1 MSSKQQDVYN
11 RVHAARQTKIEEG
24 YETPNARLSRARL
37 EAEDTNRR
45 IESLRQFTSRPD
57 YDYGSDDSTGG
68 IVGETFKQLKRFGK
82 GQIDTFGTNVDF
94 WDRNKNVNLNI
105 LTPEST
111 RVVNN
116 QYAGNQTDE
125 GIEYH
130 KQQALD
136 AGIQG
141 LDDVRE
147 HHLQQAN
154 TLSRLK
160 GLYRESP
167 EDKAILDSNPN
178 QALVDNIKKT
188 LENHASGKMVLPQ
201 EALRTYQ
208 KQLKEF
214 ENDNLRKTIQADAAR
229 VKTGNE
235 IEANRERFATDYNV
249 EMSKE
254 LRNTNN
260 EIDGVKGSWTD
271 DYKTYKE
278 NPMAAL
284 GLVTESLP
292 YAIPYLGQ
300 AMVVNDILGS
310 TGNMTRN
317 RVNDTGRLTLTDDE
331 KMEVAG
337 WTGAQALAMQLG
349 RMNIKGSLGNKS
361 IGSALSNMAAKPIGK
376 AVDKVAGSLA
386 GNPKLQ
392 KAFTNAAIGSGALTK
407 TAGKIGT
414 DAGFEF
420 LQEGAQE
427 AIEQKGSG
435 RELDLDKVLSAA
447 VAGSIGGGGTTAIGS
462 ALGAGKSALK
472 YATNKVGDKIA
483 ESTTP
488 MNDDEYLDSN
498 SKKYSPVSVVE
509 DANKA
514 LSTGNASRETI
525 KQSKARIDNAKKS
538 VDKEIQE
545 LENIVKHKTEQQQL
559 MEQFKDDEFV
569 SDSDFEIIEAN
580 VEAIKNLPY
589 SMKLDIAQD
598 RLTAAREAKISME
611 AEVSR
616 AEAKVAKEIDKT
628 NTTGKATELGR
639 LFAEQVE
646 NKAALDEVNS
656 KINSNNSTVS
666 SDNLYDDAV
675 SFITETGKVSPARI
689 QRKFNIGYN
698 RAISIME
705 DMQKSGL
712 ISEPDSNGRYT
723 VNEDIPDIVNLRN
736 EKLKLENKAM
746 NLALE
751 INKLNP
757 EETKNKLNTANEEVT
772 PQSIKEKLSGILKS
786 PEVTA
791 NVSKKAELEELGRKL
806 DSVTAQQNTLKKT
819 DSVKGDIVEGG
830 IEGDR
835 KYIGTKEHLSN
846 SIKAVDNK
854 DDKAYKNQMRMLKD
868 FETSHASK
876 AKAMNEASAAYSETG
891 KTQLV
896 YREKGKL
903 SWSHAPKTFFGKNS
917 TRDKKKFGALEV
929 HDKSG
934 RLIKSIEEEAKHI
947 KETREFIEEYKAK
960 VANTK
965 STSAK
970 GKNVNDKTSNT
981 SNATD
986 SVDTNN
992 NKSKKVESNN
1002 PKVNPVKNKNKNMI
1016 TSWRQK
1022 DDNSGETNRQH
1033 DSITELYKEKN
1044 KGLKGKPVSELV
1056 LRDDERHAYNALS
1069 YLANKTII
1077 APNVNSNNVI
1087 WESFAEEAFGENTNA
1102 GNYSK
1107 DDVVMLVMPQTEAD
1121 FKALVPELNKALAA
1135 NAEVIYMNERHTNNE
1150 TTKKL
1155 ITNNLV
1161 KILKDNGYT
1170 LSKDKS
1176 QNKIN
1181 QSTKVEIFKAVKEEV
1196 STASNTD
1203 TQFNYDK
1210 STWTNGNEKGEP
1222 LHSKQVKELEEQDTV
1237 NLKEGDLE
1245 NAIVLRPTGNLIT
1258 NEKEAR
1264 IVLGDTT
1271 YLYNKDGIT
1280 NLDGSKVPDR
1290 VQKAYDRTQE
1300 NDPAFFD
1307 TEKGQE
1313 LYVDFRGITYDQIDE
1328 DGTVHKYRLTFSSK
1342 DGKWFVKWEMFF
1354 PDLGV
1359 NGKWG
1364 LISENKKNPESA
1376 DYEFMLTNFMTIAED
1391 PVNIKHFVGT
1401 DKNRKGMR
1409 LKAEYDLLGSSDN
1422 NSDTNTGVV
1431 KLSVS
1436 NDEVIKRGWN
1446 NKKIEGVPN
1455 YEVSSKGNKKFSAL
1469 YAILKDGRSIEEA
1482 YQLDVK
1488 GYREI
1493 AEKQGYKRGDKI
1505 PGKGKTFINSMTEE
1519 EGYQAYKNLWET
1531 YLKENPELAE
1541 VLIKQINAGSILT
1554 DTFAR
1559 TVNNQARALAELTK
1573 ESIANSSTGTKTVAE
1588 YKEDWKSI
1596 SEGALKSK
1604 WQEDYLNK
1612 YSRNKDKGED
1622 YLKSLFPN
1630 ATKDKEGNYSQS
1642 KWDAFVE
1649 FIEESNAVS
1658 VNTVTSSKSGLVHTV
1673 PELLINK
1680 TFVMSKQLEA
1690 IKEVTSGVL
1699 DSDTEAY
1706 TTGLRDVFL
1715 DIIVGSALP
1724 VGLTLL
1730 TDPKKIAAI
1739 ETKKANGEFIAD
1751 AWIRGKNT
1759 EVRIN
1764 LNNSFKDVD
1773 VKTILTHELSH
1784 IVTIAAVNKIRD
1796 TNSPLDN
1803 RLKSAITVLTNWLDN
1818 NKDTLDV
1825 KTINSLTYSLL
1836 DSKEFVAVN
1845 TTQEE
1850 AINQLI
1856 NIPFGESNLYQEVV
1870 AITIEA
1876 MKETYGNKITS
1887 QIEERINVLSSEYE
1901 TKRRETQGDN
1911 EAVSTDDGTPENG
1924 VGETGGSTTTTGDQ
1938 QLSGPTSREGQED
1951 TALVSFEEIKPSNK
1965 VHPKTLKYGRG
1976 KEHTLIGE
1984 SYYGEPIYQDSENAD
1999 IRYVVGK
2006 QSVGT
2011 YKDVTNNISKDTA
2024 IGFTNNL
2031 DTNKISPLDYAT
2043 IDEVNDNISKG
2054 LKKYQEYKAE
2064 NNDNKISDKSVNNII
2079 NNTENEVTQG
2089 NKTLLS
2095 QDEDIFTSVVLA
2107 RDWGRIT
2114 EQTGIEIED
2123 NNIRQLE
2130 AYIEF
2135 HETITKGIE
2144 KLIDKRDAPSNL
2156 NNSLFKY
2163 LAVTDDTG
2171 RIYLP
2176 KNVVAAISLS
2186 AFKYIQTEGKKLK
2199 LTDAQLLAV
2208 HGLDA
2213 YTKLYPQAKY
2223 KLSELGGHKAYM
2235 SQDMGKLAYA
2245 ALDLSI
2251 GDNARVNTKQE
2262 LEASLGAVVYTLLK
2276 TNTDL
2281 IKEQPPMTHREQLIR
2296 LVQSMPMGQAKDLV
2310 TNKTNIDVS
2319 TIKNKESLVK
2329 ALKESNDSYLEASIT
2344 LARINNSYDKKA
2356 KEISIPEVGAKV
2368 INGSTKNPGQT
2379 DLLDKLFSV
2388 PRERAE
2394 PHDKAPKF
2402 TQETAKES
2410 RSLITKEAAKALNEV
2425 ASYEWGI
2432 EGAKADLMI
2441 QLFDTDKD
2449 SFYSLLGLSSD
2460 AEINN
2465 LHSEIRDTELI
2476 ETITRKNLLTEQIEW
2491 LRSRRNED
2499 GTYKPFYQLPVVWQ
2513 NSRFG
2518 YESTLFNAQTDIFAR
2533 MLTNLKGWKA
2543 TVETNKDAALT
2554 NEDGTV
2560 TKEGLFHLA
2569 LAEKIEGVSK
2579 VFGDKFAAMG
2589 YDPAANTPDKVG
2601 PQDYLP
2607 EFVNYLETNTEFK
2620 QAVSAMRD
2628 LLAGETLTEAKLD
2641 TLKSFTKLADT
2652 GELALGMLVEYIS
2665 FQDARDAG
2673 ETYTTHISLQS
2684 DGITN
2689 GPAITDILFGVFTD
2703 EKLLKAGIIPESF
2716 KDTFS
2721 NFYETKKAGYTDKY
2735 QDTGMDMKT
2744 VMFTYMPKGTSI
2756 TDLLSTVDD
2765 KFGSRSWAKKLVTP
2779 FNYGSGTKSMKR
2791 NIANGFV
2798 DKVVGD
2804 YHSLYNM
2811 ENKKER
2817 DALINQL
2824 NTLLSTASD
2833 IARNLKTHKPV
2844 NNRDALVEI
2853 AYLHNN
2859 NTNDINK
2866 QINLTAPDLLLEIM
2880 EKTPKRIQSMNEG
2893 KSRAEIVYAYSTFLR
2908 NNFEAH
2914 EFEKITDKNADE
2926 NFSFSNRELLEFLV
2940 DISFGTASAK
2950 AINTNEAAS
2959 VAYRQ
2964 DLTDVTIRAVEMEKF
2979 AEDILIDNFI
2989 PDSQLPDGLDMSQYD
3004 SPLEAKRVYM
3014 TVGQKKLID
3023 AEMDKHRATMHSG
3036 LSAKYNASRDSGI
3049 VVAKEGLSNTFG
3061 EQIKFGNPLRTEET
3075 SNTQGP
3081 SITFTYGYSYKTT
3094 SSPGVSASAMAVQS
3108 LDAAI
3113 ATETVSKFKS
3123 MNLHDAASFSILDYS
3138 DGVRKQNQEFYD
3150 AVTTYD
3156 IGKEALESYLA
3167 PLRLLRKLQ
3176 DSDSISDKS
3185 KRQIRKFIHNEVKGR
3200 RVHEKTKQEIGEV
3213 KITNSLR
3220 SYSATKISKLNT
3232 IHTVQQYGGVDG
3244 QVVVDKVDTTNM
3256 LADIEKTLKE
3266 ADNLIEGRETKP
3278 VEEEVTSI
3286 QDVNT
3291 SELESSISTNKLSL
3305 TGLIGVLNK
3314 AMPDSNVSEILNSLN
3329 DVNLTKVKV
3338 KVTKKGMN
3346 DNVRFSKLDNTLYIK
3361 EDSFNLVGNNKL
3373 LSEIQRGVLEAA
3385 LHNNLKVVKN
3395 GSTNIG
3401 TLTDSYRGMQ
3411 LLVNALP
3418 SMIKRAY
3425 KEGLISKEESSLIT
3439 KGINGVEGV
3448 ISNVISNT
3456 DFSNAINKV
3465 PNYTD
3470 IDSKD
3475 IKRGN
3480 IFSKIKEFII
3490 DLVTNGFDTPNR
3502 ESIYNLLT
3510 ATSNE
3515 IVSEIQEV
3523 RGLNTINGLINQ
3535 SMIVNQ
3541 NQDSVNHY
3549 DYEYDNALL
3558 NGYDTQFHLE
3568 IAKMAMNSQYDN
3580 PQFDAHTILGL
3591 AHKLLSNTSYNND
3604 GYNQTLLPVIEM
3616 LQKYLGKGNKGTKVV
3631 MVQSRESINEIT
3643 KNTSLQ
3649 EEIANNIESGRSLFI
3664 KLNGTNYVFL
3674 SNAMVSSSADTKIAT
3689 VIHEILHAFT
3699 AEALNNP
3706 KNKSI
3711 KKRFEQLRMEA
3722 YKDVSKEALESN
3734 YQLQYALRLDL
3745 PIDEFVVQVLTVP
3758 SVRRALESIYDTS
3771 LVRNEAKDKEPEMFS
3786 EMANL
3791 FGYDRE
3797 SKEATVL
3804 NNFAKMF
3811 GKLTLNNTTSR
3822 QSVSEVSN
3830 AALGS
3835 REAYKTARVK
3845 QGLIDI
3851 GFMDNID
3858 QVAKAIAEE
3867 TKDLN
3872 NYVTELEFIKQKAAE
3887 NNNAEL
3893 LDDIA
3898 VHEQQVYSQ
3907 RVLKSPEITFT
3918 PKEVRSRIQENDVS
3932 ESTNREY
3939 LNIIENSILTPLDYL
3954 IDDALIKGF
3963 RPESIW
3969 HDAVVNGENL
3979 TVSNAYDVG
3988 FELNNEQGYMLETL
4002 ESILSKVIDKVNNTA
4017 AYRQME
4023 SVYKSAKDTLVASD
4037 FHDGDWDNAT
4047 QEEKQIARE
4056 KLTYLFRPQDSGID
4070 GKSNYLVR
4078 FAALSMVS
4086 PEIQAILNFKSNN
4099 EIVGETWF
4107 EKATSLFSEAIE
4119 IVDGGF
4125 SGVSGKGNLNDRI
4138 TDLALSMA
4146 KTYAKENDKLSEI
4159 ENNVANKLESVTEMF
4174 SETIIGAAKEAGI
4187 KLTDSEL
4194 AQKHPIGRLTNK
4206 ALKGELDRFQEYADF
4221 FMDYVGKNSPLGA
4234 IRETI
4239 NETLTDTSKEQELAT
4254 DSFNA
4259 IKIIEVMRGKTI
4271 DAVRRN
4277 ILDNYSKE
4285 NSNMSKED
4293 TKAISNLLRA
4303 DIQSL
4308 RELGLTHSEIMD
4320 MVTSRD
4326 TRNQKAKELLDTLPV
4341 DLRNELQSRGDNL
4354 GYYLVKGVA
4363 RKPLLAKNAFAILS
4377 RVGMGKGINTNFT
4390 EDQVKNLDA
4399 LITIYALNYSDVDT
4413 LNRVADIN
4421 SKESGDINGLEHSI
4435 LSHQKFTRE
4444 SDSLFMDNPFSKQ
4457 KGYMPSIYNTDRGFA
4472 IVKRS
4477 EVEDYKELG
4486 YKENSTLETA
4496 LHEDEMTNK
4505 EDTVFMTLSNTGKQR
4520 YVSGAFS
4527 IESPGAKG
4535 SSVEFDSDKF
4545 VKIAERQRASID
4557 TVSQTNMIPIYN
4569 TDGNIRGYRYEMGN
4583 TAKDSYLDRNND
4595 FSTLLAQFKGAN
4607 ISKENFPDSNKKLVD
4622 ALIDKAKNMKD
4633 SEINSY
4639 ILISPNSSSK
4649 RAREFWAMLPKETRM
4664 YIENQTGE
4672 KGILVKKN
4680 ELNLL
4685 IGYRK
4690 YNPSDAF
4697 TKEYSDKNIAE
4708 LVYTS
4713 IFEGMFGK
4721 KAKLRFDQGFKPL
4734 LEMVTALK
4742 NFIVIR
4748 GIKVLIANIKSN
4760 IALLMINGFTPVQS
4774 TRDIKDAL
4782 VYSIRYQKEASELL
4796 QLEHEASLGYGNTNM
4811 ISRMTELRN
4820 SIARNPLK
4828 AFIEE
4833 GMMPMIVND
4842 FSFKKGEV
4850 EYNTFVDDV
4859 KDATINKLP
4868 VPLRKTFDFL
4878 TVAEGTKLHGFLANA
4893 TQQSDFVF
4901 KYAIH
4906 QQEMR
4911 KGKTNKEAIA
4921 RAREVFIN
4929 YDIPTNRFL
4938 QFINDTG
4945 LWMFTKFALR
4955 IQRVILRLMKEKPLR
4970 LATEALVSEQLGNPS
4985 IMSLNLISAAG
4996 GGGGLRNP
5004 MTNVLSMYEHA
5015 LPIQLLTSVFK

>member
-11 RVHAARQTKIEEG
+11 RVFAARQTKIEEG
-24 YETPNARLSRARL
+24 YETPDARLSRARL

-45 IESLRQFTSRPD
+45 IESLRQFNNRSDR
-57 YDYGSDDSTGG
+57 DYGSTDSTGN
-68 IVGETFKQLKRFGK
+68 IFDETYKQLKRFGK

-116 QYAGNQTDE
+116 QYAGNQTDD

-141 LDDVRE
+141 LEDVRE
-147 HHLQQAN
+147 HHLQQVN

-178 QALVDNIKKT
+178 QAVVDNIKNI
-188 LENHASGKMVLPQ
+188 LANHASGKMVLPQ
-201 EALRTYQ
+201 QALRTYQ

-229 VKTGNE
+229 TKTANE

-249 EMSKE
+249 EISKE
-254 LRNTNN
+254 LRKTNN
-260 EIDGVKGSWTD
+260 ELDGVKDSWTD
-271 DYKTYKE
+271 DYQTYKE

-292 YAIPYLGQ
+292 YAVPFVGQ

-310 TGNMTRN
+310 LGNMTRN
-317 RVNDTGRLTLTDDE
+317 RVNDTGRLALTDEE
-331 KMEVAG
+331 KWEVAG
-337 WTGAQALAMQLG
+337 WTVAQALAMQLG

-420 LQEGAQE
+420 IQEGAQE

-435 RELDLDKVLSAA
+435 RELDLDAVLSAA
-447 VAGSIGGGGTTAIGS
+447 VAGSIGGGGATTIGS
-462 ALGAGKSALK
+462 GIGAGKSALK
-472 YATNKVGDKIA
+472 YGTNKVGEKITK
-483 ESTTP
+483 STSP
-488 MNDDEYLDSN
+488 MNDDDYLDSN
-498 SKKYSPVSVVE
+498 SDKYSPVSVVE

-525 KQSKARIDNAKKS
+525 KQSKERINNAKKS
-538 VDKEIQE
+538 VNKEIQE
-545 LENIVKHKTEQQQL
+545 LEILVSLKTKQERL
-559 MEQFKDDEFV
+559 IADGDLEGA
-569 SDSDFEIIEAN
+569 EAN
-580 VEAIKNLPY
+580 LEVINSLENNLPL
-589 SMKLDIAQD
+589 KVAQE

-616 AEAKVAKEIDKT
+616 AEAKVAKESKRST
-628 NTTGKATELGR
+628 NIAKATKIHEL
-639 LFAEQVE
+639 LTEQE
-646 NKAALDEVNS
+646 TNRRRIEEINS
-656 KINSNNSTVS
+656 KLSDTNISDTEISTLENEKIEIQNSAMKNATQLSKL
-666 SDNLYDDAV
+666 DPD
-675 SFITETGKVSPARI
+675 
-689 QRKFNIGYN
+689 
-698 RAISIME
+698 
-705 DMQKSGL
+705 GL
-712 ISEPDSNGRYT
+712 ISE
-723 VNEDIPDIVNLRN
+723 I
-736 EKLKLENKAM
+736 KASKE
-746 NLALE
+746 AT
-751 INKLNP
+751 P
-757 EETKNKLNTANEEVT
+757 VT
-772 PQSIKEKLSGILKS
+772 PQSIKEKLSGILQS

-806 DSVTAQQNTLKKT
+806 DSVVAQQNTLKKI

-830 IEGDR
+830 IEGYR

-846 SIKAVDNK
+846 SIKAVDNN
-854 DDKAYKNQMRMLKD
+854 DNAAYSKQMRILKD
-868 FETSHASK
+868 FETSHTSK
-876 AKAMNEASAAYSETG
+876 DKAMNEASAAFNETG

-903 SWSHAPKTFFGKNS
+903 TWSYAPKTFFGKNS

-934 RLIKSIEEEAKHI
+934 RLIKNIEDEANHI
-947 KETREFIEEYKAK
+947 KETREFIEEYKSK
-960 VANTK
+960 VANTN

-970 GKNVNDKTSNT
+970 GKNNNDKTSDNSNSVNT
-981 SNATD
+981 D
-986 SVDTNN
+986 N
-992 NKSKKVESNN
+992 NKSKKVKSNK

-1016 TSWRQK
+1016 TSWIQK
-1022 DDNSGETNRQH
+1022 NDNSGETNRQH
-1033 DSITELYKEKN
+1033 DSITELYEEKN
-1044 KGLKGKPVSELV
+1044 KGLKGRPVEEKV
-1056 LRDDERHAYNALS
+1056 LRDEEKNAYNALS

-1077 APNVNSNNVI
+1077 APNVSDKNVI
-1087 WESFAEEAFGENTNA
+1087 WENFAEDAFGENTNA

-1121 FKALVPELNKALAA
+1121 FKALLPELNKALAVG
-1135 NAEVIYMNERHTNNE
+1135 AEIIYMNVRHTNNK
-1150 TTKKL
+1150 TTKEL

-1161 KILKDNGYT
+1161 AVVKARGYT
-1170 LSKDKS
+1170 LAKDNS
-1176 QNKIN
+1176 QNILN
-1181 QSTKVEIFKAVKEEV
+1181 RSDKVEIFKAVKEET

-1222 LHSKQVKELEEQDTV
+1222 LHSKQIKELEEQDTI

-1245 NAIVLRPTGNLIT
+1245 NATVLRPTGKLIT

-1290 VQKAYDRTQE
+1290 VQKAYDKTQE

-1328 DGTVHKYRLTFSSK
+1328 DGTVNKHRLTFSNK
-1342 DGKWFVKWEMFF
+1342 DGKWFVKREMFF
-1354 PDLGV
+1354 PDLGE

-1364 LISENKKNPESA
+1364 LINENKENPKSA
-1376 DYEFMLTNFMTIAED
+1376 DYEFMLTNFMTTAKD

-1401 DKNRKGMR
+1401 DRNRKGMR

-1422 NSDTNTGVV
+1422 NSDT
-1431 KLSVS
+1431 
-1436 NDEVIKRGWN
+1436 
-1446 NKKIEGVPN
+1446 
-1455 YEVSSKGNKKFSAL
+1455 
-1469 YAILKDGRSIEEA
+1469 
-1482 YQLDVK
+1482 
-1488 GYREI
+1488 
-1493 AEKQGYKRGDKI
+1493 
-1505 PGKGKTFINSMTEE
+1505 
-1519 EGYQAYKNLWET
+1519 
-1531 YLKENPELAE
+1531 
-1541 VLIKQINAGSILT
+1541 
-1554 DTFAR
+1554 
-1559 TVNNQARALAELTK
+1559 
-1573 ESIANSSTGTKTVAE
+1573 KTVEE
-1588 YKEDWKSI
+1588 YKGDWKRI

-1630 ATKDKEGNYSQS
+1630 ATKDIEGNYSQS

-1649 FIEESNAVS
+1649 FVEESNAVS
-1658 VNTVTSSKSGLVHTV
+1658 INTVTSSKSGLVHTV
-1673 PELLINK
+1673 PELLINR

-1690 IKEVTSGVL
+1690 IKEITSGLL
-1699 DSDTEAY
+1699 DPYTEAY

-1715 DIIVGSALP
+1715 DIIVDSTLP
-1724 VGLTLL
+1724 VSLTLL

-1739 ETKKANGEFIAD
+1739 ETKQGNGEFIAD
-1751 AWIRGKNT
+1751 AWIKGNNT

-1773 VKTILTHELSH
+1773 IKTILTHELSH
-1784 IVTIAAVNKIRD
+1784 IVTITAINNIIG

-1803 RLKSAITVLTNWLDN
+1803 RIKSAMTVLTNWLDN
-1818 NKDTLDV
+1818 NKDTLDG
-1825 KTINSLTYSLL
+1825 KTSYSLTYSLL
-1836 DSKEFVAVN
+1836 DAKEFVAVN
-1845 TTQEE
+1845 TAQEE

-1856 NIPFGESNLYQEVV
+1856 NIPFGESSLYQEVV

-1876 MKETYGNKITS
+1876 MKEFYGNKITP

-1901 TKRRETQGDN
+1901 TKQRETQGN
-1911 EAVSTDDGTPENG
+1911 NKAVSTDDGTPENA

-1938 QLSGPTSREGQED
+1938 QLSGPTSREEQTD
-1951 TALVSFEEIKPSNK
+1951 SNVRNTITA
-1965 VHPKTLKYGRG
+1965 
-1976 KEHTLIGE
+1976 
-1984 SYYGEPIYQDSENAD
+1984 
-1999 IRYVVGK
+1999 
-2006 QSVGT
+2006 
-2011 YKDVTNNISKDTA
+2011 
-2024 IGFTNNL
+2024 
-2031 DTNKISPLDYAT
+2031 
-2043 IDEVNDNISKG
+2043 
-2054 LKKYQEYKAE
+2054 
-2064 NNDNKISDKSVNNII
+2064 
-2079 NNTENEVTQG
+2079 TENEVSQG

-2095 QDEDIFTSVVLA
+2095 QDEDIFTSVVVA
-2107 RDWGRIT
+2107 RDWERIA
-2114 EQTGIEIED
+2114 EQAGIEIED

-2156 NNSLFKY
+2156 NNALFKY

-2171 RIYLP
+2171 RVYLP

-2262 LEASLGAVVYTLLK
+2262 LEASLGAVVYTLLT

-2281 IKEQPPMTHREQLIR
+2281 IKEQPPMKHRDQLIR

-2310 TNKTNIDVS
+2310 TSKTTIDVN

-2329 ALKESNDSYLEASIT
+2329 ALKESKDSYLEASIT
-2344 LARINNSYDKKA
+2344 LARINNSYDKKT

-2368 INGSTKNPGQT
+2368 INGSIKNPGQT

-2388 PRERAE
+2388 PRERTE

-2449 SFYSLLGLSSD
+2449 SFYSLIGLSSD

-2465 LHSEIRDTELI
+2465 LHSEIRETELI

-2499 GTYKPFYQLPVVWQ
+2499 GTYKAFYQLPVVWQ

-2543 TVETNKDAALT
+2543 PVDTDKDAALI

-2569 LAEKIEGVSK
+2569 LAEKIEGVSS

-2607 EFVNYLETNTEFK
+2607 EFVNYLENNTEFK

-2641 TLKSFTKLADT
+2641 TLKDFTKLADT

-2673 ETYTTHISLQS
+2673 ETYTTHMSLQS

-2756 TDLLSTVDD
+2756 TDLLSIVDD

-2798 DKVVGD
+2798 DKVVAD

-2811 ENKKER
+2811 ENKEER

-2833 IARNLKTHKPV
+2833 IATNLKTNKPV

-2866 QINLTAPDLLLEIM
+2866 QIHLTAPDLLLEIM
-2880 EKTPKRIQSMNEG
+2880 EKTPKFIHYKNEG
-2893 KSRAEIVYAYSTFLR
+2893 KSREEIVYAYSTFLR

-2914 EFEKITDKNADE
+2914 RFEEITDKNADD
-2926 NFSFSNRELLEFLV
+2926 NFSFSNRELLESLV

-2950 AINTNEAAS
+2950 AINSTEAAS

-2989 PDSQLPDGLDMSQYD
+2989 LDSQLPDGLDMAQYD

-3023 AEMDKHRATMHSG
+3023 KEMDKHRATMHSG
-3036 LSAKYNASRDSGI
+3036 LSAKYNATRDSGI
-3049 VVAKEGLSNTFG
+3049 VVAKEGLTTTFG
-3061 EQIKFGNPLRTEET
+3061 EQIKFGNPLRTEEN

-3081 SITFTYGYSYKTT
+3081 TITFTYGYSHKTT
-3094 SSPGVSASAMAVQS
+3094 SSPGVSAAAMSVQS

-3138 DGVRKQNQEFYD
+3138 DGVKKQNQEFYE

-3167 PLRLLRKLQ
+3167 PLRLLRSLL
-3176 DSDSISDKS
+3176 DNESISDKS
-3185 KRQIRKFIHNEVKGR
+3185 KQEINNFIHNEVKGK
-3200 RVHEKTKQEIGEV
+3200 RVDEKTKKEIGEV

-3220 SYSATKISKLNT
+3220 KYSATKISELNT
-3232 IHTVQQYGGVDG
+3232 IHIVQQYGGVDG

-3256 LADIEKTLKE
+3256 LSDINKIIKE
-3266 ADNLIEGRETKP
+3266 AFNLIVGRESKP
-3278 VEEEVTSI
+3278 VEEVTPI

-3305 TGLIGVLNK
+3305 TDLIGVLNK
-3314 AMPDSNVSEILNSLN
+3314 AMPDSNVSEILKSLN
-3329 DVNLTKVKV
+3329 DINLTKVKV
-3338 KVTKKGMN
+3338 KFTKKGM
-3346 DNVRFSKLDNTLYIK
+3346 DTNVRFSKLDNTLYIN
-3361 EDSFNLVGNNKL
+3361 EASFNLVGNNQL

-3385 LHNNLKVVKN
+3385 LHNNLKAVKN
-3395 GSTNIG
+3395 GSTNTG

-3425 KEGLISKEESSLIT
+3425 KEGLISKEESLLISR
-3439 KGINGVEGV
+3439 GINGVEGV
-3448 ISNVISNT
+3448 ISNVITNT
-3456 DFSNAINKV
+3456 EFSNAINKV

-3490 DLVTNGFDTPNR
+3490 DLVTNGFDLPNR

-3515 IVSEIQEV
+3515 IVSELQEV

-3541 NQDSVNHY
+3541 NQESVNHY

-3591 AHKLLSNTSYNND
+3591 AHKLLSNTPYDND
-3604 GYNQTLLPVIEM
+3604 GYNQTLIPVIEI

-3643 KNTSLQ
+3643 KNISLQ
-3649 EEIANNIESGRSLFI
+3649 EEIANSIESGRSLFI

-3674 SNAMVSSSADTKIAT
+3674 SNAMVSSSADTKITT
-3689 VIHEILHAFT
+3689 VIHELLHAFT
-3699 AEALNNP
+3699 AETLNNP
-3706 KNKSI
+3706 KNKNI
-3711 KKRFEQLRMEA
+3711 KKRFEQLRREA
-3722 YKDVSKEALESN
+3722 NKDISKEAIERN
-3734 YQLQYALRLDL
+3734 YQLEYALRTDL
-3745 PIDEFVVQVLTVP
+3745 PIDEFIVQVLTVP
-3758 SVRRALESIYDTS
+3758 SVRRAIENLYDTS
-3771 LVRNEAKDKEPEMFS
+3771 LVRNEAKNKEPEMFS

-3791 FGYDRE
+3791 FGYERE

-3811 GKLTLNNTTSR
+3811 GKLTLNNSVSR

-3858 QVAKAIAEE
+3858 QIAKAIAEE

-3939 LNIIENSILTPLDYL
+3939 LNVIENSILTPLDYL
-3954 IDDALIKGF
+3954 IDDALVKGF
-3963 RPESIW
+3963 RPETIW

-4056 KLTYLFRPQDSGID
+4056 KLTYLFRPQDSGTD

-4086 PEIQAILNFKSNN
+4086 PEIQAILNFKANN

-4125 SGVSGKGNLNDRI
+4125 SGVSGKANLNDRI
-4138 TDLALSMA
+4138 TELALSMA

-4159 ENNVANKLESVTEMF
+4159 ENNVANKIESVTEMF
-4174 SETIIGAAKEAGI
+4174 SDTLISAAKEVGI
-4187 KLTDSEL
+4187 KLTDTDL
-4194 AQKHPIGRLTNK
+4194 AQRYTIGRLTNK

-4221 FMDYVGKNSPLGA
+4221 FMDYVGKNSPLGT

-4239 NETLTDTSKEQELAT
+4239 NETLTDTSKDQELAT

-4259 IKIIEVMRGKTI
+4259 IKVIEAMRGKII

-4277 ILDNYSKE
+4277 ILDSYSKE
-4285 NSNMSKED
+4285 NKKMSKED
-4293 TKAISNLLRA
+4293 SKAISNLLRA

-4308 RELGLTHSEIMD
+4308 RELGLTHSELMD
-4320 MVTSRD
+4320 IVTNKN

-4341 DLRNELQSRGDNL
+4341 ELRNELQSRGDNL

-4390 EDQVKNLDA
+4390 QDQVKNLDA
-4399 LITIYALNYSDVDT
+4399 LITIYALNYSDVGAI
-4413 LNRVADIN
+4413 NRVVDIN
-4421 SKESGDINGLEHSI
+4421 SKETGDINGLEHTI

-4444 SDSLFMDNPFSKQ
+4444 SDALFMDNPFSKQ

-4477 EVEDYKELG
+4477 EVEDYKALG

-4505 EDTVFMTLSNTGKQR
+4505 EDMVFMTLSNTGKQR

-4557 TVSQTNMIPIYN
+4557 TVSQTNMIPIYD

-4595 FSTLLAQFKGAN
+4595 FPTLLAQFKGAN

-4622 ALIDKAKNMKD
+4622 ALIEKAQNMKD
-4633 SEINSY
+4633 NEINSY

-4664 YIENQTGE
+4664 YIEKQTGE

-4697 TKEYSDKNIAE
+4697 TKEYADKNIAE

-4734 LEMVTALK
+4734 LEMVAALK

-4760 IALLMINGFTPVQS
+4760 ISLLMINGFTPIQS

-4782 VYSIRYQKEASELL
+4782 VYSIRYQKQASELL
-4796 QLEHEASLGYGNTNM
+4796 QLEHEISLGYGNATK

-4850 EYNTFVDDV
+4850 EYNTFIDDV
-4859 KDATINKLP
+4859 KDATVNKLP
-4868 VPLRKTFDFL
+4868 THLKNTFDFL
-4878 TVAEGTKLHGFLANA
+4878 TVAEGTKLHNFLANA

-4901 KYAIH
+4901 KYAIY

-4911 KGKTNKEAIA
+4911 KGKSNKEALA

-4945 LWMFTKFALR
+4945 LWMFTKFAIR
-4955 IQRVILRLMKEKPLR
+4955 IQRILLRLMKEKPLR

-4985 IMSLNLISAAG
+4985 IISLNLISSVG

-5004 MTNVLSMYEHA
+5004 MTNVLSMFEHA
-5015 LPIQLLTSVFK
+5015 LPIQLLTSVIK

>member
-45 IESLRQFTSRPD
+45 IESLRQFNNRSDR
-57 YDYGSDDSTGG
+57 DYGSTDSTGG
-68 IVGETFKQLKRFGK
+68 IVGETFKQLKRFGTS
-82 GQIDTFGTNVDF
+82 QVDTFGNNVDF

-116 QYAGNQTDE
+116 QYAGNQTDD

-154 TLSRLK
+154 TLSKLK

-208 KQLKEF
+208 NQLKEF

-254 LRNTNN
+254 LRSTNN

-300 AMVVNDILGS
+300 AMVVNDVLGS

-407 TAGKIGT
+407 IAGKIGT

-427 AIEQKGSG
+427 AIEQKGSD

-447 VAGSIGGGGTTAIGS
+447 IAGSIGGGGTTAIGS
-462 ALGAGKSALK
+462 ALGAGKSAIN

-488 MNDDEYLDSN
+488 MNDDDYLDSN
-498 SKKYSPVSVVE
+498 SDKYSPVSVVE

-538 VDKEIQE
+538 VNKEIQE
-545 LENIVKHKTEQQQL
+545 LERLVSLKTKQEQL
-559 MEQFKDDEFV
+559 IADGDL
-569 SDSDFEIIEAN
+569 DGAEAN
-580 VEAIKNLPY
+580 LEVINSLENNLPL
-589 SMKLDIAQD
+589 KVAQE

-616 AEAKVAKEIDKT
+616 AEAKVAKESERST
-628 NTTGKATELGR
+628 NVAKATKIQEL
-639 LFAEQVE
+639 LSEQESNRSRIEEIDAKLADTDISNTEISTLE
-646 NKAALDEVNS
+646 NEKLGIQNSAMKTATQLSKLDP
-656 KINSNNSTVS
+656 
-666 SDNLYDDAV
+666 D
-675 SFITETGKVSPARI
+675 
-689 QRKFNIGYN
+689 
-698 RAISIME
+698 
-705 DMQKSGL
+705 GL
-712 ISEPDSNGRYT
+712 ISEIEAS
-723 VNEDIPDIVNLRN
+723 
-736 EKLKLENKAM
+736 K
-746 NLALE
+746 
-751 INKLNP
+751 
-757 EETKNKLNTANEEVT
+757 ETTPVT

-791 NVSKKAELEELGRKL
+791 NVSKKSELEELGRKL
-806 DSVTAQQNTLKKT
+806 DSVVAQQNTLKKT

-854 DDKAYKNQMRMLKD
+854 DDKAYKKQMRMLKD

-876 AKAMNEASAAYSETG
+876 AKAMNEASIAYSETG

-903 SWSHAPKTFFGKNS
+903 TWSYAPKTFFGKNS

-934 RLIKSIEEEAKHI
+934 RLIKNIEDEAKHI
-947 KETREFIEEYKAK
+947 KETREFIEEYKSK
-960 VANTK
+960 VANTN

-981 SNATD
+981 SNATG
-986 SVDTNN
+986 SVNTDN
-992 NKSKKVESNN
+992 NKSKKVKSNK

-1044 KGLKGKPVSELV
+1044 KGLKGKPVNELV

-1077 APNVNSNNVI
+1077 APNVNSNNVV
-1087 WESFAEEAFGENTNA
+1087 WESFAEESFGENTNA

-1161 KILKDNGYT
+1161 RILKDNVYT

-1181 QSTKVEIFKAVKEEV
+1181 QSTKVEIFKAVKEEI
-1196 STASNTD
+1196 STDSNT
-1203 TQFNYDK
+1203 
-1210 STWTNGNEKGEP
+1210 E
-1222 LHSKQVKELEEQDTV
+1222 
-1237 NLKEGDLE
+1237 
-1245 NAIVLRPTGNLIT
+1245 
-1258 NEKEAR
+1258 
-1264 IVLGDTT
+1264 
-1271 YLYNKDGIT
+1271 
-1280 NLDGSKVPDR
+1280 
-1290 VQKAYDRTQE
+1290 
-1300 NDPAFFD
+1300 
-1307 TEKGQE
+1307 
-1313 LYVDFRGITYDQIDE
+1313 
-1328 DGTVHKYRLTFSSK
+1328 
-1342 DGKWFVKWEMFF
+1342 
-1354 PDLGV
+1354 
-1359 NGKWG
+1359 
-1364 LISENKKNPESA
+1364 
-1376 DYEFMLTNFMTIAED
+1376 
-1391 PVNIKHFVGT
+1391 
-1401 DKNRKGMR
+1401 
-1409 LKAEYDLLGSSDN
+1409 
-1422 NSDTNTGVV
+1422 
-1431 KLSVS
+1431 
-1436 NDEVIKRGWN
+1436 
-1446 NKKIEGVPN
+1446 
-1455 YEVSSKGNKKFSAL
+1455 
-1469 YAILKDGRSIEEA
+1469 
-1482 YQLDVK
+1482 
-1488 GYREI
+1488 
-1493 AEKQGYKRGDKI
+1493 
-1505 PGKGKTFINSMTEE
+1505 
-1519 EGYQAYKNLWET
+1519 
-1531 YLKENPELAE
+1531 
-1541 VLIKQINAGSILT
+1541 
-1554 DTFAR
+1554 
-1559 TVNNQARALAELTK
+1559 
-1573 ESIANSSTGTKTVAE
+1573 TKTVEE
-1588 YKEDWKSI
+1588 YKEDWKKH
-1596 SEGALKSK
+1596 LV
-1604 WQEDYLNK
+1604 N
-1612 YSRNKDKGED
+1612 NKDKKD
-1622 YLKSLFPN
+1622 TWLNNYVYLYAKNSTKSEKEIKELFPN
-1630 ATKDKEGNYSQS
+1630 NAKNEDNKWQAMVELIEETNGYKELVYFTKQAEKIGIPLNISNNHKYVAATNKDSEGNYFIKFNPEKLSDLENYINSSEQKALVMEGMEKQYGFS
-1642 KWDAFVE
+1642 TKDLSVFLNTKEKHIDFLLFHEKSHIDNKDSEVYFKNGTSLITEDKLVIETRANLDALK
-1649 FIEESNAVS
+1649 AMG
-1658 VNTVTSSKSGLVHTV
+1658 KDL
-1673 PELLINK
+1673 
-1680 TFVMSKQLEA
+1680 
-1690 IKEVTSGVL
+1690 IKEITKGNESE
-1699 DSDTEAY
+1699 TEQ
-1706 TTGLRDVFL
+1706 V
-1715 DIIVGSALP
+1715 
-1724 VGLTLL
+1724 
-1730 TDPKKIAAI
+1730 
-1739 ETKKANGEFIAD
+1739 
-1751 AWIRGKNT
+1751 
-1759 EVRIN
+1759 
-1764 LNNSFKDVD
+1764 
-1773 VKTILTHELSH
+1773 
-1784 IVTIAAVNKIRD
+1784 
-1796 TNSPLDN
+1796 
-1803 RLKSAITVLTNWLDN
+1803 
-1818 NKDTLDV
+1818 
-1825 KTINSLTYSLL
+1825 
-1836 DSKEFVAVN
+1836 
-1845 TTQEE
+1845 
-1850 AINQLI
+1850 
-1856 NIPFGESNLYQEVV
+1856 
-1870 AITIEA
+1870 
-1876 MKETYGNKITS
+1876 
-1887 QIEERINVLSSEYE
+1887 
-1901 TKRRETQGDN
+1901 
-1911 EAVSTDDGTPENG
+1911 DDGLSNTI
-1924 VGETGGSTTTTGDQ
+1924 ST
-1938 QLSGPTSREGQED
+1938 
-1951 TALVSFEEIKPSNK
+1951 
-1965 VHPKTLKYGRG
+1965 
-1976 KEHTLIGE
+1976 
-1984 SYYGEPIYQDSENAD
+1984 
-1999 IRYVVGK
+1999 
-2006 QSVGT
+2006 
-2011 YKDVTNNISKDTA
+2011 
-2024 IGFTNNL
+2024 
-2031 DTNKISPLDYAT
+2031 
-2043 IDEVNDNISKG
+2043 
-2054 LKKYQEYKAE
+2054 
-2064 NNDNKISDKSVNNII
+2064 
-2079 NNTENEVTQG
+2079 TENEVSQG

-2107 RDWGRIT
+2107 RDWERIA
-2114 EQTGIEIED
+2114 EQAGIEIED

-2171 RIYLP
+2171 KIYLP

-2310 TNKTNIDVS
+2310 VSKTTIDVN
-2319 TIKNKESLVK
+2319 TIKNKEGLVK
-2329 ALKESNDSYLEASIT
+2329 ALKESKDSYLEASIT

-2388 PRERAE
+2388 PRERAA
-2394 PHDKAPKF
+2394 PHDTAPKF

-2449 SFYSLLGLSSD
+2449 SFYSLIGLSSD

-2465 LHSEIRDTELI
+2465 LHSEIRETELI

-2491 LRSRRNED
+2491 LKSRRNED

-2543 TVETNKDAALT
+2543 TVETSKDAALT

-2569 LAEKIEGVSK
+2569 LAEKIEGVSS

-2607 EFVNYLETNTEFK
+2607 EFVNYLENNTEFK

-2641 TLKSFTKLADT
+2641 TLKSFTKLAKT

-2735 QDTGMDMKT
+2735 QDTGMDMST

-2756 TDLLSTVDD
+2756 TELLSTVDD

-2833 IARNLKTHKPV
+2833 IAINLKANKPV

-2880 EKTPKRIQSMNEG
+2880 EKTPKFIQTKNEG
-2893 KSRAEIVYAYSTFLR
+2893 KSRAEIVYSYSTFLR
-2908 NNFEAH
+2908 NNFEVH
-2914 EFEKITDKNADE
+2914 KFEKITDKNADE
-2926 NFSFSNRELLEFLV
+2926 NFSFSNRELLESLV

-3004 SPLEAKRVYM
+3004 SPLDAKRVYM

-3023 AEMDKHRATMHSG
+3023 KEMDKHRATMHSG

-3049 VVAKEGLSNTFG
+3049 VVAKEGLANTFG

-3123 MNLHDAASFSILDYS
+3123 MNLHDAASFSILDYT

-3167 PLRLLRKLQ
+3167 PLRLLRSLL
-3176 DSDSISDKS
+3176 DNESISDKS
-3185 KRQIRKFIHNEVKGR
+3185 KQEIKKFIHNEVEGK
-3200 RVHEKTKQEIGEV
+3200 RVHEKTKQEIGGV
-3213 KITNSLR
+3213 KIVDSLK
-3220 SYSATKISKLNT
+3220 SYSATKIAKLNT

-3244 QVVVDKVDTTNM
+3244 QVVVDKVDTSNM
-3256 LADIEKTLKE
+3256 LADIESTIKE
-3266 ADNLIEGRETKP
+3266 AVNLIEGRETQP
-3278 VEEEVTSI
+3278 VEEVTPI

-3291 SELESSISTNKLSL
+3291 SEIESSISTNKLSL
-3305 TGLIGVLNK
+3305 TGLIGVLNN
-3314 AMPDSNVSEILNSLN
+3314 AMPDSNVSEILESLN
-3329 DVNLTKVKV
+3329 DVNLTNVKV
-3338 KVTKKGMN
+3338 KTTKKGMN
-3346 DNVRFSKLDNTLYIK
+3346 ENVRFSKIDNTLYIK
-3361 EDSFNLVGNNKL
+3361 EESFNLVGNNKL

-3385 LHNNLKVVKN
+3385 LHNNLKAVKN
-3395 GSTNIG
+3395 GSNNTG

-3425 KEGLISKEESSLIT
+3425 KEGLISKEESLLIS

-3448 ISNVISNT
+3448 ISNVLSNT
-3456 DFSNAINKV
+3456 DFSNTINKV

-3490 DLVTNGFDTPNR
+3490 DLVTNGFDSPNR

-3515 IVSEIQEV
+3515 IVSELQEV

-3591 AHKLLSNTSYNND
+3591 AHKLLSNTPYDND
-3604 GYNQTLLPVIEM
+3604 GYNQTLIPVIEM
-3616 LQKYLGKGNKGTKVV
+3616 LQKYLGKGSKGTKVI

-3699 AEALNNP
+3699 AETLNDP
-3706 KNKSI
+3706 KNKNI

-3722 YKDVSKEALESN
+3722 YKDVSEEVIENN
-3734 YQLQYALRLDL
+3734 YQLKYSLRLGL
-3745 PIDEFVVQVLTVP
+3745 PIDEFIVQVLTVP

-3771 LVRNEAKDKEPEMFS
+3771 LVRNEAKNKEPEMFS
-3786 EMANL
+3786 EMASL

-3797 SKEATVL
+3797 SKEATIL

-3822 QSVSEVSN
+3822 QSVSEVNS

-3845 QGLIDI
+3845 QALIDI
-3851 GFMDNID
+3851 GYLDNID
-3858 QVAKAIAEE
+3858 EVSKAIAEE

-3954 IDDALIKGF
+3954 IDDALVKGF

-4125 SGVSGKGNLNDRI
+4125 SGVSGRGNLNDRI

-4194 AQKHPIGRLTNK
+4194 AQKYPIGRLTNK

-4221 FMDYVGKNSPLGA
+4221 FMDYVGKNSPLGNL
-4234 IRETI
+4234 RETI

-4259 IKIIEVMRGKTI
+4259 VKVIEVMRGKTI

-4277 ILDNYSKE
+4277 ILDSYSEE

-4308 RELGLTHSEIMD
+4308 RELGLTHSELMG

-4326 TRNQKAKELLDTLPV
+4326 ARNQKAKELLDTLPV
-4341 DLRNELQSRGDNL
+4341 DIRNELQSRGDNL

-4390 EDQVKNLDA
+4390 EDYVKNLDA
-4399 LITIYALNYSDVDT
+4399 LITIYALNYSETDT

-4421 SKESGDINGLEHSI
+4421 SKETGDINGLEHSI

-4457 KGYMPSIYNTDRGFA
+4457 KGYIPSIYNTDRGFA

-4505 EDTVFMTLSNTGKQR
+4505 EDMVFMTLSNTGKQR

-4545 VKIAERQRASID
+4545 VKIAERQRTSID
-4557 TVSQTNMIPIYN
+4557 TVSQTNMIPIYD

-4633 SEINSY
+4633 NEINSY

-4649 RAREFWAMLPKETRM
+4649 RAREFWAILPKETRM

-4697 TKEYSDKNIAE
+4697 TKEYADKNIAE

-4760 IALLMINGFTPVQS
+4760 IALLMINGFTPIQS

-4782 VYSIRYQKEASELL
+4782 VYSIRYQRDASELL
-4796 QLEHEASLGYGNTNM
+4796 QLEHEASLGYGNTTK

-4850 EYNTFVDDV
+4850 EYNTFVDDI

-4929 YDIPTNRFL
+4929 YDVPTNRFL

-4985 IMSLNLISAAG
+4985 IISLNLISAAG

>member
-45 IESLRQFTSRPD
+45 IESLRQFNNRID
-57 YDYGSDDSTGG
+57 RDYGSTDSTGG
-68 IVGETFKQLKRFGK
+68 IVGETLKQLKRFGT
-82 GQIDTFGTNVDF
+82 GQVDTFGTNVDF

-208 KQLKEF
+208 NQLKEF

-249 EMSKE
+249 ETSKE

-260 EIDGVKGSWTD
+260 EIDGIKGSWTD
-271 DYKTYKE
+271 DYQTYKE

-292 YAIPYLGQ
+292 YALPVIGQ
-300 AMVVNDILGS
+300 AMVVNDVLGS
-310 TGNMTRN
+310 AGNMTRN

-435 RELDLDKVLSAA
+435 RELDLDAVLSAA
-447 VAGSIGGGGTTAIGS
+447 IAGSIGGGGTTTIGS
-462 ALGAGKSALK
+462 ALGAGKSAIN
-472 YATNKVGDKIA
+472 YATNKVGEKIS

-488 MNDDEYLDSN
+488 MNDDDYLDSN
-498 SKKYSPVSVVE
+498 SDKYSPVSVVE

-538 VDKEIQE
+538 VNKEIQE
-545 LENIVKHKTEQQQL
+545 LERLVSLKTKQEQL
-559 MEQFKDDEFV
+559 IADGDL
-569 SDSDFEIIEAN
+569 DGAEAN
-580 VEAIKNLPY
+580 LEVINSLENNLPL
-589 SMKLDIAQD
+589 KVAQE
-598 RLTAAREAKISME
+598 RLTAAKEAKISME

-616 AEAKVAKEIDKT
+616 AEAKVAKESTRST
-628 NTTGKATELGR
+628 NVAKATKIQEL
-639 LFAEQVE
+639 LTEQE
-646 NKAALDEVNS
+646 SNRSRIEEIDTKLADSNTNAIEKIALRDEKIEIQNS
-656 KINSNNSTVS
+656 
-666 SDNLYDDAV
+666 
-675 SFITETGKVSPARI
+675 
-689 QRKFNIGYN
+689 
-698 RAISIME
+698 AIKTATQLSKL
-705 DMQKSGL
+705 DPDGL
-712 ISEPDSNGRYT
+712 ISEIKAN
-723 VNEDIPDIVNLRN
+723 NESTP
-736 EKLKLENKAM
+736 
-746 NLALE
+746 
-751 INKLNP
+751 
-757 EETKNKLNTANEEVT
+757 VT

-791 NVSKKAELEELGRKL
+791 NVSKKSELEELGRKL
-806 DSVTAQQNTLKKT
+806 DSVVAQQNTLKKT

-854 DDKAYKNQMRMLKD
+854 DDKSYKNQMRMLKD
-868 FETSHASK
+868 FETSHTSK

-903 SWSHAPKTFFGKNS
+903 TWSYAPKTFFGKNS

-929 HDKSG
+929 HEKSG
-934 RLIKSIEEEAKHI
+934 TLIKNIEEEAKHI
-947 KETREFIEEYKAK
+947 KETREFIEEYKSK
-960 VANTK
+960 VANTN

-981 SNATD
+981 SNATG
-986 SVDTNN
+986 SVNTDN
-992 NKSKKVESNN
+992 NKSKKVKSNK

-1077 APNVNSNNVI
+1077 APNVNSNNVV
-1087 WESFAEEAFGENTNA
+1087 WENFAEEAFGENTNA

-1181 QSTKVEIFKAVKEEV
+1181 QSTKVEIFKAVKEVEASNNTAINDFVKLFDTQEV
-1196 STASNTD
+1196 YEKWSNTRDGTDLKAMQDQILDIANTYSPLITTENKEDVAKELIKFKWFKSVDAKTREEAINILMGVNNNTSTKEETSTSSNTD

-1210 STWTNGNEKGEP
+1210 STWTNGNEKGET
-1222 LHSKQVKELEEQDTV
+1222 LHSKQLKELEEQDTV

-1245 NAIVLRPTGNLIT
+1245 NAEVLRPTGDLIENT
-1258 NEKEAR
+1258 KQKH
-1264 IVLGDTT
+1264 IILGDTT

-1290 VQKAYDRTQE
+1290 VQKAYDKTKE
-1300 NDPAFFD
+1300 NDTAFYE
-1307 TEKGQE
+1307 TEAGKE
-1313 LYVDFRGITYDQIDE
+1313 LYVDFRGITFEQVDANGNI
-1328 DGTVHKYRLTFSSK
+1328 VKYRLTFSIV
-1342 DGKWFVKWEMFF
+1342 DGRWNAKWDVF
-1354 PDLGV
+1354 DNDAGI
-1359 NGKWG
+1359 NGNWKN
-1364 LISENKKNPESA
+1364 ISNKKMNPESA
-1376 DYEFMLTNFMTIAED
+1376 DYEFMLTNFMTSVED
-1391 PVNIKHFVGT
+1391 PINIKHFVGT
-1401 DKNRKGMR
+1401 DNKRAGMR
-1409 LKAEYDLLGSSDN
+1409 LKAEYDLLSSSDN
-1422 NSDTNTGVV
+1422 NSDTNTDVV

-1446 NKKIEGVPN
+1446 DKKIDGVPN
-1455 YEVSSKGNKKFSAL
+1455 YEVSSNKGDRRFSAL

-1505 PGKGKTFINSMTEE
+1505 PGKGKTFITSMTEE

-1559 TVNNQARALAELTK
+1559 TVNNQARALAEITK
-1573 ESIANSSTGTKTVAE
+1573 ESISNS
-1588 YKEDWKSI
+1588 
-1596 SEGALKSK
+1596 
-1604 WQEDYLNK
+1604 
-1612 YSRNKDKGED
+1612 NKDTEVI
-1622 YLKSLFPN
+1622 KSSI
-1630 ATKDKEGNYSQS
+1630 T
-1642 KWDAFVE
+1642 
-1649 FIEESNAVS
+1649 
-1658 VNTVTSSKSGLVHTV
+1658 GLEHTV
-1673 PELLINK
+1673 PTGMAGNRYELSYVKDKVKLLSSN
-1680 TFVMSKQLEA
+1680 L
-1690 IKEVTSGVL
+1690 L
-1699 DSDTEAY
+1699 DESTERY
-1706 TTGLRDVFL
+1706 TDGLRDVLL
-1715 DIIVGSALP
+1715 DIITSDKKVKTELNLIDNPKVISRIEGTNGTGS
-1724 VGLTLL
+1724 
-1730 TDPKKIAAI
+1730 
-1739 ETKKANGEFIAD
+1739 FIAD
-1751 AWIRGKNT
+1751 AVVQKNGNSVIRL
-1759 EVRIN
+1759 N
-1764 LNNSFKDVD
+1764 LNSSHTEADI
-1773 VKTILTHELSH
+1773 KTILTHELSH
-1784 IVTIAAVNKIRD
+1784 SATIGAI
-1796 TNSPLDN
+1796 TNPNISEDLKT
-1803 RLKSAITVLTNWLDN
+1803 RLKVIAGTLKVWLENNGDTISKDSLNSLEYSLTNMREL
-1818 NKDTLDV
+1818 
-1825 KTINSLTYSLL
+1825 I
-1836 DSKEFVAVN
+1836 AVN
-1845 TTQEE
+1845 TTQQE
-1850 AINQLI
+1850 AIQVLV
-1856 NIPFGESNLYQEVV
+1856 NIPSTNGNLYQEIMIATVELLK
-1870 AITIEA
+1870 AN
-1876 MKETYGNKITS
+1876 YGNKITQ
-1887 QIEERINVLSSEYE
+1887 QIEEQINVLSSRYE
-1901 TKRRETQGDN
+1901 N
-1911 EAVSTDDGTPENG
+1911 EQKNVKGNNSTVSATDTTTEDGTGEPSGQTTSTKNES
-1924 VGETGGSTTTTGDQ
+1924 ETGRDVGDGQ
-1938 QLSGPTSREGQED
+1938 TDSNVDQLSNKKLRELNKD
-1951 TALVSFEEIKPSNK
+1951 EIK
-1965 VHPKTLKYGRG
+1965 R
-1976 KEHTLIGE
+1976 I
-1984 SYYGEPIYQDSENAD
+1984 
-1999 IRYVVGK
+1999 
-2006 QSVGT
+2006 
-2011 YKDVTNNISKDTA
+2011 
-2024 IGFTNNL
+2024 
-2031 DTNKISPLDYAT
+2031 
-2043 IDEVNDNISKG
+2043 KG
-2054 LKKYQEYKAE
+2054 LKKDAE
-2064 NNDNKISDKSVNNII
+2064 LKFVNATSKEEANKLADIIATLQKQLDALEGTTTNIAVI
-2079 NNTENEVTQG
+2079 DRGNPDIANTVTTTENEVSQG

-2107 RDWGRIT
+2107 RDWERIT

-2135 HETITKGIE
+2135 HESITKGIE

-2171 RIYLP
+2171 KIYLP
-2176 KNVVAAISLS
+2176 KNVIAAISLS

-2310 TNKTNIDVS
+2310 VSKTDIDIS
-2319 TIKNKESLVK
+2319 TIKNKNELVK
-2329 ALKESNDSYLEASIT
+2329 ALKESKDSYLEASIT
-2344 LARINNSYDKKA
+2344 LARINNSYNRKT

-2388 PRERAE
+2388 PRERAA
-2394 PHDKAPKF
+2394 PHDTAPKF

-2491 LRSRRNED
+2491 LKSRRNED

-2543 TVETNKDAALT
+2543 TVETSKDAALI

-2569 LAEKIEGVSK
+2569 LAEKIEGVSSI
-2579 VFGDKFAAMG
+2579 FGNKFVDMN

-2607 EFVNYLETNTEFK
+2607 EFVNYLDTNTEFK

-2735 QDTGMDMKT
+2735 QDTGMDMST

-2833 IARNLKTHKPV
+2833 IAINLKANKPV

-2880 EKTPKRIQSMNEG
+2880 EKTPKFIQTKNEG
-2893 KSRAEIVYAYSTFLR
+2893 KSRAEIVYAYSMFLR
-2908 NNFEAH
+2908 NNFEVH
-2914 EFEKITDKNADE
+2914 KFEKITDKNADE
-2926 NFSFSNRELLEFLV
+2926 NFSFSNRELLESLV

-3004 SPLEAKRVYM
+3004 SLLEAKRVYM

-3023 AEMDKHRATMHSG
+3023 KEMDKHRATMHSG

-3049 VVAKEGLSNTFG
+3049 VVAKEGLANTFG

-3123 MNLHDAASFSILDYS
+3123 MNLHDAASFSILDYT

-3167 PLRLLRKLQ
+3167 PLRLLRSLL
-3176 DSDSISDKS
+3176 DNESISDKS
-3185 KRQIRKFIHNEVKGR
+3185 KREIKKFIHNEVEGK
-3200 RVHEKTKQEIGEV
+3200 RVHEKTKQEIGGV
-3213 KITNSLR
+3213 KIVDSLK
-3220 SYSATKISKLNT
+3220 SYSATKIAKLNT

-3244 QVVVDKVDTTNM
+3244 QVVIENKVDTSNM
-3256 LADIEKTLKE
+3256 LSDIESTIKE
-3266 ADNLIEGRETKP
+3266 AVNLIEGRETKP
-3278 VEEEVTSI
+3278 VEEEVTPI

-3291 SELESSISTNKLSL
+3291 SELISSVSTNKLSL

-3329 DVNLTKVKV
+3329 DANLTKVKV
-3338 KVTKKGMN
+3338 KVTKKRMT
-3346 DNVRFSKLDNTLYIK
+3346 DDVRFSKLDNTLYIN
-3361 EDSFNLVGNNKL
+3361 EESFNLVGNNQL
-3373 LSEIQRGVLEAA
+3373 LKDIQRGVLEAA
-3385 LHNNLKVVKN
+3385 LHNNLKAVKN
-3395 GSTNIG
+3395 GSTNTG

-3418 SMIKRAY
+3418 SMVERAA
-3425 KEGLISKEESSLIT
+3425 KELVPGTQSTYLISYPERSTIINTLRGNKGNSVERIISSILLDDELVSIL
-3439 KGINGVEGV
+3439 KKI
-3448 ISNVISNT
+3448 
-3456 DFSNAINKV
+3456 

-3490 DLVTNGFDTPNR
+3490 DLVTNGFDSPNR

-3515 IVSEIQEV
+3515 IVSELQEV
-3523 RGLNTINGLINQ
+3523 RGLESINGLINK

-3568 IAKMAMNSQYDN
+3568 IAKMAMNQGSAV
-3580 PQFDAHTILGL
+3580 FDTDTILGL
-3591 AHKLLSNTSYNND
+3591 AHKLLSDTPYDND
-3604 GYNQTLLPVIEM
+3604 GYNQTLIPVIEM
-3616 LQKYLGKGNKGTKVV
+3616 LQKYLGTGDKATKVI
-3631 MVQSRESINEIT
+3631 MVQDRDSIDSIT
-3643 KNTSLQ
+3643 KDEWLTNK
-3649 EEIANNIESGRSLFI
+3649 IGNIIESGRSLFTM
-3664 KLNGTNYVFL
+3664 LNGNRYVFL

-3689 VIHEILHAFT
+3689 VIHELLHAFT
-3699 AEALNNP
+3699 AETLNDP
-3706 KNKSI
+3706 KNSAIKSN
-3711 KKRFEQLRMEA
+3711 FERMR
-3722 YKDVSKEALESN
+3722 KDALKQVTEEQLESN
-3734 YQLQYALRLDL
+3734 YQLSYALNESL

-3758 SVRRALESIYDTS
+3758 SVREAVKGLTNNK
-3771 LVRNEAKDKEPEMFS
+3771 VNNEGRTKEEVMFYT
-3786 EMANL
+3786 MAQL
-3791 FGYDRE
+3791 FGYKST
-3797 SKEATVL
+3797 SKEDAFL
-3804 NNFAKMF
+3804 LNFAKMF
-3811 GKLTLNNTTSR
+3811 GKLTLNNTVSR
-3822 QSVSEVSN
+3822 QSAIEVSS

-3845 QGLIDI
+3845 QSLIDI
-3851 GFMDNID
+3851 GYLDNID

-3963 RPESIW
+3963 RPETIW

-4086 PEIQAILNFKSNN
+4086 PEIQAILNFKANS

-4187 KLTDSEL
+4187 KLTDTDL
-4194 AQKHPIGRLTNK
+4194 AQNHPIGRLTNK

-4221 FMDYVGKNSPLGA
+4221 FMDYVGKNSPLGT

-4259 IKIIEVMRGKTI
+4259 IKLIESMRGKAI

-4277 ILDNYSKE
+4277 ILDSYSKE
-4285 NSNMSKED
+4285 NKKMSKED

-4320 MVTSRD
+4320 IVTSRN
-4326 TRNQKAKELLDTLPV
+4326 TRDKKAKELLDTLPV

-4390 EDQVKNLDA
+4390 EDHVKNLDA
-4399 LITIYALNYSDVDT
+4399 LITIYALNYSDADT

-4421 SKESGDINGLEHSI
+4421 SKETGDINGLEHTI

-4444 SDSLFMDNPFSKQ
+4444 SDALFMDNPFSKQ

-4505 EDTVFMTLSNTGKQR
+4505 EDMVFMTLSNTGKQR

-4527 IESPGAKG
+4527 VESPGAKG

-4633 SEINSY
+4633 NEINSY

-4649 RAREFWAMLPKETRM
+4649 RAREFWAILPKETRM

-4697 TKEYSDKNIAE
+4697 TKEYADKNIAE

-4713 IFEGMFGK
+4713 IFEAISGK

-4734 LEMVTALK
+4734 LEVVSALK
-4742 NFIVIR
+4742 NFIVVR

-4760 IALLMINGFTPVQS
+4760 IALLMINGFSPIQS
-4774 TRDIKDAL
+4774 MRDIKDAL
-4782 VYSIRYQKEASELL
+4782 VYSIRYQNQASELQ
-4796 QLEHEASLGYGNTNM
+4796 QLEHEVSLGYGDTNK
-4811 ISRMTELRN
+4811 ISRMTELKN

-4850 EYNTFVDDV
+4850 EYNTFIDDV
-4859 KDATINKLP
+4859 KDATVNKLP
-4868 VPLRKTFDFL
+4868 APLRKTFDVL
-4878 TVAEGTKLHGFLANA
+4878 TVAEGTKIHNFLANA

-4911 KGKTNKEAIA
+4911 KGKSNKEAIA

-4929 YDIPTNRFL
+4929 YDIPTNRFI
-4938 QFINDTG
+4938 QFLNDTG

-4955 IQRVILRLMKEKPLR
+4955 IQRVLLRLMKEKPLR

-4985 IMSLNLISAAG
+4985 IISLNLISSAG

>member
-24 YETPNARLSRARL
+24 YETPNARMARARL
-37 EAEDTNRR
+37 EVENTNRL
-45 IESLRQFTSRPD
+45 IDGLRQFTSRPD
-57 YDYGSDDSTGG
+57 YDFGSDDSTGG
-68 IVGETFKQLKRFGK
+68 IVGETYKQLKRFGK

-141 LDDVRE
+141 LDSVRE
-147 HHLQQAN
+147 HHLQQVN
-154 TLSRLK
+154 TLSKLK

-188 LENHASGKMVLPQ
+188 LENHASGKTVLPQ

-292 YAIPYLGQ
+292 YALPVIGQ
-300 AMVVNDILGS
+300 AMVVNDVLGS

-420 LQEGAQE
+420 IQEGAQE

-435 RELDLDKVLSAA
+435 RELDLDAVLSAA
-447 VAGSIGGGGTTAIGS
+447 VAGSIGGGGTTTIGS
-462 ALGAGKSALK
+462 ALGAGKSAIN

-483 ESTTP
+483 ESTSP
-488 MNDDEYLDSN
+488 MNDDDYLDSN
-498 SKKYSPVSVVE
+498 SDKYSPVSVVE

-538 VDKEIQE
+538 VNKEIQE
-545 LENIVKHKTEQQQL
+545 LERIVSLKTKQQQL
-559 MEQFKDDEFV
+559 LEQFKDADSI
-569 SDSDFEIIEAN
+569 SDSDMKIIEDNA
-580 VEAIKNLPY
+580 EAIQNLPY
-589 SMKLDIAQD
+589 SIKLDVAQD
-598 RLTAAREAKISME
+598 RLSAAREAKISME

-616 AEAKVAKEIDKT
+616 AEAKVAKESSRST
-628 NTTGKATELGR
+628 NVAKATKIQEL
-639 LFAEQVE
+639 LTEQESNRSRIEEINTKLSDTNISDTELATLE
-646 NKAALDEVNS
+646 NEKLGIQNSAMKTATQISKLDP
-656 KINSNNSTVS
+656 
-666 SDNLYDDAV
+666 D
-675 SFITETGKVSPARI
+675 
-689 QRKFNIGYN
+689 
-698 RAISIME
+698 
-705 DMQKSGL
+705 GL
-712 ISEPDSNGRYT
+712 ISEIEAN
-723 VNEDIPDIVNLRN
+723 NEATP
-736 EKLKLENKAM
+736 
-746 NLALE
+746 
-751 INKLNP
+751 
-757 EETKNKLNTANEEVT
+757 VT

-791 NVSKKAELEELGRKL
+791 NVSKKSELEELGRKL
-806 DSVTAQQNTLKKT
+806 DSVVAQQNTLKKT

-854 DDKAYKNQMRMLKD
+854 DDKAYKKQMGMLKN

-876 AKAMNEASAAYSETG
+876 AKAMNEASIAYSETG

-903 SWSHAPKTFFGKNS
+903 TWSYAPKTFFGKNS

-934 RLIKSIEEEAKHI
+934 RLIKNIEEEAKHI
-947 KETREFIEEYKAK
+947 KETREFIEEYKSK
-960 VANTK
+960 VANTN

-981 SNATD
+981 SNATG
-986 SVDTNN
+986 SVNTDN
-992 NKSKKVESNN
+992 NKSKKVENESSNTSTTGSN
-1002 PKVNPVKNKNKNMI
+1002 ISFKNVPTNAITLDDKSRIEKESGLKFTLHPNTSTREKIASLSAINTSGNRFKAKTNAKYLFIAHGTGKANSESWMVQGTDIKVFDYVANNFPKGENIFVTCCGVDVKGEFSNLVGWEIIAGERNGKRFTGIYDTDSAVVDNKPKVNPVKNKNKNMI

-1022 DDNSGETNRQH
+1022 ADNSGETNRQH

-1077 APNVNSNNVI
+1077 APNVNSNNVV
-1087 WESFAEEAFGENTNA
+1087 WENFAEEAFGENTNA

-1107 DDVVMLVMPQTEAD
+1107 DDVVMLVMPQTESD

-1181 QSTKVEIFKAVKEEV
+1181 QSTKVEIFKAVKEET

-1210 STWTNGNEKGEP
+1210 STWTDGNE
-1222 LHSKQVKELEEQDTV
+1222 S
-1237 NLKEGDLE
+1237 
-1245 NAIVLRPTGNLIT
+1245 
-1258 NEKEAR
+1258 
-1264 IVLGDTT
+1264 
-1271 YLYNKDGIT
+1271 
-1280 NLDGSKVPDR
+1280 
-1290 VQKAYDRTQE
+1290 
-1300 NDPAFFD
+1300 
-1307 TEKGQE
+1307 
-1313 LYVDFRGITYDQIDE
+1313 
-1328 DGTVHKYRLTFSSK
+1328 
-1342 DGKWFVKWEMFF
+1342 
-1354 PDLGV
+1354 
-1359 NGKWG
+1359 
-1364 LISENKKNPESA
+1364 IS
-1376 DYEFMLTNFMTIAED
+1376 
-1391 PVNIKHFVGT
+1391 
-1401 DKNRKGMR
+1401 
-1409 LKAEYDLLGSSDN
+1409 
-1422 NSDTNTGVV
+1422 
-1431 KLSVS
+1431 
-1436 NDEVIKRGWN
+1436 
-1446 NKKIEGVPN
+1446 
-1455 YEVSSKGNKKFSAL
+1455 
-1469 YAILKDGRSIEEA
+1469 
-1482 YQLDVK
+1482 
-1488 GYREI
+1488 
-1493 AEKQGYKRGDKI
+1493 
-1505 PGKGKTFINSMTEE
+1505 
-1519 EGYQAYKNLWET
+1519 
-1531 YLKENPELAE
+1531 
-1541 VLIKQINAGSILT
+1541 
-1554 DTFAR
+1554 
-1559 TVNNQARALAELTK
+1559 
-1573 ESIANSSTGTKTVAE
+1573 NSSTETKTVEE
-1588 YKEDWKSI
+1588 YKEDWKKH
-1596 SEGALKSK
+1596 LV
-1604 WQEDYLNK
+1604 N
-1612 YSRNKDKGED
+1612 NKDKKD
-1622 YLKSLFPN
+1622 TWLNNYVYLYAKNSTKSEKEIKDLFPN
-1630 ATKDKEGNYSQS
+1630 NAKNEDNKWQAMVELIKETNGYKELVYFTKQAEKLGIPLDINNKHKYVAATNRDADGNYFIKFNPEKLSDLENYINSSEQKNLVMKGMEKQYGFSTKD
-1642 KWDAFVE
+1642 
-1649 FIEESNAVS
+1649 
-1658 VNTVTSSKSGLVHTV
+1658 
-1673 PELLINK
+1673 
-1680 TFVMSKQLEA
+1680 
-1690 IKEVTSGVL
+1690 
-1699 DSDTEAY
+1699 
-1706 TTGLRDVFL
+1706 
-1715 DIIVGSALP
+1715 
-1724 VGLTLL
+1724 L
-1730 TDPKKIAAI
+1730 TDFLNTKEKQIDFLLFHEKSHIDNKDSEVYFKNGTSLVTDDKLVI
-1739 ETKKANGEFIAD
+1739 ETRA
-1751 AWIRGKNT
+1751 
-1759 EVRIN
+1759 
-1764 LNNSFKDVD
+1764 
-1773 VKTILTHELSH
+1773 
-1784 IVTIAAVNKIRD
+1784 
-1796 TNSPLDN
+1796 
-1803 RLKSAITVLTNWLDN
+1803 
-1818 NKDTLDV
+1818 
-1825 KTINSLTYSLL
+1825 
-1836 DSKEFVAVN
+1836 
-1845 TTQEE
+1845 
-1850 AINQLI
+1850 
-1856 NIPFGESNLYQEVV
+1856 
-1870 AITIEA
+1870 
-1876 MKETYGNKITS
+1876 
-1887 QIEERINVLSSEYE
+1887 
-1901 TKRRETQGDN
+1901 
-1911 EAVSTDDGTPENG
+1911 
-1924 VGETGGSTTTTGDQ
+1924 
-1938 QLSGPTSREGQED
+1938 
-1951 TALVSFEEIKPSNK
+1951 
-1965 VHPKTLKYGRG
+1965 
-1976 KEHTLIGE
+1976 
-1984 SYYGEPIYQDSENAD
+1984 
-1999 IRYVVGK
+1999 
-2006 QSVGT
+2006 
-2011 YKDVTNNISKDTA
+2011 
-2024 IGFTNNL
+2024 NL
-2031 DTNKISPLDYAT
+2031 DALKAMGKDLISD
-2043 IDEVNDNISKG
+2043 ISKG
-2054 LKKYQEYKAE
+2054 
-2064 NNDNKISDKSVNNII
+2064 NKSETVQDDGLRNTVST
-2079 NNTENEVTQG
+2079 TENEVSQG

-2095 QDEDIFTSVVLA
+2095 QEEDIFTSVVLA
-2107 RDWGRIT
+2107 KDWKRIA
-2114 EQTGIEIED
+2114 EQAGIEIED

-2130 AYIEF
+2130 SYIEF
-2135 HETITKGIE
+2135 HETITKGID

-2156 NNSLFKY
+2156 NNALFKY

-2171 RIYLP
+2171 KIYLP

-2310 TNKTNIDVS
+2310 TSKTNIDVS
-2319 TIKNKESLVK
+2319 TIKNKESLVT
-2329 ALKESNDSYLEASIT
+2329 ALKESIDSYLEASIT

-2356 KEISIPEVGAKV
+2356 KEISLPEEGAKV

-2388 PRERAE
+2388 PRERAA
-2394 PHDKAPKF
+2394 PHDTAPKF

-2441 QLFDTDKD
+2441 QLFNTDKD

-2465 LHSEIRDTELI
+2465 KHSEIRETELI
-2476 ETITRKNLLTEQIEW
+2476 ETITRRNLLTEQIEW
-2491 LRSRRNED
+2491 LKSRRNED

-2543 TVETNKDAALT
+2543 TVETSKDAPLT

-2569 LAEKIEGVSK
+2569 LAEKIEGVSS

-2607 EFVNYLETNTEFK
+2607 EFVNYLENNTEFK
-2620 QAVSAMRD
+2620 QAVTAMRD

-2833 IARNLKTHKPV
+2833 IAINLKTNKPV

-2859 NTNDINK
+2859 NTNDISK

-2880 EKTPKRIQSMNEG
+2880 EKTPKFIQTKNEG

-2908 NNFEAH
+2908 NNFEVH
-2914 EFEKITDKNADE
+2914 KFEKITDKNADE
-2926 NFSFSNRELLEFLV
+2926 NFSFSNRELLESLV

-2950 AINTNEAAS
+2950 SINTNEAAS

-3049 VVAKEGLSNTFG
+3049 VVAKEGLTNTFG

-3081 SITFTYGYSYKTT
+3081 TITFTYGYSHKTT
-3094 SSPGVSASAMAVQS
+3094 SSPGVSAGAMSVQS

-3123 MNLHDAASFSILDYS
+3123 MNLHDAASFSILDYIE
-3138 DGVRKQNQEFYD
+3138 GVRKQNQEFYD

-3167 PLRLLRKLQ
+3167 PLRLLRRLL
-3176 DSDSISDKS
+3176 DNESISDKS
-3185 KRQIRKFIHNEVKGR
+3185 KREIKKFIHNEVEGK
-3200 RVHEKTKQEIGEV
+3200 RVHEKTKQEIGKV
-3213 KITNSLR
+3213 KIVDSLK
-3220 SYSATKISKLNT
+3220 SYSATKIAKLDT

-3244 QVVVDKVDTTNM
+3244 QVVIENKVDTSNM
-3256 LADIEKTLKE
+3256 LADIESTIKE
-3266 ADNLIEGRETKP
+3266 AVNLIEGRETQS
-3278 VEEEVTSI
+3278 VEEEVTPI

-3305 TGLIGVLNK
+3305 TGLIDVLNK
-3314 AMPDSNVSEILNSLN
+3314 AMPDSNVSEILKNLN
-3329 DVNLTKVKV
+3329 DTNLTKVKV
-3338 KVTKKGMN
+3338 KVTKKSMN
-3346 DNVRFSKLDNTLYIK
+3346 DNVRFSKLDNTLYIS
-3361 EDSFNLVGNNKL
+3361 EGSFNLVGNNQL
-3373 LSEIQRGVLEAA
+3373 LREIQRGVLEAT
-3385 LHNNLKVVKN
+3385 LHNNLKAVKN
-3395 GSTNIG
+3395 GSTNTG
-3401 TLTDSYRGMQ
+3401 TLTDSYRGIQ

-3425 KEGLISKEESSLIT
+3425 KEGLISKEESSLIS

-3490 DLVTNGFDTPNR
+3490 DLVTNGFDSPNR
-3502 ESIYNLLT
+3502 EFIYDLLT

-3515 IVSEIQEV
+3515 IVSELQEV
-3523 RGLNTINGLINQ
+3523 RGLNTINGLINK

-3616 LQKYLGKGNKGTKVV
+3616 LQKYLGKGNKGTKVI

-3643 KNTSLQ
+3643 KNTKLQ

-3689 VIHEILHAFT
+3689 VIHELLHAFT

-3706 KNKSI
+3706 KNKNI

-3722 YKDVSKEALESN
+3722 YKDVSEEAIENN
-3734 YQLQYALRLDL
+3734 YQLKYALRLGL
-3745 PIDEFVVQVLTVP
+3745 PIDEFIVQVLTVP

-3771 LVRNEAKDKEPEMFS
+3771 LVRNEAKNKEPEMFS
-3786 EMANL
+3786 EMASL

-3822 QSVSEVSN
+3822 QSVEEIN
-3830 AALGS
+3830 AAALGS

-3845 QGLIDI
+3845 QALIDI
-3851 GFMDNID
+3851 GYLDNID
-3858 QVAKAIAEE
+3858 EVSKAIAEE
-3867 TKDLN
+3867 TKDLD

-3954 IDDALIKGF
+3954 IDDALVKGF
-3963 RPESIW
+3963 RPETIW

-4086 PEIQAILNFKSNN
+4086 PEIQSILNFKSNN

-4125 SGVSGKGNLNDRI
+4125 SGVSGKANLNDRI
-4138 TDLALSMA
+4138 TELALSMA

-4159 ENNVANKLESVTEMF
+4159 ENNVANKIESVTEMF
-4174 SETIIGAAKEAGI
+4174 SETLIGAAKEAGI
-4187 KLTDSEL
+4187 KLTDTEL
-4194 AQKHPIGRLTNK
+4194 AQKYPIGRLTNK

-4221 FMDYVGKNSPLGA
+4221 FMDYVGKNSPLGNL
-4234 IRETI
+4234 RETI
-4239 NETLTDTSKEQELAT
+4239 NEALTDTSKEQELAT

-4259 IKIIEVMRGKTI
+4259 VKLIEVMRGNTI

-4277 ILDNYSKE
+4277 ILDNYSEE
-4285 NSNMSKED
+4285 NKNMSKED

-4308 RELGLTHSEIMD
+4308 RELGLTHSELMN

-4377 RVGMGKGINTNFT
+4377 RVGMVKGINTNFT

-4399 LITIYALNYSDVDT
+4399 LITIYALNYTDVDT

-4421 SKESGDINGLEHSI
+4421 SKETGDINGLEHTI

-4505 EDTVFMTLSNTGKQR
+4505 EDMVFMTLSNTGKQR

-4557 TVSQTNMIPIYN
+4557 TVSQTNMIPIYD

-4607 ISKENFPDSNKKLVD
+4607 ISKENLPDSNKKLVD

-4649 RAREFWAMLPKETRM
+4649 RAREFWSILPKETRM

-4697 TKEYSDKNIAE
+4697 TKEYADNNIAE

-4734 LEMVTALK
+4734 IEMVAALK

-4782 VYSIRYQKEASELL
+4782 VYSIKYQKEASELL
-4796 QLEHEASLGYGNTNM
+4796 QLEHEASLGYGNTNK
-4811 ISRMTELRN
+4811 ISRMTELKN

-4859 KDATINKLP
+4859 KDATVNKLP
-4868 VPLRKTFDFL
+4868 APLKKTFDVL

-4921 RAREVFIN
+4921 RAREVYIN

>member
-1 MSSKQQDVYN
+1 MSDVGLRILQQVNDAQN
-11 RVHAARQTKIEEG
+11 RRVEEG
-24 YETPNARLSRARL
+24 YESPTARVARARL
-37 EAEDTNRR
+37 ETEDADRR
-45 IESLRQFTSRPD
+45 IQGLKNYTSRKD
-57 YDYGSDDSTGG
+57 YDFGSDDESGNFLTEFFKGFARTGSDTG
-68 IVGETFKQLKRFGK
+68 NSINKLWNGADITSNVNRLGLSDEQKAAVESANKVSQNQDLIAQYTNAAKEAKFK
-82 GQIDTFGTNVDF
+82 GQTQTSEYYLGEAARLKALAPTLAPTPDEARLLNQKSNPAEIARIEALIADPNSAYYKTNTNTKKLIDKKLADLKSVTLQEAT
-94 WDRNKNVNLNI
+94 DRNINRIKDN
-105 LTPEST
+105 
-111 RVVNN
+111 
-116 QYAGNQTDE
+116 
-125 GIEYH
+125 
-130 KQQALD
+130 KALD
-136 AGIQG
+136 ASRDVFAADINKQATRDRQKFEGEVDGSFDSVLNRVTAYGENPSAIANELGQLPYYLTPYVG
-141 LDDVRE
+141 QAKVATDIMDSNANMTQNTLDDSGNLLLTEKDEARILKNTLVQSV
-147 HHLQQAN
+147 LMAGGQAN
-154 TLSRLK
+154 
-160 GLYRESP
+160 
-167 EDKAILDSNPN
+167 
-178 QALVDNIKKT
+178 LV
-188 LENHASGKMVLPQ
+188 
-201 EALRTYQ
+201 
-208 KQLKEF
+208 
-214 ENDNLRKTIQADAAR
+214 
-229 VKTGNE
+229 
-235 IEANRERFATDYNV
+235 
-249 EMSKE
+249 
-254 LRNTNN
+254 
-260 EIDGVKGSWTD
+260 
-271 DYKTYKE
+271 
-278 NPMAAL
+278 
-284 GLVTESLP
+284 
-292 YAIPYLGQ
+292 
-300 AMVVNDILGS
+300 
-310 TGNMTRN
+310 
-317 RVNDTGRLTLTDDE
+317 
-331 KMEVAG
+331 
-337 WTGAQALAMQLG
+337 
-349 RMNIKGSLGNKS
+349 
-361 IGSALSNMAAKPIGK
+361 GSALGGKSLGGMAASLVNKPVGK
-376 AVDKVAGSLA
+376 AVDKISSGLI
-386 GNPKLQ
+386 NKPKAQ
-392 KAFTNAAIGSGALTK
+392 KAFNAAAKGTGAVANAT
-407 TAGKIGT
+407 GKVGVNT
-414 DAGFEF
+414 GFEF
-420 LQEGAQE
+420 LQEGAQDVV
-427 AIEQKGSG
+427 EQTGSG
-435 RELDLDKVLSAA
+435 REVDWNQALDSA
-447 VAGSIGGGGTTAIGS
+447 VSGGIIGGSASAGGTGFS
-462 ALGAGKSALK
+462 ATKSAVK
-472 YATNKVGDKIA
+472 AGTQAATKAVNKSK
-483 ESTTP
+483 EP
-488 MNDDEYLDSN
+488 MNDEEYLDSN
-498 SKKYSPVSVVE
+498 SDKYSPVSVVE

-525 KQSKARIDNAKKS
+525 KKSKARIKNAKKS
-538 VDKEIQE
+538 VNKEIQE
-545 LENIVKHKTEQQQL
+545 LERLVSLKTKQEQL
-559 MEQFKDDEFV
+559 IADGDLEGA
-569 SDSDFEIIEAN
+569 EAN
-580 VEAIKNLPY
+580 LEVINSLENNLPL
-589 SMKLDIAQD
+589 KVAQE
-598 RLTAAREAKISME
+598 RLTAAKEAKIAME

-616 AEAKVAKEIDKT
+616 AEAKVAKESKRST
-628 NTTGKATELGR
+628 NVAKATKIQEL
-639 LFAEQVE
+639 LTEQETNRSRIEEIDAKLADTNISDTEASTLE
-646 NKAALDEVNS
+646 NEKLEIQNSAMKIATQLSKLDP
-656 KINSNNSTVS
+656 
-666 SDNLYDDAV
+666 D
-675 SFITETGKVSPARI
+675 
-689 QRKFNIGYN
+689 
-698 RAISIME
+698 
-705 DMQKSGL
+705 GL
-712 ISEPDSNGRYT
+712 ISEIKAN
-723 VNEDIPDIVNLRN
+723 NEATP
-736 EKLKLENKAM
+736 
-746 NLALE
+746 
-751 INKLNP
+751 
-757 EETKNKLNTANEEVT
+757 VT

-791 NVSKKAELEELGRKL
+791 NVGKKAELEQLGRKL
-806 DSVTAQQNTLKKT
+806 DSVVAQQNTLKKT

-846 SIKAVDNK
+846 SIKAIDNK
-854 DDKAYKNQMRMLKD
+854 DTKAYEKQMRMLEN
-868 FETSHASK
+868 FETSHTSK
-876 AKAMNEASAAYSETG
+876 AKAMNEASAAYNETG

-903 SWSHAPKTFFGKNS
+903 TWSYAPKTFFGKNS

-929 HDKSG
+929 HSKSG
-934 RLIKSIEEEAKHI
+934 RLIKNIEEEANHI

-960 VANTK
+960 VANND
-965 STSAK
+965 STSTK
-970 GKNVNDKTSNT
+970 GKNNNDKTSNT
-981 SNATD
+981 SNATA
-986 SVDTNN
+986 SNSTNSN
-992 NKSKKVESNN
+992 GSKKVKSNK

-1016 TSWRQK
+1016 TSWKQK
-1022 DDNSGETNRQH
+1022 ADNSGETNRIH
-1033 DSITELYKEKN
+1033 KPIIELQREKN

-1056 LRDDERHAYNALS
+1056 LRDDEIFAYNALS
-1069 YLANKTII
+1069 YLANKTIV
-1077 APNVNSNNVI
+1077 APNVNSNNAV

-1121 FKALVPELNKALAA
+1121 FKALVPELNKALEAG
-1135 NAEVIYMNERHTNNE
+1135 AEVVYMNARHTNNE

-1181 QSTKVEIFKAVKEEV
+1181 QSTKVEIFKAVKEET
-1196 STASNTD
+1196 STDSNT
-1203 TQFNYDK
+1203 
-1210 STWTNGNEKGEP
+1210 E
-1222 LHSKQVKELEEQDTV
+1222 
-1237 NLKEGDLE
+1237 
-1245 NAIVLRPTGNLIT
+1245 
-1258 NEKEAR
+1258 
-1264 IVLGDTT
+1264 
-1271 YLYNKDGIT
+1271 
-1280 NLDGSKVPDR
+1280 
-1290 VQKAYDRTQE
+1290 
-1300 NDPAFFD
+1300 
-1307 TEKGQE
+1307 
-1313 LYVDFRGITYDQIDE
+1313 
-1328 DGTVHKYRLTFSSK
+1328 
-1342 DGKWFVKWEMFF
+1342 
-1354 PDLGV
+1354 
-1359 NGKWG
+1359 
-1364 LISENKKNPESA
+1364 
-1376 DYEFMLTNFMTIAED
+1376 
-1391 PVNIKHFVGT
+1391 
-1401 DKNRKGMR
+1401 
-1409 LKAEYDLLGSSDN
+1409 
-1422 NSDTNTGVV
+1422 
-1431 KLSVS
+1431 
-1436 NDEVIKRGWN
+1436 
-1446 NKKIEGVPN
+1446 
-1455 YEVSSKGNKKFSAL
+1455 
-1469 YAILKDGRSIEEA
+1469 
-1482 YQLDVK
+1482 
-1488 GYREI
+1488 
-1493 AEKQGYKRGDKI
+1493 
-1505 PGKGKTFINSMTEE
+1505 
-1519 EGYQAYKNLWET
+1519 
-1531 YLKENPELAE
+1531 
-1541 VLIKQINAGSILT
+1541 
-1554 DTFAR
+1554 
-1559 TVNNQARALAELTK
+1559 
-1573 ESIANSSTGTKTVAE
+1573 TKTVEE
-1588 YKEDWKSI
+1588 YKEDWKRH
-1596 SEGALKSK
+1596 LV
-1604 WQEDYLNK
+1604 N
-1612 YSRNKDKGED
+1612 NKDKKD
-1622 YLKSLFPN
+1622 AWLNNYVYLYAKNSSKSEKEIKALFPN
-1630 ATKDKEGNYSQS
+1630 NAKKEDNKWQAMVELIEETDGYKELVYFSKQAEKVGIPLNISNKHNYVAATNRDDDGNYFIKFNPEKLSDLENYIYSSEQKTLVMGRMEKQYGFGTKDLSDFLNTKEKQIDFLLFHEKSHIDNKDSEVYFKNG
-1642 KWDAFVE
+1642 
-1649 FIEESNAVS
+1649 
-1658 VNTVTSSKSGLVHTV
+1658 TSLITEDKLV
-1673 PELLINK
+1673 
-1680 TFVMSKQLEA
+1680 
-1690 IKEVTSGVL
+1690 
-1699 DSDTEAY
+1699 
-1706 TTGLRDVFL
+1706 
-1715 DIIVGSALP
+1715 
-1724 VGLTLL
+1724 
-1730 TDPKKIAAI
+1730 I
-1739 ETKKANGEFIAD
+1739 ETRA
-1751 AWIRGKNT
+1751 
-1759 EVRIN
+1759 
-1764 LNNSFKDVD
+1764 
-1773 VKTILTHELSH
+1773 
-1784 IVTIAAVNKIRD
+1784 
-1796 TNSPLDN
+1796 
-1803 RLKSAITVLTNWLDN
+1803 
-1818 NKDTLDV
+1818 
-1825 KTINSLTYSLL
+1825 
-1836 DSKEFVAVN
+1836 
-1845 TTQEE
+1845 
-1850 AINQLI
+1850 
-1856 NIPFGESNLYQEVV
+1856 
-1870 AITIEA
+1870 
-1876 MKETYGNKITS
+1876 
-1887 QIEERINVLSSEYE
+1887 
-1901 TKRRETQGDN
+1901 
-1911 EAVSTDDGTPENG
+1911 
-1924 VGETGGSTTTTGDQ
+1924 
-1938 QLSGPTSREGQED
+1938 
-1951 TALVSFEEIKPSNK
+1951 
-1965 VHPKTLKYGRG
+1965 
-1976 KEHTLIGE
+1976 
-1984 SYYGEPIYQDSENAD
+1984 
-1999 IRYVVGK
+1999 
-2006 QSVGT
+2006 
-2011 YKDVTNNISKDTA
+2011 
-2024 IGFTNNL
+2024 NL
-2031 DTNKISPLDYAT
+2031 DTLKAMGKDLISD
-2043 IDEVNDNISKG
+2043 ISKG
-2054 LKKYQEYKAE
+2054 NESETIQDDGLR
-2064 NNDNKISDKSVNNII
+2064 NVVNT
-2079 NNTENEVTQG
+2079 TENEVTQG

-2095 QDEDIFTSVVLA
+2095 QDENIFTSVVLA
-2107 RDWGRIT
+2107 KDWKRIA
-2114 EQTGIEIED
+2114 EQVGIEIED

-2135 HETITKGIE
+2135 HETITKGID
-2144 KLIDKRDAPSNL
+2144 KLIDKRDAASNL
-2156 NNSLFKY
+2156 NNALFKY
-2163 LAVTDDTG
+2163 LAVTDDSG
-2171 RIYLP
+2171 KIYLP

-2208 HGLDA
+2208 HSLDA
-2213 YTKLYPQAKY
+2213 YTKLYPEAKY
-2223 KLSELGGHKAYM
+2223 KLSELGGHKEYM

-2262 LEASLGAVVYTLLK
+2262 LEASLGSVVYTLLK
-2276 TNTDL
+2276 INTDL
-2281 IKEQPPMTHREQLIR
+2281 IKEQPPMKHREQLIR
-2296 LVQSMPMGQAKDLV
+2296 LVQSMSMGQAKDLV
-2310 TNKTNIDVS
+2310 GNKTDIDVS
-2319 TIKNKESLVK
+2319 TINNKNALVK
-2329 ALKESNDSYLEASIT
+2329 ALKESKDSYLEASIT
-2344 LARINNSYDKKA
+2344 LARVNNSYDKKA
-2356 KEISIPEVGAKV
+2356 KEISLPEVGAKV

-2388 PRERAE
+2388 PRERTE

-2410 RSLITKEAAKALNEV
+2410 RSLITKEAAKALNEI

-2465 LHSEIRDTELI
+2465 LHSEIRETELI
-2476 ETITRKNLLTEQIEW
+2476 EAITRRNLLEEQIEW

-2543 TVETNKDAALT
+2543 TVETNKDADLT

-2569 LAEKIEGVSK
+2569 LAEKVEGVSS

-2607 EFVNYLETNTEFK
+2607 EFVNYLETDTEFK

-2652 GELALGMLVEYIS
+2652 DELALGMLIEYIS

-2673 ETYTTHISLQS
+2673 ESYTTHIGLQS

-2703 EKLLKAGIIPESF
+2703 EKLLKAGIIPESL

-2779 FNYGSGTKSMKR
+2779 FNYGSGTKAMKR

-2833 IARNLKTHKPV
+2833 IATNLKTNKPV

-2880 EKTPKRIQSMNEG
+2880 EKTPKFIQTKNEG

-2914 EFEKITDKNADE
+2914 KFEKITDKNADD
-2926 NFSFSNRELLEFLV
+2926 NFSFSNRELLESLV

-2950 AINTNEAAS
+2950 AINTTEAAS

-2964 DLTDVTIRAVEMEKF
+2964 DLTDVTVRAVEMEKF

-2989 PDSQLPDGLDMSQYD
+2989 PDSQLPDGLDMSQYG

-3023 AEMDKHRATMHSG
+3023 KEMDKHRATMHSG

-3049 VVAKEGLSNTFG
+3049 VVAKEGLTNTFG

-3094 SSPGVSASAMAVQS
+3094 SSPGVSAAAMSVQS

-3123 MNLHDAASFSILDYS
+3123 MNLHDAASFSIMDYT
-3138 DGVRKQNQEFYD
+3138 DGVRKQNQEFYA

-3167 PLRLLRKLQ
+3167 PLRLLRSLL
-3176 DSDSISDKS
+3176 DNESISDKS
-3185 KRQIRKFIHNEVKGR
+3185 KREINKFIHNEVKGK

-3220 SYSATKISKLNT
+3220 RYSATKISKLNT

-3256 LADIEKTLKE
+3256 LSDIDNALKE
-3266 ADNLIEGRETKP
+3266 ADNLIEGRETYP
-3278 VEEEVTSI
+3278 VGEVTTI
-3286 QDVNT
+3286 QEVNT
-3291 SELESSISTNKLSL
+3291 SEIESSVSSNKLSL

-3314 AMPDSNVSEILNSLN
+3314 AMPDSNVSEILKNLN
-3329 DVNLTKVKV
+3329 DTKLTKVKV
-3338 KVTKKGMN
+3338 KVTKKAM
-3346 DNVRFSKLDNTLYIK
+3346 DTNVRFSKLDNTLYIN
-3361 EDSFNLVGNNKL
+3361 EGSFNLVGNNQL
-3373 LSEIQRGVLEAA
+3373 LREIQRGVLEAA
-3385 LHNNLKVVKN
+3385 LHNNLKAVKN
-3395 GSTNIG
+3395 GSTNTG

-3425 KEGLISKEESSLIT
+3425 KEGLISKEESLLIT
-3439 KGINGVEGV
+3439 KGINGVEEV
-3448 ISNVISNT
+3448 ISNVITNAE
-3456 DFSNAINKV
+3456 FSNAINKV

-3480 IFSKIKEFII
+3480 IFSKIKEFVI
-3490 DLVTNGFDTPNR
+3490 DLVTNGFDSPNR

-3515 IVSEIQEV
+3515 IVSELQEV
-3523 RGLNTINGLINQ
+3523 RGLSSINGLINQ

-3541 NQDSVNHY
+3541 NQDSTSLY

-3591 AHKLLSNTSYNND
+3591 AHKLLSNTPYNND
-3604 GYNQTLLPVIEM
+3604 GYNQTLIPVIEM

-3649 EEIANNIESGRSLFI
+3649 EEIANNIESGRSLAI

-3699 AEALNNP
+3699 SEVLSDSKNRAIKVNFEKMRKDAL
-3706 KNKSI
+3706 KQVTEEK
-3711 KKRFEQLRMEA
+3711 
-3722 YKDVSKEALESN
+3722 LESN
-3734 YQLQYALRLDL
+3734 YQLSYALDESL

-3758 SVRRALESIYDTS
+3758 SVRRALESVAVDSVVKKEGRT
-3771 LVRNEAKDKEPEMFS
+3771 KEPEMFS
-3786 EMANL
+3786 EMAGL
-3791 FGYDRE
+3791 FGYAAD
-3797 SKEATVL
+3797 SQEATFL

-3822 QSVSEVSN
+3822 QPESEVSK
-3830 AALGS
+3830 ATLGS
-3835 REAYKTARVK
+3835 GEAYKTARVK
-3845 QGLIDI
+3845 QALIDI
-3851 GFMDNID
+3851 GYLDNID
-3858 QVAKAIAEE
+3858 EVSKAIAEE

-3918 PKEVRSRIQENDVS
+3918 PKEVRTRIQENDVS
-3932 ESTNREY
+3932 DSTNREY

-3954 IDDALIKGF
+3954 IDDALVKGF
-3963 RPESIW
+3963 RPETVW

-4086 PEIQAILNFKSNN
+4086 PEIRAILNFKANS

-4125 SGVSGKGNLNDRI
+4125 SGVSGKGNLNSRI

-4159 ENNVANKLESVTEMF
+4159 ENNVANKIESVTEMF
-4174 SETIIGAAKEAGI
+4174 SDTLIGAAKEVGI

-4194 AQKHPIGRLTNK
+4194 AQRQPIGRLTNK

-4221 FMDYVGKNSPLGA
+4221 FMDYVGKNSPLGT

-4239 NETLTDTSKEQELAT
+4239 NETLTDTSKDQELAT

-4259 IKIIEVMRGKTI
+4259 IKLIESMRGKAI

-4293 TKAISNLLRA
+4293 TKAVSNLLRA

-4320 MVTSRD
+4320 IVTSRN

-4377 RVGMGKGINTNFT
+4377 RVGMVKGINTNFT
-4390 EDQVKNLDA
+4390 QDQVKNLDA
-4399 LITIYALNYSDVDT
+4399 LITIYALNYTDTNT

-4421 SKESGDINGLEHSI
+4421 SKETGDINGLEHTI

-4457 KGYMPSIYNTDRGFA
+4457 KGYIPSIYNTDRGFA

-4505 EDTVFMTLSNTGKQR
+4505 EDMVFMTLSNTGKQK

-4527 IESPGAKG
+4527 IDSPGAKG

-4545 VKIAERQRASID
+4545 VKIAERQRASMD
-4557 TVSQTNMIPIYN
+4557 TVSQTNMIPIYD

-4595 FSTLLAQFKGAN
+4595 FPTLLAQFKGAN

-4633 SEINSY
+4633 NEINSY

-4672 KGILVKKN
+4672 KGILVKKK

-4697 TKEYSDKNIAE
+4697 TKEYADKNIAE

-4734 LEMVTALK
+4734 LEVVSALK

-4760 IALLMINGFTPVQS
+4760 IALLMINGFTPIQS
-4774 TRDIKDAL
+4774 MRDIKDAL
-4782 VYSIRYQKEASELL
+4782 VYSIRYQNQASELL
-4796 QLEHEASLGYGNTNM
+4796 QLEHEISLGYGNTNK
-4811 ISRMTELRN
+4811 ISRMTELKN

-4859 KDATINKLP
+4859 KDATVNKLP
-4868 VPLRKTFDFL
+4868 SPLRKTFDVL
-4878 TVAEGTKLHGFLANA
+4878 TVAEGTKIHNFLANA

-4911 KGKTNKEAIA
+4911 KGKTNKEALN

-4938 QFINDTG
+4938 QFVNDTG

-4955 IQRVILRLMKEKPLR
+4955 IQRVLLRLMKEKPLR
-4970 LATEALVSEQLGNPS
+4970 LATEAVVSEQLGNPS
-4985 IMSLNLISAAG
+4985 IISLNLISSAG

-5015 LPIQLLTSVFK
+5015 LPIQLLQSVIK

>member
-1 MSSKQQDVYN
+1 MSNGNTVSRILSQLVDAEKRN
-11 RVHAARQTKIEEG
+11 ELESPTARVARARQ
-24 YETPNARLSRARL
+24 ETQELHQRINRLSTYNKDNVRDYTEDDTQSNGLFEFGKMVKDNTVRTVRGLDQSRRRLDVSQNTEAYNFSPEQRNVEDLLTSGKQNQEKMNYLRDAIL
-37 EAEDTNRR
+37 EAEAKGQTETANYYKQELIQTQRLKTLYGLTPSEASIADSPVTNANTANQINEGMSKYGRGGFSR
-45 IESLRQFTSRPD
+45 KENQIESLQNTSLSDYVDKNAARLDLGQVYESLSAKRASQDNFQAIRDRQKTFAGED
-57 YDYGSDDSTGG
+57 GEQGSDSFINSIKALGENPESIAYNAGQILPYMLPGVGTLQLLADIDNFANTTENNSYADTGKGIRSDEERDRAAIAYGLNIPVSYLDRLLGKAATGG
-68 IVGETFKQLKRFGK
+68 AGVGGK
-82 GQIDTFGTNVDF
+82 ITGALSSPITKANEKIIAG
-94 WDRNKNVNLNI
+94 L
-105 LTPEST
+105 
-111 RVVNN
+111 
-116 QYAGNQTDE
+116 AGN
-125 GIEYH
+125 
-130 KQQALD
+130 KSQALYKGASKALGATTK
-136 AGIQG
+136 AGLVAG
-141 LDDVRE
+141 LDTGTEVFQE
-147 HHLQQAN
+147 GTQ
-154 TLSRLK
+154 TLLEQLGSNRKVDLAEISEAAAIGGGVGGAASISGAAAK
-160 GLYRESP
+160 GVKY
-167 EDKAILDSNPN
+167 
-178 QALVDNIKKT
+178 
-188 LENHASGKMVLPQ
+188 ASGKGFNKV
-201 EALRTYQ
+201 
-208 KQLKEF
+208 KE
-214 ENDNLRKTIQADAAR
+214 
-229 VKTGNE
+229 
-235 IEANRERFATDYNV
+235 
-249 EMSKE
+249 
-254 LRNTNN
+254 
-260 EIDGVKGSWTD
+260 
-271 DYKTYKE
+271 
-278 NPMAAL
+278 
-284 GLVTESLP
+284 
-292 YAIPYLGQ
+292 
-300 AMVVNDILGS
+300 
-310 TGNMTRN
+310 
-317 RVNDTGRLTLTDDE
+317 
-331 KMEVAG
+331 
-337 WTGAQALAMQLG
+337 
-349 RMNIKGSLGNKS
+349 
-361 IGSALSNMAAKPIGK
+361 
-376 AVDKVAGSLA
+376 KVA
-386 GNPKLQ
+386 
-392 KAFTNAAIGSGALTK
+392 
-407 TAGKIGT
+407 
-414 DAGFEF
+414 
-420 LQEGAQE
+420 
-427 AIEQKGSG
+427 
-435 RELDLDKVLSAA
+435 
-447 VAGSIGGGGTTAIGS
+447 
-462 ALGAGKSALK
+462 
-472 YATNKVGDKIA
+472 
-483 ESTTP
+483 ESRAP
-488 MNDDEYLDSN
+488 MNDEEYLDSN

-525 KQSKARIDNAKKS
+525 KESKARIDNAKKS
-538 VDKEIQE
+538 VNKEIQE
-545 LENIVKHKTEQQQL
+545 LERIVSLKTKQQQL
-559 MEQFKDDEFV
+559 VEQFKDADSI
-569 SDSDFEIIEAN
+569 SDSDMKIIEDNA
-580 VEAIKNLPY
+580 EAIQNLPY
-589 SMKLDIAQD
+589 SIKLDVAQE

-616 AEAKVAKEIDKT
+616 AEAKVAKESKRSTNVAKVTKAQELITKQEDYFKQIEELETKLSDSNIDVD
-628 NTTGKATELGR
+628 
-639 LFAEQVE
+639 EQLALTRE
-646 NKAALDEVNS
+646 RNKIEEEAR
-656 KINSNNSTVS
+656 
-666 SDNLYDDAV
+666 
-675 SFITETGKVSPARI
+675 KVSYALYKLDP
-689 QRKFNIGYN
+689 
-698 RAISIME
+698 
-705 DMQKSGL
+705 DGL
-712 ISEPDSNGRYT
+712 FSE
-723 VNEDIPDIVNLRN
+723 I
-736 EKLKLENKAM
+736 KAD
-746 NLALE
+746 AE
-751 INKLNP
+751 STP
-757 EETKNKLNTANEEVT
+757 VT

-806 DSVTAQQNTLKKT
+806 DSITVQHNAAKSIE
-819 DSVKGDIVEGG
+819 SVKGNIVEGG
-830 IEGDR
+830 REGDR
-835 KYIGTKEHLSN
+835 EYIGTEKHLSK
-846 SIKAVDNK
+846 SIKAIDNK
-854 DDKAYKNQMRMLKD
+854 DDKAYKNQMRMLKE
-868 FETSHASK
+868 FEASHASK
-876 AKAMNEASAAYSETG
+876 AKAMNEASIAYSETG

-896 YREKGKL
+896 YRNKGDL
-903 SWSHAPKTFFGKNS
+903 TWSFAPKTFFGKNS

-929 HDKSG
+929 HEKSG
-934 RLIKSIEEEAKHI
+934 TLIKNIEEEAKHI
-947 KETREFIEEYKAK
+947 KETREFIEEYKSK
-960 VANTK
+960 VANTN

-981 SNATD
+981 SNATG
-986 SVDTNN
+986 SVNTDN
-992 NKSKKVESNN
+992 NKSKKVKSNK

-1077 APNVNSNNVI
+1077 APNVNNNNVV
-1087 WESFAEEAFGENTNA
+1087 WESFAEESFGENTNA

-1161 KILKDNGYT
+1161 KLLKDKGYT
-1170 LSKDKS
+1170 LSKDKT

-1181 QSTKVEIFKAVKEEV
+1181 QSTKVEIFKAVKEET

-1210 STWTNGNEKGEP
+1210 STWTNGNEKGET
-1222 LHSKQVKELEEQDTV
+1222 LSSNKLKELEEQDTV

-1245 NAIVLRPTGNLIT
+1245 NAEVIRPTGDLIT
-1258 NEKEAR
+1258 NEKEAK

-1290 VQKAYDRTQE
+1290 VQKAYDKTKG
-1300 NDPAFFD
+1300 NDPAFYD

-1313 LYVDFRGITYDQIDE
+1313 IYGNTRGITYDQVNE
-1328 DGTVHKYRLTFSSK
+1328 EGTTENYKLTFST
-1342 DGKWFVKWEMFF
+1342 
-1354 PDLGV
+1354 V
-1359 NGKWG
+1359 NGRWVARWEVFLPDAG
-1364 LISENKKNPESA
+1364 PNGRWRLISESNQNLESA
-1376 DYEFMLTNFMTIAED
+1376 DYEFLLTDFMTIAED
-1391 PVNIKHFVGT
+1391 PNNIKHFVGT
-1401 DKNRKGMR
+1401 DRNRKGMR

-1422 NSDTNTGVV
+1422 N
-1431 KLSVS
+1431 
-1436 NDEVIKRGWN
+1436 
-1446 NKKIEGVPN
+1446 
-1455 YEVSSKGNKKFSAL
+1455 
-1469 YAILKDGRSIEEA
+1469 
-1482 YQLDVK
+1482 
-1488 GYREI
+1488 
-1493 AEKQGYKRGDKI
+1493 
-1505 PGKGKTFINSMTEE
+1505 NS
-1519 EGYQAYKNLWET
+1519 
-1531 YLKENPELAE
+1531 
-1541 VLIKQINAGSILT
+1541 
-1554 DTFAR
+1554 
-1559 TVNNQARALAELTK
+1559 
-1573 ESIANSSTGTKTVAE
+1573 NSSTETKTVE
-1588 YKEDWKSI
+1588 EFKEDWKKH
-1596 SEGALKSK
+1596 LV
-1604 WQEDYLNK
+1604 N
-1612 YSRNKDKGED
+1612 NKDKKD
-1622 YLKSLFPN
+1622 TWLNNYVYLYAKNSTKSEKEIKSLFPN
-1630 ATKDKEGNYSQS
+1630 NAKNEDNKWQAMVELIEETSGYKELVYFTKQAEKLGIPLDINNKHKYVAATNRDSDGNYFIKFNPEKLSDLENYINSSEQKALVMERMEKQYGFSTKDLTAFLNTKEKQIDFLLFHEKSHIDNKDSEVYFKNG
-1642 KWDAFVE
+1642 
-1649 FIEESNAVS
+1649 
-1658 VNTVTSSKSGLVHTV
+1658 TSLITEDKLV
-1673 PELLINK
+1673 
-1680 TFVMSKQLEA
+1680 
-1690 IKEVTSGVL
+1690 
-1699 DSDTEAY
+1699 
-1706 TTGLRDVFL
+1706 
-1715 DIIVGSALP
+1715 
-1724 VGLTLL
+1724 
-1730 TDPKKIAAI
+1730 I
-1739 ETKKANGEFIAD
+1739 ETRA
-1751 AWIRGKNT
+1751 
-1759 EVRIN
+1759 
-1764 LNNSFKDVD
+1764 
-1773 VKTILTHELSH
+1773 
-1784 IVTIAAVNKIRD
+1784 
-1796 TNSPLDN
+1796 
-1803 RLKSAITVLTNWLDN
+1803 
-1818 NKDTLDV
+1818 
-1825 KTINSLTYSLL
+1825 
-1836 DSKEFVAVN
+1836 
-1845 TTQEE
+1845 
-1850 AINQLI
+1850 
-1856 NIPFGESNLYQEVV
+1856 
-1870 AITIEA
+1870 
-1876 MKETYGNKITS
+1876 
-1887 QIEERINVLSSEYE
+1887 
-1901 TKRRETQGDN
+1901 
-1911 EAVSTDDGTPENG
+1911 
-1924 VGETGGSTTTTGDQ
+1924 
-1938 QLSGPTSREGQED
+1938 
-1951 TALVSFEEIKPSNK
+1951 
-1965 VHPKTLKYGRG
+1965 
-1976 KEHTLIGE
+1976 
-1984 SYYGEPIYQDSENAD
+1984 
-1999 IRYVVGK
+1999 
-2006 QSVGT
+2006 
-2011 YKDVTNNISKDTA
+2011 
-2024 IGFTNNL
+2024 NL
-2031 DTNKISPLDYAT
+2031 DALKAMGKDLISD
-2043 IDEVNDNISKG
+2043 ISKG
-2054 LKKYQEYKAE
+2054 NESETIQDDGLR
-2064 NNDNKISDKSVNNII
+2064 NVVNT
-2079 NNTENEVTQG
+2079 TENEVTQG

-2095 QDEDIFTSVVLA
+2095 QDEDIFTSVVIA
-2107 RDWGRIT
+2107 KDWKRIS
-2114 EQTGIEIED
+2114 EQAGIEIED

-2171 RIYLP
+2171 KIYLP

-2310 TNKTNIDVS
+2310 VSKTDIDVS
-2319 TIKNKESLVK
+2319 TIKNKNDLVK
-2329 ALKESNDSYLEASIT
+2329 ALKESKDSYLEASIT

-2388 PRERAE
+2388 PRERAA

-2410 RSLITKEAAKALNEV
+2410 RSLITIEAAKALNEV

-2449 SFYSLLGLSSD
+2449 SFYSLIGLSSD

-2491 LRSRRNED
+2491 LKSRRNED

-2543 TVETNKDAALT
+2543 TVETSKDAPLT

-2569 LAEKIEGVSK
+2569 LAEKIEGVSS

-2589 YDPAANTPDKVG
+2589 YDPDANTPDKVG

-2607 EFVNYLETNTEFK
+2607 EFVNYLENNTKFK

-2628 LLAGETLTEAKLD
+2628 LLAGETLTEAKLE
-2641 TLKSFTKLADT
+2641 TLKDFTKLAKT

-2703 EKLLKAGIIPESF
+2703 EKLLKAGIIPESL
-2716 KDTFS
+2716 KDVFS

-2756 TDLLSTVDD
+2756 TELLSTVDD

-2779 FNYGSGTKSMKR
+2779 FNYGSGTKAMKR

-2833 IARNLKTHKPV
+2833 IATNLKTNKPV

-2859 NTNDINK
+2859 NTNDITK
-2866 QINLTAPDLLLEIM
+2866 QIFFSAPDLLLEIM
-2880 EKTPKRIQSMNEG
+2880 EKTPKFIQTKNEG
-2893 KSRAEIVYAYSTFLR
+2893 KSREEIVYAYSTFLR
-2908 NNFEAH
+2908 NNFEVH
-2914 EFEKITDKNADE
+2914 KFEKITDKNADE
-2926 NFSFSNRELLEFLV
+2926 NFSFSNRELLESLV

-3023 AEMDKHRATMHSG
+3023 KEMDKHRATMHSG

-3049 VVAKEGLSNTFG
+3049 VVAKEGLANTFG

-3123 MNLHDAASFSILDYS
+3123 MNLHDAASFSILDYT
-3138 DGVRKQNQEFYD
+3138 DGVKKQNQEFYD

-3167 PLRLLRKLQ
+3167 PLRLLRSLL
-3176 DSDSISDKS
+3176 DNESISDKS
-3185 KRQIRKFIHNEVKGR
+3185 KREIKKFIHNEVEGK
-3200 RVHEKTKQEIGEV
+3200 RVHEKTKQEIGGV
-3213 KITNSLR
+3213 KIVDSLK
-3220 SYSATKISKLNT
+3220 SYSATKIAKLNT

-3244 QVVVDKVDTTNM
+3244 QVVVDKVDTSNM
-3256 LADIEKTLKE
+3256 LSDIESTIKE
-3266 ADNLIEGRETKP
+3266 AVNLIEGRETKP
-3278 VEEEVTSI
+3278 VEEEVTPI

-3305 TGLIGVLNK
+3305 TGLIAVLNK

-3329 DVNLTKVKV
+3329 DINLTKVKV
-3338 KVTKKGMN
+3338 KTTKKRMSEI
-3346 DNVRFSKLDNTLYIK
+3346 VRFSKLDNTLYID
-3361 EDSFNLVGNNKL
+3361 EGAFNLVGNNQIMR
-3373 LSEIQRGVLEAA
+3373 EIQRGVLEAA
-3385 LHNNLKVVKN
+3385 LHNNLKAVKN
-3395 GSTNIG
+3395 GSTNMG

-3418 SMIKRAY
+3418 SMIERAA
-3425 KEGLISKEESSLIT
+3425 KELVPGTESTYLISHAEKNTLLNVMRGNRGKS
-3439 KGINGVEGV
+3439 VERI
-3448 ISNVISNT
+3448 ISNILLDENFVSILKK
-3456 DFSNAINKV
+3456 I

-3490 DLVTNGFDTPNR
+3490 DLVTNGFDSPNR
-3502 ESIYNLLT
+3502 EFIYDLLT

-3515 IVSEIQEV
+3515 IVSELQEV

-3568 IAKMAMNSQYDN
+3568 ITKMAMNSQYDN

-3591 AHKLLSNTSYNND
+3591 AHKLLSDTPYNND
-3604 GYNQTLLPVIEM
+3604 GYNQTLIPVIEM
-3616 LQKYLGKGNKGTKVV
+3616 LQKYLGKGSKGTKVI
-3631 MVQSRESINEIT
+3631 MVQDRSSIDEVIEF
-3643 KNTSLQ
+3643 KHAS
-3649 EEIANNIESGRSLFI
+3649 ERIANIVESGRSLAI
-3664 KLNGTNYVFL
+3664 NLDNKRYVFL

-3689 VIHEILHAFT
+3689 VIHELLHAFT
-3699 AEALNNP
+3699 SEVLSDP

-3711 KKRFEQLRMEA
+3711 KANFEKMR
-3722 YKDVSKEALESN
+3722 KDALKQVTEEQLESN
-3734 YQLQYALRLDL
+3734 YQLSYALDESL

-3758 SVRRALESIYDTS
+3758 SVRRALEAITVDSVVKKEGRT
-3771 LVRNEAKDKEPEMFS
+3771 KEPELFS
-3786 EMANL
+3786 EIAGL
-3791 FGYDRE
+3791 FGYAAD
-3797 SKEATVL
+3797 SQEATFL

-3822 QSVSEVSN
+3822 QPESEVSK

-3851 GFMDNID
+3851 GYLDNID
-3858 QVAKAIAEE
+3858 QIAKAIAEE

-3893 LDDIA
+3893 LDDMA
-3898 VHEQQVYSQ
+3898 LYEQQVHSQ

-3918 PKEVRSRIQENDVS
+3918 PKEVRTRIQENDVS

-3963 RPESIW
+3963 RPETIW

-4086 PEIQAILNFKSNN
+4086 PEIQAILNFKANS

-4107 EKATSLFSEAIE
+4107 EKATSLFSEAME

-4138 TDLALSMA
+4138 TELALSMA

-4159 ENNVANKLESVTEMF
+4159 ENNVANKIESVTEMF
-4174 SETIIGAAKEAGI
+4174 SETLIGAAKEAGI
-4187 KLTDSEL
+4187 KLTDTDL
-4194 AQKHPIGRLTNK
+4194 AQNHPIGRLTNK

-4221 FMDYVGKNSPLGA
+4221 FMDYVGKNSPLGNL
-4234 IRETI
+4234 RETI

-4259 IKIIEVMRGKTI
+4259 IKLIESMRGKAI

-4277 ILDNYSKE
+4277 ILNSFSKE
-4285 NSNMSKED
+4285 NNNMSKED

-4308 RELGLTHSEIMD
+4308 RELGLTHNELMGI
-4320 MVTSRD
+4320 VTSRN
-4326 TRNQKAKELLDTLPV
+4326 TRDQKAKELLDTLPV

-4390 EDQVKNLDA
+4390 EDHVKNLDA
-4399 LITIYALNYSDVDT
+4399 LITIYALNYSDADT

-4421 SKESGDINGLEHSI
+4421 SKETGDINGLEHTI

-4505 EDTVFMTLSNTGKQR
+4505 EDMVFMTLSNTGKQR

-4527 IESPGAKG
+4527 VESPGAKG

-4569 TDGNIRGYRYEMGN
+4569 TDGNIKGYRYEMGN

-4607 ISKENFPDSNKKLVD
+4607 ISKENFPDSNKNLVD

-4633 SEINSY
+4633 NEINSY

-4697 TKEYSDKNIAE
+4697 TKEYADKNIAE

-4713 IFEGMFGK
+4713 IFEAISGK

-4734 LEMVTALK
+4734 LEVVSALK
-4742 NFIVIR
+4742 NFIVVR

-4760 IALLMINGFTPVQS
+4760 IALLMINGFTPIQS
-4774 TRDIKDAL
+4774 MRDIKDAL
-4782 VYSIRYQKEASELL
+4782 VYSIRYQNQASELQ
-4796 QLEHEASLGYGNTNM
+4796 QLEHEVSLGYGDTNK
-4811 ISRMTELRN
+4811 ISRMTELKN

-4850 EYNTFVDDV
+4850 EYNTFIDDV
-4859 KDATINKLP
+4859 KDATVNKLP
-4868 VPLRKTFDFL
+4868 APLRKTFDVL
-4878 TVAEGTKLHGFLANA
+4878 TVAEGTKIHNFLANA

-4929 YDIPTNRFL
+4929 YDIPTNRFI
-4938 QFINDTG
+4938 QFLNDTG

-4985 IMSLNLISAAG
+4985 IISLNLISSAG

-5015 LPIQLLTSVFK
+5015 LPIQLLTSVLK

>member
-11 RVHAARQTKIEEG
+11 RVFAARQTKIEEG
-24 YETPNARLSRARL
+24 YESPNARLSRARL

-45 IESLRQFTSRPD
+45 IESLRQFNNRSDR
-57 YDYGSDDSTGG
+57 DYGSTDSTGN
-68 IVGETFKQLKRFGK
+68 IFGETYKQLKRFGT
-82 GQIDTFGTNVDF
+82 GQIDTLGNNIDF

-147 HHLQQAN
+147 HHLQQVE

-300 AMVVNDILGS
+300 AMVVNDVLGS

-361 IGSALSNMAAKPIGK
+361 IGTALSNMAAKPIGK

-392 KAFTNAAIGSGALTK
+392 KAFTNAAVGSGALTK

-435 RELDLDKVLSAA
+435 RELDLDAVLSAA
-447 VAGSIGGGGTTAIGS
+447 IAGSIGGGGTTTIGS
-462 ALGAGKSALK
+462 ALGAGKSAIN
-472 YATNKVGDKIA
+472 YATNKVGEKIT

-488 MNDDEYLDSN
+488 MNDDDYLDSN
-498 SKKYSPVSVVE
+498 SDKYSPVSVVE

-538 VDKEIQE
+538 VNKEIQE
-545 LENIVKHKTEQQQL
+545 LERLVSLKTKQEQL
-559 MEQFKDDEFV
+559 IADGDL
-569 SDSDFEIIEAN
+569 DGAEAN
-580 VEAIKNLPY
+580 LEVINSLESNLPL
-589 SMKLDIAQD
+589 KVAQE
-598 RLTAAREAKISME
+598 RLTAAKEAKIAME

-616 AEAKVAKEIDKT
+616 AEAKVAKESKRST
-628 NTTGKATELGR
+628 NVAKATKIQEL
-639 LFAEQVE
+639 LTEQETNRSRIEEINTKLSDTNISDTEISTLEDEKLEIE
-646 NKAALDEVNS
+646 NSAMKTATQLSKLDP
-656 KINSNNSTVS
+656 
-666 SDNLYDDAV
+666 D
-675 SFITETGKVSPARI
+675 
-689 QRKFNIGYN
+689 
-698 RAISIME
+698 
-705 DMQKSGL
+705 GL
-712 ISEPDSNGRYT
+712 ISE
-723 VNEDIPDIVNLRN
+723 I
-736 EKLKLENKAM
+736 K
-746 NLALE
+746 
-751 INKLNP
+751 
-757 EETKNKLNTANEEVT
+757 ANEEATPVT
-772 PQSIKEKLSGILKS
+772 PQSIKDKLSGILKS
-786 PEVTA
+786 PEVTT

-806 DSVTAQQNTLKKT
+806 DSVVAQQNTLKKT

-854 DDKAYKNQMRMLKD
+854 DDKAYKKQMGMLKN

-876 AKAMNEASAAYSETG
+876 AKAMNEASTAFNETG

-903 SWSHAPKTFFGKNS
+903 TWSYAPKTFFGKNS

-934 RLIKSIEEEAKHI
+934 RLIKNIEDEAKHI

-960 VANTK
+960 VTNTN
-965 STSAK
+965 STSTK
-970 GKNVNDKTSNT
+970 GKNVNDKTSNN

-986 SVDTNN
+986 SVSTDN
-992 NKSKKVESNN
+992 NKSKKVKSNK

-1033 DSITELYKEKN
+1033 ESITELYKEKN

-1077 APNVNSNNVI
+1077 APNVNSNNVV
-1087 WESFAEEAFGENTNA
+1087 WENFAEEAFGENTNA

-1121 FKALVPELNKALAA
+1121 FKALVPELNKALVAG
-1135 NAEVIYMNERHTNNE
+1135 AEVVYMNPRHTNNE
-1150 TTKKL
+1150 TTKEL
-1155 ITNNLV
+1155 ITTNLV
-1161 KILKDNGYT
+1161 AVVKAKGYT
-1170 LSKDKS
+1170 LVKDKS

-1181 QSTKVEIFKAVKEEV
+1181 LGTKVEIFKAVKEEV
-1196 STASNTD
+1196 DTGNNTGINEFVKLFDTQEVYEKWSNTRDGTDLKAMQDQISDTANTYAPLITAENKEDVAKELIKFKWFKSVDAKTREKAINVLMGVNNSTAPNDSNT
-1203 TQFNYDK
+1203 
-1210 STWTNGNEKGEP
+1210 
-1222 LHSKQVKELEEQDTV
+1222 
-1237 NLKEGDLE
+1237 
-1245 NAIVLRPTGNLIT
+1245 
-1258 NEKEAR
+1258 
-1264 IVLGDTT
+1264 
-1271 YLYNKDGIT
+1271 
-1280 NLDGSKVPDR
+1280 
-1290 VQKAYDRTQE
+1290 
-1300 NDPAFFD
+1300 
-1307 TEKGQE
+1307 TE
-1313 LYVDFRGITYDQIDE
+1313 
-1328 DGTVHKYRLTFSSK
+1328 
-1342 DGKWFVKWEMFF
+1342 
-1354 PDLGV
+1354 
-1359 NGKWG
+1359 
-1364 LISENKKNPESA
+1364 
-1376 DYEFMLTNFMTIAED
+1376 
-1391 PVNIKHFVGT
+1391 
-1401 DKNRKGMR
+1401 
-1409 LKAEYDLLGSSDN
+1409 
-1422 NSDTNTGVV
+1422 
-1431 KLSVS
+1431 
-1436 NDEVIKRGWN
+1436 
-1446 NKKIEGVPN
+1446 
-1455 YEVSSKGNKKFSAL
+1455 
-1469 YAILKDGRSIEEA
+1469 
-1482 YQLDVK
+1482 
-1488 GYREI
+1488 
-1493 AEKQGYKRGDKI
+1493 
-1505 PGKGKTFINSMTEE
+1505 
-1519 EGYQAYKNLWET
+1519 
-1531 YLKENPELAE
+1531 
-1541 VLIKQINAGSILT
+1541 
-1554 DTFAR
+1554 
-1559 TVNNQARALAELTK
+1559 
-1573 ESIANSSTGTKTVAE
+1573 TKTVAE
-1588 YKEDWKSI
+1588 YKEDWKKI
-1596 SEGALKSK
+1596 SEGVLKSK

-1630 ATKDKEGNYSQS
+1630 ATKDKEGKYSQS
-1642 KWDAFVE
+1642 KWYAFVE
-1649 FIEESNAVS
+1649 YVEESNAVS
-1658 VNTVTSSKSGLVHTV
+1658 INTVTSSKSGLVHTV

-1690 IKEVTSGVL
+1690 IKEVTSGLL

-1715 DIIVGSALP
+1715 DIIVDSALP

-1739 ETKKANGEFIAD
+1739 ETKKGNGEFIAD

-1784 IVTIAAVNKIRD
+1784 IVTIAAVNKIKD

-1803 RLKSAITVLTNWLDN
+1803 RLKSAMTVLTNWLDN

-1825 KTINSLTYSLL
+1825 KTFNSLTYSLL

-1876 MKETYGNKITS
+1876 MKETYGNKITP

-1901 TKRRETQGDN
+1901 TKRRETQGNN
-1911 EAVSTDDGTPENG
+1911 EAVSTDDRTPENA

-1938 QLSGPTSREGQED
+1938 QLSGPTSREGQTD
-1951 TALVSFEEIKPSNK
+1951 SNVSNTITA
-1965 VHPKTLKYGRG
+1965 
-1976 KEHTLIGE
+1976 
-1984 SYYGEPIYQDSENAD
+1984 
-1999 IRYVVGK
+1999 
-2006 QSVGT
+2006 
-2011 YKDVTNNISKDTA
+2011 
-2024 IGFTNNL
+2024 
-2031 DTNKISPLDYAT
+2031 
-2043 IDEVNDNISKG
+2043 
-2054 LKKYQEYKAE
+2054 
-2064 NNDNKISDKSVNNII
+2064 
-2079 NNTENEVTQG
+2079 TENEVSQG

-2107 RDWGRIT
+2107 RDWERIS
-2114 EQTGIEIED
+2114 EQAGIEIED

-2156 NNSLFKY
+2156 NNALFKY

-2171 RIYLP
+2171 RVYLP
-2176 KNVVAAISLS
+2176 NNVVAAISLS

-2213 YTKLYPQAKY
+2213 YTRLYPQAKY
-2223 KLSELGGHKAYM
+2223 KLSELGGHKEYM

-2281 IKEQPPMTHREQLIR
+2281 IKEQPPMTHRDQLIR

-2310 TNKTNIDVS
+2310 ASKTTIDVN
-2319 TIKNKESLVK
+2319 TIKNKEGLVK
-2329 ALKESNDSYLEASIT
+2329 ALKDSKDSYLEASIT
-2344 LARINNSYDKKA
+2344 LARLNNSYDKKA
-2356 KEISIPEVGAKV
+2356 KEISIPEDGAKV

-2410 RSLITKEAAKALNEV
+2410 RSLITKEAAKALNEI

-2449 SFYSLLGLSSD
+2449 SFYSLIGLSSD

-2465 LHSEIRDTELI
+2465 LHNEIRETELI
-2476 ETITRKNLLTEQIEW
+2476 ETITRRNLLDEQIEW

-2543 TVETNKDAALT
+2543 TVETSKGAPLIND
-2554 NEDGTV
+2554 DGTV

-2569 LAEKIEGVSK
+2569 LAEKIEGVSS

-2589 YDPAANTPDKVG
+2589 YDPDANTPDKVG

-2607 EFVNYLETNTEFK
+2607 EFVNYLENNTEFK
-2620 QAVSAMRD
+2620 QAVNAMRD
-2628 LLAGETLTEAKLD
+2628 LLAGETLTEAKLE
-2641 TLKSFTKLADT
+2641 TLKDFTKLAKT

-2665 FQDARDAG
+2665 FQDAGD
-2673 ETYTTHISLQS
+2673 TYTTHISLQS

-2703 EKLLKAGIIPESF
+2703 EKLIKAGIIPESL
-2716 KDTFS
+2716 KDVYS

-2756 TDLLSTVDD
+2756 TELLSTVDD

-2779 FNYGSGTKSMKR
+2779 FNYGSGTKAMKR
-2791 NIANGFV
+2791 NIASGFI
-2798 DKVVGD
+2798 DKVVAD
-2804 YHSLYNM
+2804 YHSLHNM
-2811 ENKKER
+2811 EDVDARNKLAKEINILLNKAYEITKELK
-2817 DALINQL
+2817 DTYSLIN
-2824 NTLLSTASD
+2824 
-2833 IARNLKTHKPV
+2833 V
-2844 NNRDALVEI
+2844 
-2853 AYLHNN
+2853 AYLHNARTDN
-2859 NTNDINK
+2859 IDK
-2866 QINLTAPDLLLEIM
+2866 QIDIKAKNLLEEIVD
-2880 EKTPKRIQSMNEG
+2880 KTPIFILNKNEG
-2893 KSRAEIVYAYSTFLR
+2893 KSARDISYSYGRFLSDNIELNKPVKLTP
-2908 NNFEAH
+2908 NNLE
-2914 EFEKITDKNADE
+2914 D
-2926 NFSFSNRELLEFLV
+2926 NFSFANRELLENLV
-2940 DISFGTASAK
+2940 NISFGTASAM
-2950 AINTNEAAS
+2950 AINTTEAAS

-2964 DLTDVTIRAVEMEKF
+2964 DLTDVTVRAVEMEKF

-2989 PDSQLPDGLDMSQYD
+2989 PDSQLPDGLDMAQYD

-3023 AEMDKHRATMHSG
+3023 KEMDKHRATMHSG

-3049 VVAKEGLSNTFG
+3049 VVAKEGLTNTFG
-3061 EQIKFGNPLRTEET
+3061 EQIKFGNPLRTEEN

-3081 SITFTYGYSYKTT
+3081 TITFTYGYSHKTT
-3094 SSPGVSASAMAVQS
+3094 SSPGVSAAAMSVQS

-3123 MNLHDAASFSILDYS
+3123 MNLHDAASFSITDYS
-3138 DGVRKQNQEFYD
+3138 DGVKRQNQEFYD

-3167 PLRLLRKLQ
+3167 PLRLLRRLL
-3176 DSDSISDKS
+3176 DNDSISDKS
-3185 KRQIRKFIHNEVKGR
+3185 KQEINNFIHNEVEGK
-3200 RVHEKTKQEIGEV
+3200 RVHEKTNQEIGKV
-3213 KITNSLR
+3213 KVVDSLR
-3220 SYSATKISKLNT
+3220 SYSATKIAKLNT

-3244 QVVVDKVDTTNM
+3244 QVVIENKVDTSNM
-3256 LADIEKTLKE
+3256 LSDIESTIKE
-3266 ADNLIEGRETKP
+3266 AVNLIEGRETQT
-3278 VEEEVTSI
+3278 VEEEVTPI

-3291 SELESSISTNKLSL
+3291 SELESSIATNKLSL

-3314 AMPDSNVSEILNSLN
+3314 ALPDSNATEILSSLN
-3329 DVNLTKVKV
+3329 DTNLTKVKV
-3338 KVTKKGMN
+3338 KVTKKRMTE
-3346 DNVRFSKLDNTLYIK
+3346 DVRFSKLDNTLYIVESAFQWTTSNQLIK
-3361 EDSFNLVGNNKL
+3361 D
-3373 LSEIQRGVLEAA
+3373 IQRGALEAA
-3385 LHNNLKVVKN
+3385 LHNNLKAVKN
-3395 GSTNIG
+3395 GSTNTG
-3401 TLTDSYRGMQ
+3401 TLTDSYKGMQ

-3418 SMIKRAY
+3418 SMVERAAEELVPGTESTY
-3425 KEGLISKEESSLIT
+3425 LISHAEKNTILNAMRGDRGKS
-3439 KGINGVEGV
+3439 VERI
-3448 ISNVISNT
+3448 ISNILADE
-3456 DFSNAINKV
+3456 DFVSILKKI

-3470 IDSKD
+3470 IDSRD

-3480 IFSKIKEFII
+3480 IFSEIKKFII
-3490 DLVTNGFDTPNR
+3490 DLVTNGFDLPNK

-3515 IVSEIQEV
+3515 IVSELQEV
-3523 RGLNTINGLINQ
+3523 RGLSTINGLINK

-3541 NQDSVNHY
+3541 NQDSMSLY

-3558 NGYDTQFHLE
+3558 NGYDTKFHLE
-3568 IAKMAMNSQYDN
+3568 IAKRAMNEGSAT
-3580 PQFDAHTILGL
+3580 FDADIILDL
-3591 AHKLLSNTSYNND
+3591 AHKLLTNTPYDND
-3604 GYNQTLLPVIEM
+3604 GYNQTLIPVIEM
-3616 LQKYLGKGNKGTKVV
+3616 LQKYLGKGSKGTKVV

-3643 KNTSLQ
+3643 KNTKLQ
-3649 EEIANNIESGRSLFI
+3649 EEIAGDIERGRSLFI

-3689 VIHEILHAFT
+3689 VIHELLHAFT
-3699 AEALNNP
+3699 AETLNHP
-3706 KNKSI
+3706 KNKKI
-3711 KKRFEQLRMEA
+3711 KKRFEDLRREA
-3722 YKDVSKEALESN
+3722 NKDVSKEAVERD
-3734 YQLQYALRLDL
+3734 YQLKYALRTDL

-3771 LVRNEAKDKEPEMFS
+3771 LVRNEAKNKEPEMFS

-3797 SKEATVL
+3797 SKEATIL

-3811 GKLTLNNTTSR
+3811 GKLTHNNAVSR
-3822 QSVSEVSN
+3822 QSESEVSK

-3835 REAYKTARVK
+3835 RKAYKTARVK
-3845 QGLIDI
+3845 QALIDI
-3851 GFMDNID
+3851 GYLDNID

-3867 TKDLN
+3867 TKDLD

-3918 PKEVRSRIQENDVS
+3918 PKEVRTRIQENDVS

-3939 LNIIENSILTPLDYL
+3939 LNVIENSILTPLDYL

-3963 RPESIW
+3963 RPETIW

-4056 KLTYLFRPQDSGID
+4056 KLTYLFRPQDTGTD

-4086 PEIQAILNFKSNN
+4086 PEIQSILSFKANS
-4099 EIVGETWF
+4099 EIVGDTWF

-4194 AQKHPIGRLTNK
+4194 AQRHPIGRLTNK

-4221 FMDYVGKNSPLGA
+4221 FMDYVGKNSPLGTL
-4234 IRETI
+4234 RETM

-4259 IKIIEVMRGKTI
+4259 IKVIEVMRGNAI

-4277 ILDNYSKE
+4277 ILNNFSKE

-4293 TKAISNLLRA
+4293 TKAVSNLLRA

-4308 RELGLTHSEIMD
+4308 RELGLTHSELMD
-4320 MVTSRD
+4320 IVTSRN
-4326 TRNQKAKELLDTLPV
+4326 TRNQKAKELLDSLPV

-4390 EDQVKNLDA
+4390 QDHVKNLDA
-4399 LITIYALNYSDVDT
+4399 LITIYALNYSDADT
-4413 LNRVADIN
+4413 LNRVVDIN
-4421 SKESGDINGLEHSI
+4421 SKETGDINGLEHTV

-4444 SDSLFMDNPFSKQ
+4444 SDALFMDNPFSKQ

-4496 LHEDEMTNK
+4496 LLEDEMTNK
-4505 EDTVFMTLSNTGKQR
+4505 EDMVFMTLSNTGKQR

-4557 TVSQTNMIPIYN
+4557 TVSQTNMIPIYD

-4595 FSTLLAQFKGAN
+4595 FPTLLAQFKGAN

-4697 TKEYSDKNIAE
+4697 TKEYADKNIAE

-4734 LEMVTALK
+4734 IEMVAALK

-4782 VYSIRYQKEASELL
+4782 VYSIKYQKEASELL
-4796 QLEHEASLGYGNTNM
+4796 QLEHEISLGYGNTNK
-4811 ISRMTELRN
+4811 ISRMTELKN

-4842 FSFKKGEV
+4842 FSFKKGEI

-4859 KDATINKLP
+4859 KDATVSKLP
-4868 VPLRKTFDFL
+4868 TPLRKTFDFL

-4985 IMSLNLISAAG
+4985 IISLNLISAAG

>member
-1 MSSKQQDVYN
+1 MSNGNTVSRILSQLVDAEKRNEIESPTARVARARQETQELHQRINRLSTYN
-11 RVHAARQTKIEEG
+11 RDNVRDYTEDDTQSNGLFEFGKMVKDNTVRTVRG
-24 YETPNARLSRARL
+24 LDQSRRRFDVSQNTETYNFSPEQRNVEDLLTSGKQNQEKMNYLREAIK
-37 EAEDTNRR
+37 EAEAKGQTETANFYKQELIQTQRLKTLYGLTPSEASIADSPVTNANTANQINEGMAKYGRGGFSR
-45 IESLRQFTSRPD
+45 KENQIESLQDTSLSQYVDKNAARLDLGQVYEGLAAKRASQDNFQAIRDRQKTFAGEDGEQGADSFINSIKALGENPD
-57 YDYGSDDSTGG
+57 SIAYNAGQLLPYMVPGVGTLQFLADMDNFANTTENNAYADTGRGIRSDEERDRAAIAYGLNIPISYLDRLLGKAATGG
-68 IVGETFKQLKRFGK
+68 AGVGGK
-82 GQIDTFGTNVDF
+82 ITGAISAPISKANEKIIAG
-94 WDRNKNVNLNI
+94 L
-105 LTPEST
+105 
-111 RVVNN
+111 
-116 QYAGNQTDE
+116 AGN
-125 GIEYH
+125 
-130 KQQALD
+130 KSQALYKGTSKALGATTK
-136 AGIQG
+136 AGLIAG
-141 LDDVRE
+141 ADTGTE
-147 HHLQQAN
+147 ILQEGSQTFLEQVGSNRKVDLAEISEAAAIGGGVGGAAS
-154 TLSRLK
+154 LSGAAAK
-160 GLYRESP
+160 G
-167 EDKAILDSNPN
+167 
-178 QALVDNIKKT
+178 IKY
-188 LENHASGKMVLPQ
+188 ASGKGINKV
-201 EALRTYQ
+201 
-208 KQLKEF
+208 KE
-214 ENDNLRKTIQADAAR
+214 
-229 VKTGNE
+229 
-235 IEANRERFATDYNV
+235 
-249 EMSKE
+249 
-254 LRNTNN
+254 
-260 EIDGVKGSWTD
+260 
-271 DYKTYKE
+271 
-278 NPMAAL
+278 
-284 GLVTESLP
+284 
-292 YAIPYLGQ
+292 
-300 AMVVNDILGS
+300 
-310 TGNMTRN
+310 
-317 RVNDTGRLTLTDDE
+317 
-331 KMEVAG
+331 
-337 WTGAQALAMQLG
+337 
-349 RMNIKGSLGNKS
+349 
-361 IGSALSNMAAKPIGK
+361 
-376 AVDKVAGSLA
+376 KVA
-386 GNPKLQ
+386 
-392 KAFTNAAIGSGALTK
+392 
-407 TAGKIGT
+407 
-414 DAGFEF
+414 
-420 LQEGAQE
+420 
-427 AIEQKGSG
+427 
-435 RELDLDKVLSAA
+435 
-447 VAGSIGGGGTTAIGS
+447 
-462 ALGAGKSALK
+462 
-472 YATNKVGDKIA
+472 
-483 ESTTP
+483 ESRAP

-514 LSTGNASRETI
+514 LSTGNASRESI
-525 KQSKARIDNAKKS
+525 KKSKARIANAKKS
-538 VDKEIQE
+538 VNKEIQE
-545 LENIVKHKTEQQQL
+545 LERIVSLKTKQQQL
-559 MEQFKDDEFV
+559 VEQFKDADSI
-569 SDSDFEIIEAN
+569 SDSDMKTIEDNA
-580 VEAIKNLPY
+580 EAIQNLPY
-589 SMKLDIAQD
+589 SIKLDVAQE
-598 RLTAAREAKISME
+598 RLTAAREAKIAME

-616 AEAKVAKEIDKT
+616 AEAKVAKESKRST
-628 NTTGKATELGR
+628 NVAKATKIQEL
-639 LFAEQVE
+639 LTEQESNRSRIEEIDAKLADTNISDTEASTLE
-646 NKAALDEVNS
+646 NEKLEIQNSAMKTATQISKLDP
-656 KINSNNSTVS
+656 
-666 SDNLYDDAV
+666 D
-675 SFITETGKVSPARI
+675 
-689 QRKFNIGYN
+689 
-698 RAISIME
+698 
-705 DMQKSGL
+705 GL
-712 ISEPDSNGRYT
+712 ISEIEASKKDTTITP
-723 VNEDIPDIVNLRN
+723 
-736 EKLKLENKAM
+736 
-746 NLALE
+746 
-751 INKLNP
+751 
-757 EETKNKLNTANEEVT
+757 KN
-772 PQSIKEKLSGILKS
+772 IKEKLSGILKS

-806 DSVTAQQNTLKKT
+806 DSVTVQQNALKKT

-846 SIKAVDNK
+846 SIKAVDNN
-854 DDKAYKNQMRMLKD
+854 DNKAYNNQMRMLEN
-868 FETSHASK
+868 FEASHTSK
-876 AKAMNEASAAYSETG
+876 AKAMNDASAAFNETG

-896 YREKGKL
+896 YREEGKL
-903 SWSHAPKTFFGKNS
+903 TWTFAPKTFFGKNS

-929 HDKSG
+929 HEKSG
-934 RLIKSIEEEAKHI
+934 RLIKTIEDEANHI

-960 VANTK
+960 VANSD

-970 GKNVNDKTSNT
+970 GKNVNGKTSNN
-981 SNATD
+981 SNATGSTNTD
-986 SVDTNN
+986 S
-992 NKSKKVESNN
+992 NKSKKIKSNK

-1016 TSWRQK
+1016 TSWKQK
-1022 DDNSGETNRQH
+1022 KNNTGETNVQH
-1033 DSITELYKEKN
+1033 DSITELHEEKN
-1044 KGLKGKPVSELV
+1044 KGLKGKPVNELV

-1077 APNVNSNNVI
+1077 APNVNDNNVV
-1087 WESFAEEAFGENTNA
+1087 WESFAEDAFGENTNA

-1107 DDVVMLVMPQTEAD
+1107 DDVVMLVMPQTVTD
-1121 FKALVPELNKALAA
+1121 FNALVPELNKALAA
-1135 NAEVIYMNERHTNNE
+1135 GAEVVYMNPRHTNNE
-1150 TTKKL
+1150 VTKDL

-1161 KILKDNGYT
+1161 AVVKAKGYT
-1170 LSKDKS
+1170 LVKDKS

-1181 QSTKVEIFKAVKEEV
+1181 LNTKVEIFKAVKEE
-1196 STASNTD
+1196 TGTNSNTD

-1222 LHSKQVKELEEQDTV
+1222 LHSKQLKELEEQDTV

-1245 NAIVLRPTGNLIT
+1245 NAEVLRPTGKLIT
-1258 NEKEAR
+1258 NEKAAR
-1264 IVLGDTT
+1264 IELAGTT

-1290 VQKAYDRTQE
+1290 VQKAYDKTQE
-1300 NDPAFFD
+1300 NDPAFYD

-1313 LYVDFRGITYDQIDE
+1313 LYGDFRGITYDQIDE
-1328 DGTVHKYRLTFSSK
+1328 DGTVHNYKLTFSIK
-1342 DGKWFVKWEMFF
+1342 DGRWNARWEMFF
-1354 PDLGV
+1354 PDLGK
-1359 NGKWG
+1359 NGRWG
-1364 LISENKKNPESA
+1364 LINENKKNPESA
-1376 DYEFMLTNFMTIAED
+1376 DYEFMLTNFMTVAED

-1401 DKNRKGMR
+1401 DSNRKARR

-1422 NSDTNTGVV
+1422 NSNTNTDV

-1455 YEVSSKGNKKFSAL
+1455 YEVSSNKGDRRFSAL

-1493 AEKQGYKRGDKI
+1493 AEKQGYKRGNKI
-1505 PGKGKTFINSMTEE
+1505 PGKGKTFITSMTEE

-1554 DTFAR
+1554 DSFAR
-1559 TVNNQARALAELTK
+1559 TVNNQARALAEITK

-1588 YKEDWKSI
+1588 YKEDWKKI

-1630 ATKDKEGNYSQS
+1630 ATKDKEGNYSKS

-1649 FIEESNAVS
+1649 FVEESNAAS
-1658 VNTVTSSKSGLVHTV
+1658 INTVTSSKSGLVHTV

-1680 TFVMSKQLEA
+1680 TYVMAKQLEA
-1690 IKEVTSGVL
+1690 IKEVTSGLL

-1715 DIIVGSALP
+1715 DIIVDSKLP

-1739 ETKKANGEFIAD
+1739 ERRKGNGEFIAD

-1784 IVTIAAVNKIRD
+1784 IVTIAAVNKVSD

-1825 KTINSLTYSLL
+1825 KTFNSLTYSLI

-1876 MKETYGNKITS
+1876 MKETYGNKITP

-1901 TKRRETQGDN
+1901 TKRREIQGNN
-1911 EAVSTDDGTPENG
+1911 EAVSTDDGTSENG
-1924 VGETGGSTTTTGDQ
+1924 VGETGGSSTSTGDQ
-1938 QLSGPTSREGQED
+1938 QLSGPTSREGQTDDLLGKLVLTTTNSFTSKDQKKADQANAYIGFADTGSTKQYFDDAIEQGFPTNEGIVANED
-1951 TALVSFEEIKPSNK
+1951 TIAFVSINGKGKLTDDNYNNTLEQVIRVLEAGGQIVVDNDYHAFD
-1965 VHPKTLKYGRG
+1965 PKRSYNV
-1976 KEHTLIGE
+1976 GE
-1984 SYYGEPIYQDSENAD
+1984 KRLQTEL
-1999 IRYVVGK
+1999 R
-2006 QSVGT
+2006 
-2011 YKDVTNNISKDTA
+2011 SK
-2024 IGFTNNL
+2024 NYN
-2031 DTNKISPLDYAT
+2031 
-2043 IDEVNDNISKG
+2043 V
-2054 LKKYQEYKAE
+2054 
-2064 NNDNKISDKSVNNII
+2064 VNNKDF
-2079 NNTENEVTQG
+2079 NTYSKANENEESNVRNTVTATENEVTQG
-2089 NKTLLS
+2089 NETLLS

-2107 RDWGRIT
+2107 RDWKRIS
-2114 EQTGIEIED
+2114 EQAGIEIED

-2156 NNSLFKY
+2156 NNALFKY

-2171 RIYLP
+2171 KIYLP

-2186 AFKYIQTEGKKLK
+2186 AFKFIQTEGKKLK

-2213 YTKLYPQAKY
+2213 YTRLYPQAKY
-2223 KLSELGGHKAYM
+2223 KLSELGGHKEYM

-2262 LEASLGAVVYTLLK
+2262 LEASLGSVVYTLLK
-2276 TNTDL
+2276 INTDL
-2281 IKEQPPMTHREQLIR
+2281 IKEQPPMKHRDQLIR

-2310 TNKTNIDVS
+2310 ASKTTIDVN
-2319 TIKNKESLVK
+2319 TIKNKEGLVK
-2329 ALKESNDSYLEASIT
+2329 ALKDSKDSYLEASIT
-2344 LARINNSYDKKA
+2344 LARINNSYDKKT
-2356 KEISIPEVGAKV
+2356 KEISIPEEGAKV

-2388 PRERAE
+2388 PRERTE

-2410 RSLITKEAAKALNEV
+2410 RSLITKEAAKALNEI

-2449 SFYSLLGLSSD
+2449 SFYSLIGLSSD

-2465 LHSEIRDTELI
+2465 LHSEIRETELI
-2476 ETITRKNLLTEQIEW
+2476 ETITRRNLLDEQIEW
-2491 LRSRRNED
+2491 LKSRRNED

-2543 TVETNKDAALT
+2543 TVETSKDAPLI
-2554 NEDGTV
+2554 NDDGTV
-2560 TKEGLFHLA
+2560 SKEGLFHLA
-2569 LAEKIEGVSK
+2569 LAEKIEGVSS
-2579 VFGDKFAAMG
+2579 VFGDKFVDMN
-2589 YDPAANTPDKVG
+2589 YDPDANTPDKVG

-2607 EFVNYLETNTEFK
+2607 EFVNYLENNTEFK

-2628 LLAGETLTEAKLD
+2628 LLAGETLTGAKLD
-2641 TLKSFTKLADT
+2641 TLKSFTKLAKT

-2673 ETYTTHISLQS
+2673 ETYTTYMSLQS

-2756 TDLLSTVDD
+2756 TELLSTVDD

-2779 FNYGSGTKSMKR
+2779 FNYGSGTKAMKR
-2791 NIANGFV
+2791 NIAGGFV

-2844 NNRDALVEI
+2844 SNRDALVEI

-2859 NTNDINK
+2859 NTNDITK
-2866 QINLTAPDLLLEIM
+2866 QIFLSAPDLLLEIM
-2880 EKTPKRIQSMNEG
+2880 EKTPKFIQTKNEG

-2914 EFEKITDKNADE
+2914 KFEKITDKNADD
-2926 NFSFSNRELLEFLV
+2926 NFSFSNRELLESLV

-2950 AINTNEAAS
+2950 AINTTEAAS

-2964 DLTDVTIRAVEMEKF
+2964 DLTDVTVRAVEMEKF

-3004 SPLEAKRVYM
+3004 SPLDAKRVYM

-3023 AEMDKHRATMHSG
+3023 KEMDKHRATMHSG

-3049 VVAKEGLSNTFG
+3049 VVAKEGLANIFG

-3094 SSPGVSASAMAVQS
+3094 SSPGVSAGAMSVQS

-3123 MNLHDAASFSILDYS
+3123 MNLHDAASFSILDYT

-3167 PLRLLRKLQ
+3167 PLRLLRSLL
-3176 DSDSISDKS
+3176 DNESISDKS
-3185 KRQIRKFIHNEVKGR
+3185 KQEINNFIHNEVEGK
-3200 RVHEKTKQEIGEV
+3200 RVHEKTKQEIGGV
-3213 KITNSLR
+3213 KIVDSLK
-3220 SYSATKISKLNT
+3220 SYSATKIAKLNT

-3244 QVVVDKVDTTNM
+3244 QVVVDKVDTSNM
-3256 LADIEKTLKE
+3256 LSDIESTIKE
-3266 ADNLIEGRETKP
+3266 AVNLIEGRETKP
-3278 VEEEVTSI
+3278 VEEVTLI

-3314 AMPDSNVSEILNSLN
+3314 ALPDSNGTEILNSLN
-3329 DVNLTKVKV
+3329 DTNLTKVKV
-3338 KVTKKGMN
+3338 KVTKKRMSE
-3346 DNVRFSKLDNTLYIK
+3346 DVKFSKLDNTLYIV
-3361 EDSFNLVGNNKL
+3361 ESAFQWTTSNQLIRD
-3373 LSEIQRGVLEAA
+3373 IQRGALEAA
-3385 LHNNLKVVKN
+3385 LHNNLKAVKN

-3418 SMIKRAY
+3418 SMVERAA
-3425 KEGLISKEESSLIT
+3425 KELVPGTESTYLISHAEKNTLLNALRGDRG
-3439 KGINGVEGV
+3439 KGVERIIANILADENFV
-3448 ISNVISNT
+3448 YILK
-3456 DFSNAINKV
+3456 KV

-3490 DLVTNGFDTPNR
+3490 DLVTNGFDSPNR

-3515 IVSEIQEV
+3515 IVSELQEA
-3523 RGLNTINGLINQ
+3523 RGLETINGLINQ

-3541 NQDSVNHY
+3541 NQDSVNLY

-3568 IAKMAMNSQYDN
+3568 IAKMAMNQGSAV
-3580 PQFDAHTILGL
+3580 FDTDTILSL
-3591 AHKLLSNTSYNND
+3591 AHKLLSDTPYDND
-3604 GYNQTLLPVIEM
+3604 GYNQTLIPVIEM
-3616 LQKYLGKGNKGTKVV
+3616 LQKYLGTGNKATKVI
-3631 MVQSRESINEIT
+3631 MVQDRDSIDSIT
-3643 KNTSLQ
+3643 KDEWLTNK
-3649 EEIANNIESGRSLFI
+3649 IGNIIESGRSLFTMI
-3664 KLNGTNYVFL
+3664 GDNRYVFL

-3689 VIHEILHAFT
+3689 VIHELLHAFT
-3699 AEALNNP
+3699 AETLNDP

-3722 YKDVSKEALESN
+3722 YKDISQEALDNN
-3734 YQLQYALRLDL
+3734 YQLEYALRLGL

-3758 SVRRALESIYDTS
+3758 SVRRAIENLYDTS
-3771 LVRNEAKDKEPEMFS
+3771 LVRNEAKNKEPEMFS
-3786 EMANL
+3786 EMASL
-3791 FGYDRE
+3791 FGYERE
-3797 SKEATVL
+3797 SKEATIL
-3804 NNFAKMF
+3804 NNFSKMF
-3811 GKLTLNNTTSR
+3811 GKLVFNNTTSR
-3822 QSVSEVSN
+3822 NSEEEINSAV
-3830 AALGS
+3830 LGS

-3845 QGLIDI
+3845 QALIDI
-3851 GFMDNID
+3851 GHLDNID
-3858 QVAKAIAEE
+3858 QISKAIAEE

-3872 NYVTELEFIKQKAAE
+3872 NNNITELEFIKQKAAE

-3918 PKEVRSRIQENDVS
+3918 PKEVRTRIQENDVS

-3939 LNIIENSILTPLDYL
+3939 LNVIENSILTPLDYL

-3963 RPESIW
+3963 RPETIW

-4023 SVYKSAKDTLVASD
+4023 SVYTSAKDALVASD

-4056 KLTYLFRPQDSGID
+4056 KLTYLFRPQDSGPD

-4086 PEIQAILNFKSNN
+4086 PEIQSILSFKANS
-4099 EIVGETWF
+4099 EIVGDTWF

-4146 KTYAKENDKLSEI
+4146 KTYAKENDKLSDF

-4174 SETIIGAAKEAGI
+4174 SDTLIGAAKEAGI
-4187 KLTDSEL
+4187 KLTDTDL
-4194 AQKHPIGRLTNK
+4194 AQSYPIGRLTNK

-4221 FMDYVGKNSPLGA
+4221 FMDYVGKNSPLGTM
-4234 IRETI
+4234 RETI
-4239 NETLTDTSKEQELAT
+4239 NETLTDTSKDQELAT

-4259 IKIIEVMRGKTI
+4259 IKVIEVMRGKAI

-4277 ILDNYSKE
+4277 ILDSFSKE
-4285 NSNMSKED
+4285 NKKMSKED
-4293 TKAISNLLRA
+4293 TKAVSNLLRA

-4308 RELGLTHSEIMD
+4308 RELGLTHSELMD
-4320 MVTSRD
+4320 IVTNRN

-4390 EDQVKNLDA
+4390 QDHVKNLDA
-4399 LITIYALNYSDVDT
+4399 LITIYALNYSDTDT

-4444 SDSLFMDNPFSKQ
+4444 SDALFMDNPFSKQ
-4457 KGYMPSIYNTDRGFA
+4457 KGYIPSIYNTDRGFA

-4505 EDTVFMTLSNTGKQR
+4505 EDMVFMTLSNTGKQS

-4527 IESPGAKG
+4527 IDSPGAKG

-4557 TVSQTNMIPIYN
+4557 TVSQTNMIPIYD

-4595 FSTLLAQFKGAN
+4595 FPTLLAQFKGAN
-4607 ISKENFPDSNKKLVD
+4607 ITKENFPDSNKKLVD
-4622 ALIDKAKNMKD
+4622 ALIDKARNMKEN
-4633 SEINSY
+4633 EINSY
-4639 ILISPNSSSK
+4639 ILISPDSSSK

-4672 KGILVKKN
+4672 KGILVKKK

-4713 IFEGMFGK
+4713 IFEAISGK

-4734 LEMVTALK
+4734 LEMVGALK

-4760 IALLMINGFTPVQS
+4760 IALLMINGFTPIQS

-4782 VYSIRYQKEASELL
+4782 VYSIRYQKQASELL
-4796 QLEHEASLGYGNTNM
+4796 QLEHEISLGYGNTNK
-4811 ISRMTELRN
+4811 ISRMTELKN

-4850 EYNTFVDDV
+4850 EYNTFIDDV
-4859 KDATINKLP
+4859 KDATVNKLP
-4868 VPLRKTFDFL
+4868 APLRKTVDFL
-4878 TVAEGTKLHGFLANA
+4878 MVAEGTHIHNFLANA

-4929 YDIPTNRFL
+4929 YDVPTNRFI
-4938 QFINDTG
+4938 QFLNDTG

-4955 IQRVILRLMKEKPLR
+4955 IQRVILRLLKEKPLR

-4985 IMSLNLISAAG
+4985 IISLNLISAAG

>member
-37 EAEDTNRR
+37 EAEDTNKR
-45 IESLRQFTSRPD
+45 IESLRQFNNRSDR
-57 YDYGSDDSTGG
+57 DYGSTDSTGG
-68 IVGETFKQLKRFGK
+68 IVGETLKQLKRFGT
-82 GQIDTFGTNVDF
+82 GQVDTFGTNVDF
-94 WDRNKNVNLNI
+94 WDRNKNINLNI

-125 GIEYH
+125 GIEHH

-147 HHLQQAN
+147 HHLQQVN

-208 KQLKEF
+208 NQLKEF

-229 VKTGNE
+229 IKTGNE

-271 DYKTYKE
+271 DYKTYRE

-300 AMVVNDILGS
+300 AMVVNDVLGS

-392 KAFTNAAIGSGALTK
+392 KAFTNAAIGSGALTR

-414 DAGFEF
+414 DSGFEF
-420 LQEGAQE
+420 IQEGSQE

-435 RELDLDKVLSAA
+435 RELDLDAVLSAA
-447 VAGSIGGGGTTAIGS
+447 VAGSIGGGGTTTIGS
-462 ALGAGKSALK
+462 ALGAGKSAIN

-488 MNDDEYLDSN
+488 MNDDDYLDSN
-498 SKKYSPVSVVE
+498 SDKYSPVSVVE

-525 KQSKARIDNAKKS
+525 KQSKARIDNAKKT
-538 VDKEIQE
+538 VNKEIQE
-545 LENIVKHKTEQQQL
+545 LERIVSLKTKQEQL
-559 MEQFKDDEFV
+559 IEQFKDADSI
-569 SDSDFEIIEAN
+569 SDSDMKIIEDNA
-580 VEAIKNLPY
+580 EAIQNLPY
-589 SMKLDIAQD
+589 SIKLDVAQE

-616 AEAKVAKEIDKT
+616 AEAKVAKESRRST
-628 NTTGKATELGR
+628 NVAKATKIQEL
-639 LFAEQVE
+639 LTEQE
-646 NKAALDEVNS
+646 
-656 KINSNNSTVS
+656 SNRSRIEEIDAKLA
-666 SDNLYDDAV
+666 DN
-675 SFITETGKVSPARI
+675 
-689 QRKFNIGYN
+689 
-698 RAISIME
+698 SIMTVE
-705 DMQKSGL
+705 RYNLEYKKKTIENSAMETAIQISKLDPDGL
-712 ISEPDSNGRYT
+712 ISE
-723 VNEDIPDIVNLRN
+723 I
-736 EKLKLENKAM
+736 KADK
-746 NLALE
+746 E
-751 INKLNP
+751 S
-757 EETKNKLNTANEEVT
+757 TSVT
-772 PQSIKEKLSGILKS
+772 PQSIKEKLSGILNS

-791 NVSKKAELEELGRKL
+791 NVSKKAELAELGRKL
-806 DSVTAQQNTLKKT
+806 DTVVAQQNTLKKT
-819 DSVKGDIVEGG
+819 DSVRGDIVQGG
-830 IEGDR
+830 REGD
-835 KYIGTKEHLSN
+835 KEYIGTEKHLSK
-846 SIKAVDNK
+846 SIEAIDNN
-854 DDKAYKNQMRMLKD
+854 DTKAYKNQMRMLEN
-868 FETSHASK
+868 FETSHKNK
-876 AKAMNEASAAYSETG
+876 AKAMNEASKAYAETG

-896 YREKGKL
+896 YREEGKL
-903 SWSHAPKTFFGKNS
+903 TWTFAPKTFFDKISN
-917 TRDKKKFGALEV
+917 RDKREFGALDV
-929 HDKSG
+929 HGKSG
-934 RLIKSIEEEAKHI
+934 TLIKNIEEEAKHI
-947 KETREFIEEYKAK
+947 TETKEFIKEYKSK
-960 VANTK
+960 VANTN

-981 SNATD
+981 SNATG
-986 SVDTNN
+986 SVNTDN
-992 NKSKKVESNN
+992 NKSKKVKSNK

-1022 DDNSGETNRQH
+1022 ADNSGETNRQH

-1044 KGLKGKPVSELV
+1044 KGLKGKPVNELV

-1077 APNVNSNNVI
+1077 APNVNDNNVV

-1107 DDVVMLVMPQTEAD
+1107 DDVVMLVMPQTVTD
-1121 FKALVPELNKALAA
+1121 FNALTPELNKALAA
-1135 NAEVIYMNERHTNNE
+1135 GAEVVYMNPRHTNNE
-1150 TTKKL
+1150 VTKEL
-1155 ITNNLV
+1155 ITDNLV
-1161 KILKDNGYT
+1161 AVVKSKGYK
-1170 LSKDKS
+1170 LVKDKS

-1181 QSTKVEIFKAVKEEV
+1181 LGTKVEIFKAVKEEAD
-1196 STASNTD
+1196 ASNNTSASGANTTRVYND
-1203 TQFNYDK
+1203 QERAANAKRKPKAGTI
-1210 STWTNGNEKGEP
+1210 
-1222 LHSKQVKELEEQDTV
+1222 EEQT
-1237 NLKEGDLE
+1237 
-1245 NAIVLRPTGNLIT
+1245 R
-1258 NEKEAR
+1258 
-1264 IVLGDTT
+1264 
-1271 YLYNKDGIT
+1271 
-1280 NLDGSKVPDR
+1280 
-1290 VQKAYDRTQE
+1290 Q
-1300 NDPAFFD
+1300 
-1307 TEKGQE
+1307 
-1313 LYVDFRGITYDQIDE
+1313 
-1328 DGTVHKYRLTFSSK
+1328 
-1342 DGKWFVKWEMFF
+1342 
-1354 PDLGV
+1354 
-1359 NGKWG
+1359 
-1364 LISENKKNPESA
+1364 
-1376 DYEFMLTNFMTIAED
+1376 
-1391 PVNIKHFVGT
+1391 
-1401 DKNRKGMR
+1401 
-1409 LKAEYDLLGSSDN
+1409 
-1422 NSDTNTGVV
+1422 
-1431 KLSVS
+1431 
-1436 NDEVIKRGWN
+1436 
-1446 NKKIEGVPN
+1446 
-1455 YEVSSKGNKKFSAL
+1455 
-1469 YAILKDGRSIEEA
+1469 
-1482 YQLDVK
+1482 
-1488 GYREI
+1488 
-1493 AEKQGYKRGDKI
+1493 
-1505 PGKGKTFINSMTEE
+1505 
-1519 EGYQAYKNLWET
+1519 
-1531 YLKENPELAE
+1531 LAE
-1541 VLIKQINAGSILT
+1541 IQAGFDADNA
-1554 DTFAR
+1554 AKAA
-1559 TVNNQARALAELTK
+1559 NN
-1573 ESIANSSTGTKTVAE
+1573 STGTKTVE
-1588 YKEDWKSI
+1588 KYKEDWKKH
-1596 SEGALKSK
+1596 LV
-1604 WQEDYLNK
+1604 N
-1612 YSRNKDKGED
+1612 NKDKRD
-1622 YLKSLFPN
+1622 RWLNNFVYLYAQNASKSEKEIKALFPN
-1630 ATKDKEGNYSQS
+1630 NAKTDDNKWQAMVELIKETNGYEEIVYFAKQAEKLGIPLSIDNSHKYVDSTNRDSDGNYFIKFNPEKLSDLENYINSSEQKALVMERMEKQYGFSTKDLTDFLNTKEKQIDFLLFHEKSHIDNKDSEVYFKNGKSLVTEDKLVIETRANL
-1642 KWDAFVE
+1642 DALK
-1649 FIEESNAVS
+1649 AMG
-1658 VNTVTSSKSGLVHTV
+1658 KDL
-1673 PELLINK
+1673 
-1680 TFVMSKQLEA
+1680 
-1690 IKEVTSGVL
+1690 IKEITKGN
-1699 DSDTEAY
+1699 DS
-1706 TTGLRDVFL
+1706 
-1715 DIIVGSALP
+1715 
-1724 VGLTLL
+1724 
-1730 TDPKKIAAI
+1730 
-1739 ETKKANGEFIAD
+1739 
-1751 AWIRGKNT
+1751 
-1759 EVRIN
+1759 EV
-1764 LNNSFKDVD
+1764 
-1773 VKTILTHELSH
+1773 
-1784 IVTIAAVNKIRD
+1784 AQA
-1796 TNSPLDN
+1796 
-1803 RLKSAITVLTNWLDN
+1803 
-1818 NKDTLDV
+1818 
-1825 KTINSLTYSLL
+1825 
-1836 DSKEFVAVN
+1836 
-1845 TTQEE
+1845 
-1850 AINQLI
+1850 
-1856 NIPFGESNLYQEVV
+1856 
-1870 AITIEA
+1870 
-1876 MKETYGNKITS
+1876 
-1887 QIEERINVLSSEYE
+1887 
-1901 TKRRETQGDN
+1901 
-1911 EAVSTDDGTPENG
+1911 DDG
-1924 VGETGGSTTTTGDQ
+1924 
-1938 QLSGPTSREGQED
+1938 LSNTI
-1951 TALVSFEEIKPSNK
+1951 TA
-1965 VHPKTLKYGRG
+1965 
-1976 KEHTLIGE
+1976 
-1984 SYYGEPIYQDSENAD
+1984 
-1999 IRYVVGK
+1999 
-2006 QSVGT
+2006 
-2011 YKDVTNNISKDTA
+2011 
-2024 IGFTNNL
+2024 
-2031 DTNKISPLDYAT
+2031 
-2043 IDEVNDNISKG
+2043 
-2054 LKKYQEYKAE
+2054 
-2064 NNDNKISDKSVNNII
+2064 
-2079 NNTENEVTQG
+2079 TENEVSQG

-2107 RDWGRIT
+2107 RDWKRIA
-2114 EQTGIEIED
+2114 EQAGIEIED

-2135 HETITKGIE
+2135 HETITKGID

-2163 LAVTDDTG
+2163 LAVTDDNG

-2176 KNVVAAISLS
+2176 KNVIAAISLS

-2310 TNKTNIDVS
+2310 ASKTDIDVS
-2319 TIKNKESLVK
+2319 TIKNKNDLVK
-2329 ALKESNDSYLEASIT
+2329 ALKESKDSYLEASIT

-2410 RSLITKEAAKALNEV
+2410 RSLITKEAAKALNEI

-2476 ETITRKNLLTEQIEW
+2476 ETITRKNLLDEQIEW
-2491 LRSRRNED
+2491 LKSRRNED

-2543 TVETNKDAALT
+2543 TVETSKDAALT

-2569 LAEKIEGVSK
+2569 LAEKIEGVSN

-2601 PQDYLP
+2601 PKEYLT
-2607 EFVNYLETNTEFK
+2607 EFVIYLDTNTEFK

-2756 TDLLSTVDD
+2756 TELLSTVDD

-2791 NIANGFV
+2791 NIASGFV

-2804 YHSLYNM
+2804 YHSLHNM

-2824 NTLLSTASD
+2824 NTLLSTANE
-2833 IARNLKTHKPV
+2833 IATNLKTNKPV
-2844 NNRDALVEI
+2844 NNREALVEI

-2914 EFEKITDKNADE
+2914 EFVKITDKNRED
-2926 NFSFSNRELLEFLV
+2926 NFSFSNRELLETLV

-2950 AINTNEAAS
+2950 AINTTEAAS

-2979 AEDILIDNFI
+2979 AEDILIDNTI

-3004 SPLEAKRVYM
+3004 SLLEAKRVYM

-3023 AEMDKHRATMHSG
+3023 KEMDKHRATMHSG

-3049 VVAKEGLSNTFG
+3049 VVAKEGLTNTFG

-3094 SSPGVSASAMAVQS
+3094 SSPGVSAGAMSVQS

-3123 MNLHDAASFSILDYS
+3123 MNFHDSASFSIMDYT
-3138 DGVRKQNQEFYD
+3138 DGVKKQNQEFYD

-3167 PLRLLRKLQ
+3167 PLRLLRSML
-3176 DSDSISDKS
+3176 DNESISDES
-3185 KRQIRKFIHNEVKGR
+3185 KQKIKNFIHNEVEGN
-3200 RVHEKTKQEIGEV
+3200 RVHEKTKQEIGKV
-3213 KITNSLR
+3213 KIVDSLKK
-3220 SYSATKISKLNT
+3220 YSATKISKLNT

-3244 QVVVDKVDTTNM
+3244 QVVIENKVDTSNM
-3256 LADIEKTLKE
+3256 LSDIESTIKE
-3266 ADNLIEGRETKP
+3266 AVNLIEGRETKP
-3278 VEEEVTSI
+3278 VEKEVTPI

-3314 AMPDSNVSEILNSLN
+3314 ALPDSNATEILSSLN
-3329 DVNLTKVKV
+3329 DTNLTKVKV
-3338 KVTKKGMN
+3338 KSVNSKKIHE
-3346 DNVRFSKLDNTLYIK
+3346 DVRFSKLDNTLYIN
-3361 EDSFNLVGNNKL
+3361 EESFSLVGNNRL
-3373 LSEIQRGVLEAA
+3373 LREIQRGVLEAA
-3385 LHNNLKVVKN
+3385 LHNNLKAVKN

-3418 SMIKRAY
+3418 SMIERAAN
-3425 KEGLISKEESSLIT
+3425 ELAPGMTDTHILSVVERNIMIGALRGN
-3439 KGINGVEGV
+3439 KGKSVEYV
-3448 ISNVISNT
+3448 ISSILS
-3456 DFSNAINKV
+3456 DSEFARILQKV

-3490 DLVTNGFDTPNR
+3490 DLVTNGFDSPNR

-3515 IVSEIQEV
+3515 IVSELQEV
-3523 RGLNTINGLINQ
+3523 RGLESINGLINK

-3541 NQDSVNHY
+3541 NQDSMSLY

-3568 IAKMAMNSQYDN
+3568 IAKMAMNEGSAT
-3580 PQFDAHTILGL
+3580 FDAHTILGL
-3591 AHKLLSNTSYNND
+3591 AHKLLSDTPYDND
-3604 GYNQTLLPVIEM
+3604 GYNQTLIPVIEM
-3616 LQKYLGKGNKGTKVV
+3616 LQKYLGKGSKGTKVV
-3631 MVQSRESINEIT
+3631 MVQDRSSIDEII
-3643 KNTSLQ
+3643 KFKHAS
-3649 EEIANNIESGRSLFI
+3649 ERIANIIEIGRSLAVN
-3664 KLNGTNYVFL
+3664 LGNERYVFL

-3699 AEALNNP
+3699 SEALNDP
-3706 KNKSI
+3706 KNKAI
-3711 KKRFEQLRMEA
+3711 RTNFENMR
-3722 YKDVSKEALESN
+3722 KDALKQVTEEQLESN
-3734 YQLQYALRLDL
+3734 YQLAYALKESL

-3758 SVRRALESIYDTS
+3758 SVREAVKGLTNNK
-3771 LVRNEAKDKEPEMFS
+3771 VNNEGRTKEEVMFYT
-3786 EMANL
+3786 MAQL
-3791 FGYDRE
+3791 FGYKST
-3797 SKEATVL
+3797 SKEDAFL
-3804 NNFAKMF
+3804 LNFAKMF
-3811 GKLTLNNTTSR
+3811 GKLTLNNTVSR
-3822 QSVSEVSN
+3822 QSATEVSS

-3845 QGLIDI
+3845 QALIDI
-3851 GFMDNID
+3851 GYLDNID
-3858 QVAKAIAEE
+3858 QVAKAISEE

-3872 NYVTELEFIKQKAAE
+3872 NDITELEFIKQKAAE

-3907 RVLKSPEITFT
+3907 RVLKSPEIAFT
-3918 PKEVRSRIQENDVS
+3918 PKEVRTRIQENDVS

-3939 LNIIENSILTPLDYL
+3939 LNVIENSILTPLDYL
-3954 IDDALIKGF
+3954 IDDALVKGF
-3963 RPESIW
+3963 RPETIW

-4086 PEIQAILNFKSNN
+4086 PEIQAILNFKANS

-4174 SETIIGAAKEAGI
+4174 SETIIGAAKEVGI
-4187 KLTDSEL
+4187 KLTDNEL
-4194 AQKHPIGRLTNK
+4194 AQKYPIGRLTNK

-4221 FMDYVGKNSPLGA
+4221 FMDYVGKNSPLGT

-4259 IKIIEVMRGKTI
+4259 IKLIESIRGKAI

-4277 ILDNYSKE
+4277 ILDSYSKE
-4285 NSNMSKED
+4285 NKKMSKED

-4308 RELGLTHSEIMD
+4308 RELGLTHNELMD
-4320 MVTSRD
+4320 IVTSRN
-4326 TRNQKAKELLDTLPV
+4326 TRDQKAKELLDTLPV

-4399 LITIYALNYSDVDT
+4399 LITIYALNYSDADT
-4413 LNRVADIN
+4413 LNRVTDIN
-4421 SKESGDINGLEHSI
+4421 SKETSDINGLEHTI

-4457 KGYMPSIYNTDRGFA
+4457 KGYIPSIYNTDRGFA

-4496 LHEDEMTNK
+4496 LLEDEMTNK
-4505 EDTVFMTLSNTGKQR
+4505 EDMVFMTLSNTGKQR

-4557 TVSQTNMIPIYN
+4557 TVSQTNMIPIYD

-4633 SEINSY
+4633 SELNSY
-4639 ILISPNSSSK
+4639 ILISPDSSSK

-4697 TKEYSDKNIAE
+4697 SKEYADKNIAE

-4748 GIKVLIANIKSN
+4748 GIKVLITNIKSN
-4760 IALLMINGFTPVQS
+4760 ISLLMINGFTPVQS

-4782 VYSIRYQKEASELL
+4782 VYSIKYQNEASELL
-4796 QLEHEASLGYGNTNM
+4796 QLEHEASLGYGDTTK

-4868 VPLRKTFDFL
+4868 APLRKTFDFL
-4878 TVAEGTKLHGFLANA
+4878 TVAEGTKLHNFLANA

-4911 KGKTNKEAIA
+4911 KGKTNKEALA

-5015 LPIQLLTSVFK
+5015 LPIQLLSSVFK

>member
-45 IESLRQFTSRPD
+45 IESLRQFNNRSDR
-57 YDYGSDDSTGG
+57 DYGSTDSTGG
-68 IVGETFKQLKRFGK
+68 IVGETFKQLKRFGTS
-82 GQIDTFGTNVDF
+82 QIDTFGNNVDF

-201 EALRTYQ
+201 EAVRTYQ

-249 EMSKE
+249 ETSKE

-271 DYKTYKE
+271 DYQTYKE

-292 YAIPYLGQ
+292 YALPVIGQ
-300 AMVVNDILGS
+300 AMVVNDVLGS

-392 KAFTNAAIGSGALTK
+392 KAFTNAAVGSGALTK

-447 VAGSIGGGGTTAIGS
+447 VAGSIGGGGTTTIGS
-462 ALGAGKSALK
+462 ALGAGKSAIN

-488 MNDDEYLDSN
+488 MNDDDYLDSN
-498 SKKYSPVSVVE
+498 SDKYSPVSVVE

-538 VDKEIQE
+538 VNKEIQE
-545 LENIVKHKTEQQQL
+545 LERIVSLKTKQEQL
-559 MEQFKDDEFV
+559 IEQFKDADSI
-569 SDSDFEIIEAN
+569 SDSDMKIIEDNA
-580 VEAIKNLPY
+580 EAIQNLPY
-589 SMKLDIAQD
+589 SIKLDVAQE

-616 AEAKVAKEIDKT
+616 AEAKVAKESTRSTNVAKVTKAQELITKQEDYFKQIEELETKLSDSNIDVDEQLALTRERNKIEEEAR
-628 NTTGKATELGR
+628 KVSYELYKLDPDG
-639 LFAEQVE
+639 LFSEI
-646 NKAALDEVNS
+646 K
-656 KINSNNSTVS
+656 
-666 SDNLYDDAV
+666 DDAE
-675 SFITETGKVSPARI
+675 STP
-689 QRKFNIGYN
+689 
-698 RAISIME
+698 
-705 DMQKSGL
+705 
-712 ISEPDSNGRYT
+712 
-723 VNEDIPDIVNLRN
+723 
-736 EKLKLENKAM
+736 
-746 NLALE
+746 
-751 INKLNP
+751 
-757 EETKNKLNTANEEVT
+757 VT

-791 NVSKKAELEELGRKL
+791 NVSKKSELEELGRKL
-806 DSVTAQQNTLKKT
+806 DSVVAQQNTLKKT

-854 DDKAYKNQMRMLKD
+854 DDKAYKKQMGMLKN

-876 AKAMNEASAAYSETG
+876 AKAMNEASTAFNETG

-903 SWSHAPKTFFGKNS
+903 TWSYAPKTFFGKNS

-934 RLIKSIEEEAKHI
+934 RLIKNIEDEAKHI
-947 KETREFIEEYKAK
+947 KETREFIEDYKSK

-981 SNATD
+981 SNATG
-986 SVDTNN
+986 SVNTDN
-992 NKSKKVESNN
+992 NKSKKVEDKSSSTNASSNISFKN
-1002 PKVNPVKNKNKNMI
+1002 VPTTAITLDDKSRIEKESGLKFTLHPNTSTRDKIASLSAINTSGNRFKAKTNAKYLFIAHGTGKANSESWMVQGTNIKVFDYVANNFPKGENIFVTCCGVDVKGEFSNLVGWEIIAGERIGKRFTGIYDAVNTVVDNKPKVNPVKNKNKNMI

-1077 APNVNSNNVI
+1077 APNINSNNVV
-1087 WESFAEEAFGENTNA
+1087 WESFAEDAFGENSNA

-1170 LSKDKS
+1170 LFKDKS

-1181 QSTKVEIFKAVKEEV
+1181 QGTKVEIFKAVKEET
-1196 STASNTD
+1196 STDRNTE
-1203 TQFNYDK
+1203 TK
-1210 STWTNGNEKGEP
+1210 SVE
-1222 LHSKQVKELEEQDTV
+1222 
-1237 NLKEGDLE
+1237 
-1245 NAIVLRPTGNLIT
+1245 
-1258 NEKEAR
+1258 
-1264 IVLGDTT
+1264 
-1271 YLYNKDGIT
+1271 
-1280 NLDGSKVPDR
+1280 
-1290 VQKAYDRTQE
+1290 
-1300 NDPAFFD
+1300 
-1307 TEKGQE
+1307 
-1313 LYVDFRGITYDQIDE
+1313 
-1328 DGTVHKYRLTFSSK
+1328 
-1342 DGKWFVKWEMFF
+1342 
-1354 PDLGV
+1354 
-1359 NGKWG
+1359 
-1364 LISENKKNPESA
+1364 
-1376 DYEFMLTNFMTIAED
+1376 
-1391 PVNIKHFVGT
+1391 
-1401 DKNRKGMR
+1401 
-1409 LKAEYDLLGSSDN
+1409 
-1422 NSDTNTGVV
+1422 
-1431 KLSVS
+1431 
-1436 NDEVIKRGWN
+1436 
-1446 NKKIEGVPN
+1446 
-1455 YEVSSKGNKKFSAL
+1455 
-1469 YAILKDGRSIEEA
+1469 
-1482 YQLDVK
+1482 
-1488 GYREI
+1488 
-1493 AEKQGYKRGDKI
+1493 
-1505 PGKGKTFINSMTEE
+1505 
-1519 EGYQAYKNLWET
+1519 
-1531 YLKENPELAE
+1531 
-1541 VLIKQINAGSILT
+1541 
-1554 DTFAR
+1554 
-1559 TVNNQARALAELTK
+1559 
-1573 ESIANSSTGTKTVAE
+1573 E
-1588 YKEDWKSI
+1588 YKEDWKKH
-1596 SEGALKSK
+1596 LV
-1604 WQEDYLNK
+1604 N
-1612 YSRNKDKGED
+1612 NKDKKD
-1622 YLKSLFPN
+1622 TWLNNYVYLYAQNSTKSEKEIKELFPN
-1630 ATKDKEGNYSQS
+1630 NAKNEDNKWQAMVELIEETSGYKELVYFTKQAEKIGIPLNISNNHKYVAATNRDSDGNYFIKFNPEKISDLENYINSSEQKALVMKGMENQYGFSTKDLTAFLNTKEKQIDFLLFHEKSHIDNKDSEVYFKNGKSLITDDKLVIETRANLDALKAMGKTLKKIDTSIS
-1642 KWDAFVE
+1642 KEEALMMYEERMEELANTNKSLLEKPISVEDAKWMLE
-1649 FIEESNAVS
+1649 ANEESNYHTEHL
-1658 VNTVTSSKSGLVHTV
+1658 NKIYTEEQSKNL
-1673 PELLINK
+1673 
-1680 TFVMSKQLEA
+1680 Q
-1690 IKEVTSGVL
+1690 
-1699 DSDTEAY
+1699 
-1706 TTGLRDVFL
+1706 
-1715 DIIVGSALP
+1715 IIYENH
-1724 VGLTLL
+1724 
-1730 TDPKKIAAI
+1730 AAI
-1739 ETKKANGEFIAD
+1739 LSSNINED
-1751 AWIRGKNT
+1751 KNT
-1759 EVRIN
+1759 EEQV
-1764 LNNSFKDVD
+1764 
-1773 VKTILTHELSH
+1773 
-1784 IVTIAAVNKIRD
+1784 
-1796 TNSPLDN
+1796 
-1803 RLKSAITVLTNWLDN
+1803 
-1818 NKDTLDV
+1818 
-1825 KTINSLTYSLL
+1825 
-1836 DSKEFVAVN
+1836 
-1845 TTQEE
+1845 
-1850 AINQLI
+1850 
-1856 NIPFGESNLYQEVV
+1856 
-1870 AITIEA
+1870 
-1876 MKETYGNKITS
+1876 
-1887 QIEERINVLSSEYE
+1887 
-1901 TKRRETQGDN
+1901 
-1911 EAVSTDDGTPENG
+1911 DDGLRNT
-1924 VGETGGSTTTTGDQ
+1924 
-1938 QLSGPTSREGQED
+1938 
-1951 TALVSFEEIKPSNK
+1951 VSS
-1965 VHPKTLKYGRG
+1965 
-1976 KEHTLIGE
+1976 
-1984 SYYGEPIYQDSENAD
+1984 
-1999 IRYVVGK
+1999 
-2006 QSVGT
+2006 
-2011 YKDVTNNISKDTA
+2011 
-2024 IGFTNNL
+2024 
-2031 DTNKISPLDYAT
+2031 
-2043 IDEVNDNISKG
+2043 
-2054 LKKYQEYKAE
+2054 
-2064 NNDNKISDKSVNNII
+2064 
-2079 NNTENEVTQG
+2079 TENEVTQG

-2107 RDWGRIT
+2107 KDWKRIA

-2156 NNSLFKY
+2156 NNALFKY

-2171 RIYLP
+2171 KIYLP

-2310 TNKTNIDVS
+2310 TSKTNIDVS

-2329 ALKESNDSYLEASIT
+2329 ALKEAIDSYLEASIT

-2388 PRERAE
+2388 PRERAA
-2394 PHDKAPKF
+2394 PHDTAPKF

-2432 EGAKADLMI
+2432 EGDKADLMI

-2476 ETITRKNLLTEQIEW
+2476 ETITRKNLLGEQIEW

-2543 TVETNKDAALT
+2543 TVETNKDADLT

-2569 LAEKIEGVSK
+2569 LAEKIEGVSS
-2579 VFGDKFAAMG
+2579 VFGDKFTAMG

-2601 PQDYLP
+2601 PKDYLT
-2607 EFVNYLETNTEFK
+2607 EFVIYLDTNTEFK

-2673 ETYTTHISLQS
+2673 ETYTTYISLQS

-2703 EKLLKAGIIPESF
+2703 EKLLKAGIIPESL

-2735 QDTGMDMKT
+2735 QDTGMDMST

-2833 IARNLKTHKPV
+2833 IAINLKANKPV

-2866 QINLTAPDLLLEIM
+2866 QIKLTAPDLLLEIM
-2880 EKTPKRIQSMNEG
+2880 EKTPKFIQTKNEG

-2908 NNFEAH
+2908 NNFEVH
-2914 EFEKITDKNADE
+2914 KFEKITDKNADE
-2926 NFSFSNRELLEFLV
+2926 NFSFSNRELLESLV

-2989 PDSQLPDGLDMSQYD
+2989 PDSQLPDGLDTSQYD

-3049 VVAKEGLSNTFG
+3049 VVAKEGLANTFG

-3123 MNLHDAASFSILDYS
+3123 MNLHDAASFSILDYT
-3138 DGVRKQNQEFYD
+3138 DGVKKQNQEFYD

-3167 PLRLLRKLQ
+3167 PLRLLRSLL
-3176 DSDSISDKS
+3176 DNESISDKS
-3185 KRQIRKFIHNEVKGR
+3185 KREIKKFIHNEVEGKR
-3200 RVHEKTKQEIGEV
+3200 IHEKTKQEIGGV
-3213 KITNSLR
+3213 KIVDSLK
-3220 SYSATKISKLNT
+3220 SYSATKIAKLNT

-3244 QVVVDKVDTTNM
+3244 QVVVDKVDTSNM
-3256 LADIEKTLKE
+3256 LSDIESTIKE
-3266 ADNLIEGRETKP
+3266 AVNLIEGRETKP
-3278 VEEEVTSI
+3278 VEEEVTPI

-3305 TGLIGVLNK
+3305 TGLIGVLNN

-3329 DVNLTKVKV
+3329 DINLTKVKV
-3338 KVTKKGMN
+3338 KTTKKRMSEI
-3346 DNVRFSKLDNTLYIK
+3346 VRFSKLDNTLYID
-3361 EDSFNLVGNNKL
+3361 EGAFNLVGNNQIMR
-3373 LSEIQRGVLEAA
+3373 EIQRGVLEAA
-3385 LHNNLKVVKN
+3385 LHNNLKAVKN
-3395 GSTNIG
+3395 GSTHTG

-3418 SMIKRAY
+3418 SMVERAAEELVPGTQSTY
-3425 KEGLISKEESSLIT
+3425 LISHAEKNTILNVMRGNRGKS
-3439 KGINGVEGV
+3439 VERIIASILLDDEFV
-3448 ISNVISNT
+3448 SILKKI
-3456 DFSNAINKV
+3456 

-3490 DLVTNGFDTPNR
+3490 DLVTNGFDSPNR

-3515 IVSEIQEV
+3515 IVSELQEA
-3523 RGLNTINGLINQ
+3523 RGLESINGLINK

-3568 IAKMAMNSQYDN
+3568 IAKMAMNQGSAV
-3580 PQFDAHTILGL
+3580 FDTDTILIL
-3591 AHKLLSNTSYNND
+3591 AHKLLSDTPYDND
-3604 GYNQTLLPVIEM
+3604 GYNQTLIPVIEM
-3616 LQKYLGKGNKGTKVV
+3616 LQKYLGTGNKATKVI
-3631 MVQSRESINEIT
+3631 MVQDRDSIDSIT
-3643 KNTSLQ
+3643 KDEWLTNR
-3649 EEIANNIESGRSLFI
+3649 IGNIIESGRSLFTMI
-3664 KLNGTNYVFL
+3664 GDNRYVFL

-3689 VIHEILHAFT
+3689 VIHELLHAFT
-3699 AEALNNP
+3699 AETLNDP
-3706 KNKSI
+3706 KNKAI
-3711 KKRFEQLRMEA
+3711 RANFEKMR
-3722 YKDVSKEALESN
+3722 KDALEQVTEEQLESN
-3734 YQLQYALRLDL
+3734 YQLSYALNESL

-3758 SVRRALESIYDTS
+3758 SVREAVKGLTNNK
-3771 LVRNEAKDKEPEMFS
+3771 VNNEGRTKEEVMFYT
-3786 EMANL
+3786 MAQL
-3791 FGYDRE
+3791 FGYKST
-3797 SKEATVL
+3797 SKEDAFL
-3804 NNFAKMF
+3804 LNFAKMF
-3811 GKLTLNNTTSR
+3811 GKLTLNNTVSR
-3822 QSVSEVSN
+3822 QSAIEVSS

-3845 QGLIDI
+3845 QSLIDI
-3851 GFMDNID
+3851 GYLDNID

-3867 TKDLN
+3867 TKDLG

-3887 NNNAEL
+3887 NNNAVL

-3898 VHEQQVYSQ
+3898 VYEQQVHSQ

-3939 LNIIENSILTPLDYL
+3939 LNVIENSILTPLDYL

-3963 RPESIW
+3963 RPETIW

-4086 PEIQAILNFKSNN
+4086 PEIQAILNFKANN

-4107 EKATSLFSEAIE
+4107 EKATSLFSEAME

-4138 TDLALSMA
+4138 TELALSMA

-4159 ENNVANKLESVTEMF
+4159 ENNVANKIESVTEMF
-4174 SETIIGAAKEAGI
+4174 SETLIGAAKEAGI
-4187 KLTDSEL
+4187 KLTDTDL

-4221 FMDYVGKNSPLGA
+4221 FMDYVGKNSPLGNL
-4234 IRETI
+4234 RETI

-4259 IKIIEVMRGKTI
+4259 IKLIESIRGKAI

-4277 ILDNYSKE
+4277 ILDSYSKA
-4285 NSNMSKED
+4285 NKKMSKED

-4308 RELGLTHSEIMD
+4308 RELGLTHNELMD
-4320 MVTSRD
+4320 IVTSRN
-4326 TRNQKAKELLDTLPV
+4326 TRDQKAKELLDTLPV

-4399 LITIYALNYSDVDT
+4399 LITFYALNYSDADT

-4421 SKESGDINGLEHSI
+4421 SKETGDINGLEHTI

-4457 KGYMPSIYNTDRGFA
+4457 KGYIPSIYNTDRGFA

-4505 EDTVFMTLSNTGKQR
+4505 EDMVFMTLSNTGKQR

-4527 IESPGAKG
+4527 VESPGAKG

-4557 TVSQTNMIPIYN
+4557 TVSQTNMIPIYD

-4633 SEINSY
+4633 NEINSY

-4697 TKEYSDKNIAE
+4697 TKEYADKNIAE

-4713 IFEGMFGK
+4713 IFEAISGK

-4734 LEMVTALK
+4734 LEVVSALK

-4760 IALLMINGFTPVQS
+4760 IALLMINGFTPIQS
-4774 TRDIKDAL
+4774 MRDIKDAL
-4782 VYSIRYQKEASELL
+4782 VYSIRYQNQASELQ
-4796 QLEHEASLGYGNTNM
+4796 QLEHEVSLGYGDTNK
-4811 ISRMTELRN
+4811 ISRMTELKN

-4850 EYNTFVDDV
+4850 EYNTFIDDV
-4859 KDATINKLP
+4859 KDATVNKLP
-4868 VPLRKTFDFL
+4868 APLRKTFDVL
-4878 TVAEGTKLHGFLANA
+4878 TVAEGTKIHNFLANA

-4911 KGKTNKEAIA
+4911 KGKTNKEALN

-4929 YDIPTNRFL
+4929 YDIPTNRFI
-4938 QFINDTG
+4938 QFLNDTG

-4985 IMSLNLISAAG
+4985 IISLNLISSAG

>member
-11 RVHAARQTKIEEG
+11 RVFAARQAKIEEG
-24 YETPNARLSRARL
+24 YEAPDARLARARL
-37 EAEDTNRR
+37 EVEDTNRR
-45 IESLRQFTSRPD
+45 INSLRQFTSRPD
-57 YDYGSDDSTGG
+57 YDFGSKDTTGG
-68 IVGETFKQLKRFGK
+68 FITETAKRLKRFGERQYDNFQNSK
-82 GQIDTFGTNVDF
+82 ESIQLGNDLNRI
-94 WDRNKNVNLNI
+94 NLNDTQTKAVARSDERLQAQKTI
-105 LTPEST
+105 EQYDKLAEEARGKGLHSDNEYYTQKAKELRYVSSLNKPRADEQAVLDAPAYVKEIDRLTKYINTPNSGF
-111 RVVNN
+111 
-116 QYAGNQTDE
+116 GNLSA
-125 GIEYH
+125 
-130 KQQALD
+130 KQQNALKD
-136 AGIQG
+136 KLATISSKAGDMTLGSVI
-141 LDDVRE
+141 DNNTSRMETANKRE
-147 HHLQQAN
+147 A
-154 TLSRLK
+154 
-160 GLYRESP
+160 
-167 EDKAILDSNPN
+167 
-178 QALVDNIKKT
+178 
-188 LENHASGKMVLPQ
+188 
-201 EALRTYQ
+201 
-208 KQLKEF
+208 
-214 ENDNLRKTIQADAAR
+214 
-229 VKTGNE
+229 
-235 IEANRERFATDYNV
+235 ERDIFATDYN
-249 EMSKE
+249 
-254 LRNTNN
+254 LRITKDILANKRRDSGTEVTSLKTTLQNN
-260 EIDGVKGSWTD
+260 GMNNIANMFEDSDGAEEHIGDKFKAYVD
-271 DYKTYKE
+271 
-278 NPMAAL
+278 NPYAAF
-284 GLVTESLP
+284 GDTVESLP
-292 YAIPYLGQ
+292 YLLPFVGAPL
-300 AMVVNDILGS
+300 VVNDALGS
-310 TGNMTRN
+310 KETMKRN
-317 RVNDTGRLTLTDDE
+317 VMNDNQRTLLTDDE
-331 KMEVAG
+331 RDRIDSAG
-337 WTGAQALAMQLG
+337 LTQLG
-349 RMNIKGSLGNKS
+349 LMMGGRFNQLGSLTGKSLGTAASGIVSRPLGAATNKVS
-361 IGSALSNMAAKPIGK
+361 NGLSNLPK
-376 AVDKVAGSLA
+376 A
-386 GNPKLQ
+386 Q
-392 KAFTNAAIGSGALTK
+392 KAFTATSKGLGN
-407 TAGKIGT
+407 TASVTGKVAVDGT
-414 DAGFEF
+414 TEF
-420 LQEGAQE
+420 LQEAAQDTT
-427 AIEQKGSG
+427 EQYGSG
-435 RELDLDKVLSAA
+435 RKINVSQALDAA
-447 VAGSIGGGGTTAIGS
+447 AAGAIGGAGIAATGS
-462 ALGAGKSALK
+462 TISGAKSAIKAGTQEATKAYDK
-472 YATNKVGDKIA
+472 YKNRDL
-483 ESTTP
+483 
-488 MNDDEYLDSN
+488 NDDEYLDSN
-498 SKKYSPVSVVE
+498 SDKYSPVSVVE

-525 KQSKARIDNAKKS
+525 KKSKARIKNAKKS
-538 VDKEIQE
+538 VNKEIQE
-545 LENIVKHKTEQQQL
+545 LERLVSLKTKQEQL
-559 MEQFKDDEFV
+559 IADGDLEGA
-569 SDSDFEIIEAN
+569 EAN
-580 VEAIKNLPY
+580 LEVINSLENNLPL
-589 SMKLDIAQD
+589 KVAQE
-598 RLTAAREAKISME
+598 RLTTAKEAKIAME

-616 AEAKVAKEIDKT
+616 AESKVAKESKRST
-628 NTTGKATELGR
+628 NVAKATKIQEL
-639 LFAEQVE
+639 LTEQESNRSRIEEIDAKLADTNISDTEASTLE
-646 NKAALDEVNS
+646 NEKLEIQNSAMKTAAQLSKLDP
-656 KINSNNSTVS
+656 
-666 SDNLYDDAV
+666 D
-675 SFITETGKVSPARI
+675 
-689 QRKFNIGYN
+689 
-698 RAISIME
+698 
-705 DMQKSGL
+705 GL
-712 ISEPDSNGRYT
+712 ISEIKAN
-723 VNEDIPDIVNLRN
+723 NEATP
-736 EKLKLENKAM
+736 
-746 NLALE
+746 
-751 INKLNP
+751 
-757 EETKNKLNTANEEVT
+757 VT

-791 NVSKKAELEELGRKL
+791 NVGKKAELEQLGRKL
-806 DSVTAQQNTLKKT
+806 DSVTAQQNALKKT

-854 DDKAYKNQMRMLKD
+854 DDKAYKKQMRMLEN
-868 FETSHASK
+868 FETSHTSK
-876 AKAMNEASAAYSETG
+876 AKAMNEASAAYNETG

-903 SWSHAPKTFFGKNS
+903 TWSYAPKSFFGKNS

-929 HDKSG
+929 HSKSG
-934 RLIKSIEEEAKHI
+934 RLIKNIEEEANHI

-960 VANTK
+960 VANTN
-965 STSAK
+965 STSTK
-970 GKNVNDKTSNT
+970 GKNNNDKTSNT
-981 SNATD
+981 SNATA
-986 SVDTNN
+986 SNSTNSN
-992 NKSKKVESNN
+992 GSKKVKSNK

-1016 TSWRQK
+1016 TSWKQK
-1022 DDNSGETNRQH
+1022 ADNSGETNRIH
-1033 DSITELYKEKN
+1033 KPIIELQREKN

-1056 LRDDERHAYNALS
+1056 LRDDEIFAYNALS

-1077 APNVNSNNVI
+1077 APNVNSNNAV

-1121 FKALVPELNKALAA
+1121 FKALVPELNKALEAG
-1135 NAEVIYMNERHTNNE
+1135 AEVVYMNARHTNNE

-1181 QSTKVEIFKAVKEEV
+1181 QSTKVEIFKAVKEET
-1196 STASNTD
+1196 STTSNTD

-1222 LHSKQVKELEEQDTV
+1222 LHSKQLKELEEQDTI

-1245 NAIVLRPTGNLIT
+1245 NAEVLRPTGDLIT

-1290 VQKAYDRTQE
+1290 VQKAYDKTQE
-1300 NDPAFFD
+1300 NDPAFYD

-1313 LYVDFRGITYDQIDE
+1313 LYGNFRGITYDQIDE
-1328 DGTVHKYRLTFSSK
+1328 DGTVNNYRLTFSIK
-1342 DGKWFVKWEMFF
+1342 DGRWNAKWEMFF
-1354 PDLGV
+1354 PDLGK
-1359 NGKWG
+1359 NGRWG
-1364 LISENKKNPESA
+1364 LINENKKNPESA
-1376 DYEFMLTNFMTIAED
+1376 DYEFMLTNFMTVAED

-1401 DKNRKGMR
+1401 DSNRKAMR
-1409 LKAEYDLLGSSDN
+1409 LKAEYDLLGSSNN
-1422 NSDTNTGVV
+1422 NS
-1431 KLSVS
+1431 
-1436 NDEVIKRGWN
+1436 
-1446 NKKIEGVPN
+1446 
-1455 YEVSSKGNKKFSAL
+1455 
-1469 YAILKDGRSIEEA
+1469 
-1482 YQLDVK
+1482 
-1488 GYREI
+1488 
-1493 AEKQGYKRGDKI
+1493 
-1505 PGKGKTFINSMTEE
+1505 
-1519 EGYQAYKNLWET
+1519 
-1531 YLKENPELAE
+1531 
-1541 VLIKQINAGSILT
+1541 
-1554 DTFAR
+1554 
-1559 TVNNQARALAELTK
+1559 
-1573 ESIANSSTGTKTVAE
+1573 NSSAETKTVEE
-1588 YKEDWKSI
+1588 YKEDWKRH
-1596 SEGALKSK
+1596 LV
-1604 WQEDYLNK
+1604 N
-1612 YSRNKDKGED
+1612 NKDKKD
-1622 YLKSLFPN
+1622 AWLNNYVYLYAKNSSKSEKEIKALFPN
-1630 ATKDKEGNYSQS
+1630 NAKKEDNKWQAMVELIEETDGYKELVYFTKQAEKLGIPLNISNKHNYVAATNRDDDGNYFIKFNPEKLSDLENYINSSEQKTLVMGRMEKQYGFGTKDLSDFLNTKEKQIDFLLFHEKSHIDNKDSEVYFKNG
-1642 KWDAFVE
+1642 
-1649 FIEESNAVS
+1649 
-1658 VNTVTSSKSGLVHTV
+1658 TSLITEDKLV
-1673 PELLINK
+1673 
-1680 TFVMSKQLEA
+1680 
-1690 IKEVTSGVL
+1690 
-1699 DSDTEAY
+1699 
-1706 TTGLRDVFL
+1706 
-1715 DIIVGSALP
+1715 
-1724 VGLTLL
+1724 
-1730 TDPKKIAAI
+1730 I
-1739 ETKKANGEFIAD
+1739 ETRA
-1751 AWIRGKNT
+1751 
-1759 EVRIN
+1759 
-1764 LNNSFKDVD
+1764 
-1773 VKTILTHELSH
+1773 
-1784 IVTIAAVNKIRD
+1784 
-1796 TNSPLDN
+1796 
-1803 RLKSAITVLTNWLDN
+1803 
-1818 NKDTLDV
+1818 
-1825 KTINSLTYSLL
+1825 
-1836 DSKEFVAVN
+1836 
-1845 TTQEE
+1845 
-1850 AINQLI
+1850 
-1856 NIPFGESNLYQEVV
+1856 
-1870 AITIEA
+1870 
-1876 MKETYGNKITS
+1876 
-1887 QIEERINVLSSEYE
+1887 
-1901 TKRRETQGDN
+1901 
-1911 EAVSTDDGTPENG
+1911 
-1924 VGETGGSTTTTGDQ
+1924 
-1938 QLSGPTSREGQED
+1938 
-1951 TALVSFEEIKPSNK
+1951 
-1965 VHPKTLKYGRG
+1965 
-1976 KEHTLIGE
+1976 
-1984 SYYGEPIYQDSENAD
+1984 
-1999 IRYVVGK
+1999 
-2006 QSVGT
+2006 
-2011 YKDVTNNISKDTA
+2011 
-2024 IGFTNNL
+2024 NL
-2031 DTNKISPLDYAT
+2031 DALKAMGKDLISD
-2043 IDEVNDNISKG
+2043 ISKG
-2054 LKKYQEYKAE
+2054 NESETIQDDGLR
-2064 NNDNKISDKSVNNII
+2064 NVVNT
-2079 NNTENEVTQG
+2079 TENEVTQG

-2107 RDWGRIT
+2107 KDWKRIA
-2114 EQTGIEIED
+2114 EQVGIEIED

-2135 HETITKGIE
+2135 HETITKGID

-2156 NNSLFKY
+2156 NNALFKY

-2171 RIYLP
+2171 KIYLP

-2208 HGLDA
+2208 HSLDA
-2213 YTKLYPQAKY
+2213 YTKLYPEAKY
-2223 KLSELGGHKAYM
+2223 KLSELGGHKEYM

-2262 LEASLGAVVYTLLK
+2262 LEASLGSVVYTLLK

-2281 IKEQPPMTHREQLIR
+2281 IKEQPPMKHREQLIR
-2296 LVQSMPMGQAKDLV
+2296 LVQSMSMGQAKDLV
-2310 TNKTNIDVS
+2310 GNKTDIDVS
-2319 TIKNKESLVK
+2319 TINNKNALVK
-2329 ALKESNDSYLEASIT
+2329 ALKESKDSYLEASIT
-2344 LARINNSYDKKA
+2344 LARVNNSYDKKA
-2356 KEISIPEVGAKV
+2356 KEISLPEVGAKV

-2388 PRERAE
+2388 PRERTE

-2410 RSLITKEAAKALNEV
+2410 RSLITKEAAKALNEI

-2465 LHSEIRDTELI
+2465 LHSEIRETELI
-2476 ETITRKNLLTEQIEW
+2476 EAITRRNLLEEQIEW

-2543 TVETNKDAALT
+2543 PVDTNKDAALI

-2589 YDPAANTPDKVG
+2589 YDPDASTPDKVG

-2607 EFVNYLETNTEFK
+2607 EFVNYLENNTEFK

-2628 LLAGETLTEAKLD
+2628 LLAGESLTEAKLD
-2641 TLKSFTKLADT
+2641 TLKDFTKLAKT

-2673 ETYTTHISLQS
+2673 ETHITYISLQS

-2689 GPAITDILFGVFTD
+2689 GPAITDILFGVFND
-2703 EKLLKAGIIPESF
+2703 EKLLKAGIIPESL
-2716 KDTFS
+2716 KDVFS

-2735 QDTGMDMKT
+2735 QDTGVDMST

-2756 TDLLSTVDD
+2756 TELLSTVDD
-2765 KFGSRSWAKKLVTP
+2765 DFGSRSWAKKLVTP
-2779 FNYGSGTKSMKR
+2779 FNYGSGTKAMKR
-2791 NIANGFV
+2791 NIANGYV
-2798 DKVVGD
+2798 DKVVAD

-2811 ENKKER
+2811 EDKKER
-2817 DALINQL
+2817 AALIDEL
-2824 NTLLSTASD
+2824 NTLLSTAND
-2833 IARNLKTHKPV
+2833 IARNLKTNKPV

-2880 EKTPKRIQSMNEG
+2880 EKTPKFIQTKNEG

-2914 EFEKITDKNADE
+2914 KFEEITDKNADD
-2926 NFSFSNRELLEFLV
+2926 NFSFSNRELLESLV

-2950 AINTNEAAS
+2950 AINTTEAAS

-3023 AEMDKHRATMHSG
+3023 KEMDKHRATMHSG

-3049 VVAKEGLSNTFG
+3049 VVAKEGLTNTFG
-3061 EQIKFGNPLRTEET
+3061 EQIKFGNPLRTEEN

-3081 SITFTYGYSYKTT
+3081 TITFTYGYSHKTT
-3094 SSPGVSASAMAVQS
+3094 SSPGVSAAAMSVQS

-3123 MNLHDAASFSILDYS
+3123 MNLHDAASFSIMDYT

-3167 PLRLLRKLQ
+3167 PLRLLRSLL
-3176 DSDSISDKS
+3176 DNESISDES
-3185 KRQIRKFIHNEVKGR
+3185 KREINKFIHNEVKGK

-3244 QVVVDKVDTTNM
+3244 QVVVDKVDTTDM
-3256 LADIEKTLKE
+3256 LSDIENTLKE
-3266 ADNLIEGRETKP
+3266 ADNLIEGRESKP
-3278 VEEEVTSI
+3278 VEEVTPI
-3286 QDVNT
+3286 QEVNT
-3291 SELESSISTNKLSL
+3291 SELESSIPTNKLSL
-3305 TGLIGVLNK
+3305 SGLIGVLNK
-3314 AMPDSNVSEILNSLN
+3314 AMPDSNVSEILKNLN
-3329 DVNLTKVKV
+3329 DTNLTKVKV
-3338 KVTKKGMN
+3338 KVTKKAM
-3346 DNVRFSKLDNTLYIK
+3346 DTNVRFSKLDNTLYIN
-3361 EDSFNLVGNNKL
+3361 EGSFNLVGNNQL
-3373 LSEIQRGVLEAA
+3373 LREIQRGVLEAA
-3385 LHNNLKVVKN
+3385 LHNNLKAVKN
-3395 GSTNIG
+3395 GSTNTG

-3425 KEGLISKEESSLIT
+3425 KEGLISKEESLLIT
-3439 KGINGVEGV
+3439 KGINGVEEV
-3448 ISNVISNT
+3448 ISNVITNAE
-3456 DFSNAINKV
+3456 FSNAINKV

-3480 IFSKIKEFII
+3480 IFSKIKEFVI
-3490 DLVTNGFDTPNR
+3490 DLVTNGFDSPNR
-3502 ESIYNLLT
+3502 ESIYDLLT

-3591 AHKLLSNTSYNND
+3591 AHKLLTNTPYDND
-3604 GYNQTLLPVIEM
+3604 GYNQTLIPVIEM
-3616 LQKYLGKGNKGTKVV
+3616 LQKYLGKGSKGTKVI

-3649 EEIANNIESGRSLFI
+3649 EEIAKNIEHGRSLYI

-3674 SNAMVSSSADTKIAT
+3674 SNAMVSSNADTKIAT
-3689 VIHEILHAFT
+3689 VIHELLHAFT
-3699 AEALNNP
+3699 AETLNNP
-3706 KNKSI
+3706 KNKNI
-3711 KKRFEQLRMEA
+3711 KKRFEQLRREA
-3722 YKDVSKEALESN
+3722 NKDVNKEAVERN
-3734 YQLQYALRLDL
+3734 YQLQYALRADL
-3745 PIDEFVVQVLTVP
+3745 PIDEFIVQVLTVP
-3758 SVRRALESIYDTS
+3758 SVRRAIESLYDTS
-3771 LVRNEAKDKEPEMFS
+3771 LVRNEAKNKEPEMFS
-3786 EMANL
+3786 EMASL
-3791 FGYDRE
+3791 FGYERE
-3797 SKEATVL
+3797 SNEGTIL

-3811 GKLTLNNTTSR
+3811 GKVTLNNTTSR
-3822 QSVSEVSN
+3822 QTESEINN

-3845 QGLIDI
+3845 QALIDI

-3858 QVAKAIAEE
+3858 QISKAIAEE
-3867 TKDLN
+3867 TKDLD
-3872 NYVTELEFIKQKAAE
+3872 NYITELEFIKQKAAE

-3918 PKEVRSRIQENDVS
+3918 PKEVRTRIQENDVS
-3932 ESTNREY
+3932 DSTNREY

-3954 IDDALIKGF
+3954 IDDALVKGF
-3963 RPESIW
+3963 RPETIW

-4056 KLTYLFRPQDSGID
+4056 KLTYLFRPQDSGTD

-4086 PEIQAILNFKSNN
+4086 PEIQAILNFKANS

-4125 SGVSGKGNLNDRI
+4125 SGVSGKGNLNSRI

-4159 ENNVANKLESVTEMF
+4159 ENNVANKIESVTEMF
-4174 SETIIGAAKEAGI
+4174 SDTLIGAAKEVGI

-4194 AQKHPIGRLTNK
+4194 AQRQPIGRLTNK

-4221 FMDYVGKNSPLGA
+4221 FMDYVGKNSPLGT

-4239 NETLTDTSKEQELAT
+4239 NETLTDTSKDQELAT

-4259 IKIIEVMRGKTI
+4259 IKLIESMRGKAI

-4293 TKAISNLLRA
+4293 TKAVTNLLRA

-4320 MVTSRD
+4320 IVTSRN

-4390 EDQVKNLDA
+4390 QDQVKNLDA
-4399 LITIYALNYSDVDT
+4399 LITIYALNYTDTNT

-4421 SKESGDINGLEHSI
+4421 SKETGDINGLEHTI

-4457 KGYMPSIYNTDRGFA
+4457 KGYIPSIYNTDRGFA

-4505 EDTVFMTLSNTGKQR
+4505 EDMVFMTLSNTGKQK

-4527 IESPGAKG
+4527 IDSPGAKG

-4557 TVSQTNMIPIYN
+4557 TVSQTNMIPIYD

-4595 FSTLLAQFKGAN
+4595 FPTLLAQFKGAN

-4633 SEINSY
+4633 NEINSY

-4672 KGILVKKN
+4672 KGILVKKK

-4697 TKEYSDKNIAE
+4697 TKEYADKNIAE

-4734 LEMVTALK
+4734 LEVVSALK

-4760 IALLMINGFTPVQS
+4760 IALLMINGFTPIQS
-4774 TRDIKDAL
+4774 MRDIKDAL
-4782 VYSIRYQKEASELL
+4782 VYSIRYQNQASELL
-4796 QLEHEASLGYGNTNM
+4796 QLEHEISLGYGNTNK
-4811 ISRMTELRN
+4811 ISRMTELKN

-4859 KDATINKLP
+4859 KDATVNKLP
-4868 VPLRKTFDFL
+4868 SPLRKTFDVL
-4878 TVAEGTKLHGFLANA
+4878 TVAEGTKIHNFLANA

-4911 KGKTNKEAIA
+4911 KGKTNKEALN

-4929 YDIPTNRFL
+4929 YDIPTNRFI
-4938 QFINDTG
+4938 QFLNDTG

-4955 IQRVILRLMKEKPLR
+4955 IQRVIIRLLKEKPLR
-4970 LATEALVSEQLGNPS
+4970 LATEALISEQLGNPS
-4985 IMSLNLISAAG
+4985 IISLNLISAAG

-5015 LPIQLLTSVFK
+5015 LPIQLLQSVIK

>member
-37 EAEDTNRR
+37 EVEDTNRR
-45 IESLRQFTSRPD
+45 IESLRQFNNRSDR
-57 YDYGSDDSTGG
+57 DYGSTDSTGG

-82 GQIDTFGTNVDF
+82 GQKDTFGTNVDF

-154 TLSRLK
+154 TLNRLK
-160 GLYRESP
+160 GLYKESP

-201 EALRTYQ
+201 EAVRTYQ
-208 KQLKEF
+208 NQLKEF

-249 EMSKE
+249 EISKE

-292 YAIPYLGQ
+292 YALPYLGQ
-300 AMVVNDILGS
+300 AMVVNDVLGS

-337 WTGAQALAMQLG
+337 WSGAQALAMQLG

-435 RELDLDKVLSAA
+435 RELDLDAVLSAA

-462 ALGAGKSALK
+462 AIGAGKSAAK

-488 MNDDEYLDSN
+488 MNDDDYLDSN
-498 SKKYSPVSVVE
+498 SDKYSPVSVVE

-514 LSTGNASRETI
+514 LSTGNASRESI
-525 KQSKARIDNAKKS
+525 KESKARIANAKKS
-538 VDKEIQE
+538 VNKEIQE
-545 LENIVKHKTEQQQL
+545 LERIVSLKTKQQQL
-559 MEQFKDDEFV
+559 VEQFKDADSI
-569 SDSDFEIIEAN
+569 SDSDMKIIEDNA
-580 VEAIKNLPY
+580 EAIQNLPY
-589 SMKLDIAQD
+589 SIKLDVAQE

-616 AEAKVAKEIDKT
+616 AEAKVAKESTRSTNVAKATKIQELVTKQEEYFNRIEEIDTKLAD
-628 NTTGKATELGR
+628 NTT
-639 LFAEQVE
+639 
-646 NKAALDEVNS
+646 N
-656 KINSNNSTVS
+656 
-666 SDNLYDDAV
+666 
-675 SFITETGKVSPARI
+675 
-689 QRKFNIGYN
+689 
-698 RAISIME
+698 AI
-705 DMQKSGL
+705 
-712 ISEPDSNGRYT
+712 
-723 VNEDIPDIVNLRN
+723 
-736 EKLKLENKAM
+736 EK
-746 NLALE
+746 LALE
-751 INKLNP
+751 DERNKI
-757 EETKNKLNTANEEVT
+757 EEEAKDVSYKLYKLDPDGLVSEIKANKEATPVT

-791 NVSKKAELEELGRKL
+791 NVSKKSELEELGRKL
-806 DSVTAQQNTLKKT
+806 DSVVAQQNTLKKI

-854 DDKAYKNQMRMLKD
+854 DDKAYKKQMGMLKN

-903 SWSHAPKTFFGKNS
+903 TWSYAPKTFFDKNS

-929 HDKSG
+929 HEKSG
-934 RLIKSIEEEAKHI
+934 TLIKNIEEEAKHI
-947 KETREFIEEYKAK
+947 KETREFIEEYKSK
-960 VANTK
+960 VANTN

-981 SNATD
+981 SNATG
-986 SVDTNN
+986 SVDTDN
-992 NKSKKVESNN
+992 NKSKKVKSNK

-1022 DDNSGETNRQH
+1022 DDNSGETNRTH
-1033 DSITELYKEKN
+1033 ESVIELYKEKN

-1056 LRDDERHAYNALS
+1056 LRDDERHTYNALS
-1069 YLANKTII
+1069 YLADKTII
-1077 APNVNSNNVI
+1077 APNVSDKNVV
-1087 WESFAEEAFGENTNA
+1087 WENFAEEVFGENTNA

-1121 FKALVPELNKALAA
+1121 FRALVPELNKALDAG
-1135 NAEVIYMNERHTNNE
+1135 AEIVYMNERHTNNE
-1150 TTKKL
+1150 TTKEL
-1155 ITNNLV
+1155 ITKNLV
-1161 KILKDNGYT
+1161 GEVKAKGYT
-1170 LSKDKS
+1170 LVKDKS

-1181 QSTKVEIFKAVKEEV
+1181 QSTKVEIFKAVKEET
-1196 STASNTD
+1196 STDSNTE
-1203 TQFNYDK
+1203 TK
-1210 STWTNGNEKGEP
+1210 SVE
-1222 LHSKQVKELEEQDTV
+1222 
-1237 NLKEGDLE
+1237 
-1245 NAIVLRPTGNLIT
+1245 
-1258 NEKEAR
+1258 
-1264 IVLGDTT
+1264 
-1271 YLYNKDGIT
+1271 
-1280 NLDGSKVPDR
+1280 
-1290 VQKAYDRTQE
+1290 
-1300 NDPAFFD
+1300 
-1307 TEKGQE
+1307 
-1313 LYVDFRGITYDQIDE
+1313 
-1328 DGTVHKYRLTFSSK
+1328 
-1342 DGKWFVKWEMFF
+1342 
-1354 PDLGV
+1354 
-1359 NGKWG
+1359 
-1364 LISENKKNPESA
+1364 
-1376 DYEFMLTNFMTIAED
+1376 
-1391 PVNIKHFVGT
+1391 
-1401 DKNRKGMR
+1401 
-1409 LKAEYDLLGSSDN
+1409 
-1422 NSDTNTGVV
+1422 
-1431 KLSVS
+1431 
-1436 NDEVIKRGWN
+1436 
-1446 NKKIEGVPN
+1446 
-1455 YEVSSKGNKKFSAL
+1455 
-1469 YAILKDGRSIEEA
+1469 
-1482 YQLDVK
+1482 
-1488 GYREI
+1488 
-1493 AEKQGYKRGDKI
+1493 
-1505 PGKGKTFINSMTEE
+1505 
-1519 EGYQAYKNLWET
+1519 
-1531 YLKENPELAE
+1531 
-1541 VLIKQINAGSILT
+1541 
-1554 DTFAR
+1554 
-1559 TVNNQARALAELTK
+1559 
-1573 ESIANSSTGTKTVAE
+1573 E
-1588 YKEDWKSI
+1588 YKEDWKKH
-1596 SEGALKSK
+1596 LV
-1604 WQEDYLNK
+1604 N
-1612 YSRNKDKGED
+1612 NKDKRD
-1622 YLKSLFPN
+1622 RWLNNYVYLYAQNSTKSEKEIKALFPDN
-1630 ATKDKEGNYSQS
+1630 AKNEDNKWQAMVELIKETNGYKEIVYFSKQAEKLGIPLDINAKHKYVAATNKDSDGNY
-1642 KWDAFVE
+1642 
-1649 FIEESNAVS
+1649 FIKFN
-1658 VNTVTSSKSGLVHTV
+1658 
-1673 PELLINK
+1673 PE
-1680 TFVMSKQLEA
+1680 
-1690 IKEVTSGVL
+1690 
-1699 DSDTEAY
+1699 
-1706 TTGLRDVFL
+1706 
-1715 DIIVGSALP
+1715 
-1724 VGLTLL
+1724 
-1730 TDPKKIAAI
+1730 
-1739 ETKKANGEFIAD
+1739 
-1751 AWIRGKNT
+1751 
-1759 EVRIN
+1759 
-1764 LNNSFKDVD
+1764 
-1773 VKTILTHELSH
+1773 
-1784 IVTIAAVNKIRD
+1784 
-1796 TNSPLDN
+1796 
-1803 RLKSAITVLTNWLDN
+1803 
-1818 NKDTLDV
+1818 
-1825 KTINSLTYSLL
+1825 
-1836 DSKEFVAVN
+1836 
-1845 TTQEE
+1845 
-1850 AINQLI
+1850 
-1856 NIPFGESNLYQEVV
+1856 
-1870 AITIEA
+1870 
-1876 MKETYGNKITS
+1876 
-1887 QIEERINVLSSEYE
+1887 
-1901 TKRRETQGDN
+1901 
-1911 EAVSTDDGTPENG
+1911 
-1924 VGETGGSTTTTGDQ
+1924 
-1938 QLSGPTSREGQED
+1938 
-1951 TALVSFEEIKPSNK
+1951 
-1965 VHPKTLKYGRG
+1965 
-1976 KEHTLIGE
+1976 
-1984 SYYGEPIYQDSENAD
+1984 
-1999 IRYVVGK
+1999 
-2006 QSVGT
+2006 
-2011 YKDVTNNISKDTA
+2011 
-2024 IGFTNNL
+2024 
-2031 DTNKISPLDYAT
+2031 
-2043 IDEVNDNISKG
+2043 
-2054 LKKYQEYKAE
+2054 
-2064 NNDNKISDKSVNNII
+2064 KISDLENYINSSEQKALVMKGMEKQYGFSTKDLTDFLNTKEKQIDFLLFHEKSHIDNKDSEVYFKNGTSLVTEDEIVIETRANLDALKAMGKDLIKEI
-2079 NNTENEVTQG
+2079 TKGNESETEQVDDGLSNTITTTENEVSQG

-2107 RDWGRIT
+2107 RDWKRIS
-2114 EQTGIEIED
+2114 EQAGIEIED

-2144 KLIDKRDAPSNL
+2144 KLIDKRDATSNL

-2171 RIYLP
+2171 KIYLP

-2199 LTDAQLLAV
+2199 LTDAQLLVV

-2310 TNKTNIDVS
+2310 ASKTTIDVN
-2319 TIKNKESLVK
+2319 TIKNKNDLVK
-2329 ALKESNDSYLEASIT
+2329 SLKESKDSYLEASIT
-2344 LARINNSYDKKA
+2344 LARINNSYDKKT

-2368 INGSTKNPGQT
+2368 INGSIKNPGQI

-2388 PRERAE
+2388 PRERAA

-2410 RSLITKEAAKALNEV
+2410 RSLITKEAAKALNEI

-2491 LRSRRNED
+2491 LKSRRNED

-2569 LAEKIEGVSK
+2569 LAEKIEGVSS

-2589 YDPAANTPDKVG
+2589 YDPDANTPDKVG

-2607 EFVNYLETNTEFK
+2607 EFVNYLENNTEFK

-2703 EKLLKAGIIPESF
+2703 EKLLKAGIIPESL
-2716 KDTFS
+2716 KDVFS

-2735 QDTGMDMKT
+2735 QDTGVDMST

-2811 ENKKER
+2811 ENKKEI

-2833 IARNLKTHKPV
+2833 IATNLKANKPV

-2880 EKTPKRIQSMNEG
+2880 EKTPKFIQTKNEG

-2908 NNFEAH
+2908 NNFEVH
-2914 EFEKITDKNADE
+2914 KFEKITDKNADE
-2926 NFSFSNRELLEFLV
+2926 NFSFSNRELLESLV

-2950 AINTNEAAS
+2950 AINTSEAAS

-2979 AEDILIDNFI
+2979 AEDILIDNYI

-3014 TVGQKKLID
+3014 TVGQKKLINK
-3023 AEMDKHRATMHSG
+3023 EMDKHRATMHSG

-3049 VVAKEGLSNTFG
+3049 VVAKEGLANTFG

-3123 MNLHDAASFSILDYS
+3123 MNLHDAASFSILDYT

-3167 PLRLLRKLQ
+3167 PLRLLRSLL
-3176 DSDSISDKS
+3176 DNESISDKS
-3185 KRQIRKFIHNEVKGR
+3185 KREIKKFIHNEVKGK

-3220 SYSATKISKLNT
+3220 NYSATKISKLNT

-3256 LADIEKTLKE
+3256 LSDIEKTLKE
-3266 ADNLIEGRETKP
+3266 ADNLIEGRETQP
-3278 VEEEVTSI
+3278 VEEVTPI

-3329 DVNLTKVKV
+3329 DTNLTKVKV
-3338 KVTKKGMN
+3338 KTINKN
-3346 DNVRFSKLDNTLYIK
+3346 SIEDVRFSKLNNTLYIF
-3361 EDSFNLVGNNKL
+3361 EGAFGLVGNNKL
-3373 LSEIQRGVLEAA
+3373 LREIQRGVLEAA
-3385 LHNNLKVVKN
+3385 LHNNLKAVKN

-3418 SMIKRAY
+3418 SMIERAA
-3425 KEGLISKEESSLIT
+3425 KELVPGTESTYLISHAEKNTLL
-3439 KGINGVEGV
+3439 
-3448 ISNVISNT
+3448 NVMRGNRGKSIERIIANILADENFVS
-3456 DFSNAINKV
+3456 ILKKV

-3490 DLVTNGFDTPNR
+3490 DLVTNGFDSPNR
-3502 ESIYNLLT
+3502 ESIYDLLT

-3515 IVSEIQEV
+3515 IVSELQEA
-3523 RGLNTINGLINQ
+3523 RGLESINGLINR
-3535 SMIVNQ
+3535 SMIVSQ
-3541 NQDSVNHY
+3541 NQDSTSLY

-3591 AHKLLSNTSYNND
+3591 AHKLLSDTPYDND
-3604 GYNQTLLPVIEM
+3604 GYNQTLIPVIEM
-3616 LQKYLGKGNKGTKVV
+3616 LQKYLGKGSKGTKVV
-3631 MVQSRESINEIT
+3631 MVQDRSSIDEIIEF
-3643 KNTSLQ
+3643 KHAS
-3649 EEIANNIESGRSLFI
+3649 ERIANIIESGRSLAVN
-3664 KLNGTNYVFL
+3664 LGNERYVFL

-3699 AEALNNP
+3699 SEALNDP
-3706 KNKSI
+3706 KNKAI
-3711 KKRFEQLRMEA
+3711 KANFEKMR
-3722 YKDVSKEALESN
+3722 KDALKQVTEEQLESN
-3734 YQLQYALRLDL
+3734 YQLAYALKESL
-3745 PIDEFVVQVLTVP
+3745 PIDEFIVQILTVP
-3758 SVRRALESIYDTS
+3758 SVREAVKGLTNNK
-3771 LVRNEAKDKEPEMFS
+3771 VNNEGRTKEEVMFYT
-3786 EMANL
+3786 MAQL
-3791 FGYDRE
+3791 FGYKST
-3797 SKEATVL
+3797 SKEDAFL
-3804 NNFAKMF
+3804 LNFAKMF

-3822 QSVSEVSN
+3822 QSESEVSN

-3835 REAYKTARVK
+3835 REVYKTARVK
-3845 QGLIDI
+3845 QALIDI
-3851 GFMDNID
+3851 GVTDNID
-3858 QVAKAIAEE
+3858 QISKAIAEE
-3867 TKDLN
+3867 TKDLDN
-3872 NYVTELEFIKQKAAE
+3872 HVTELEFIKQKATE
-3887 NNNAEL
+3887 NNKAEL

-4086 PEIQAILNFKSNN
+4086 PEIQAILNFKSNS

-4159 ENNVANKLESVTEMF
+4159 ENNVANKIESVTEMF

-4194 AQKHPIGRLTNK
+4194 AQKYPIGRLTNK

-4221 FMDYVGKNSPLGA
+4221 FMDYVGKNSPLGT

-4239 NETLTDTSKEQELAT
+4239 NETLTDTSKDQELAT

-4259 IKIIEVMRGKTI
+4259 IKLIESMRGKAI

-4285 NSNMSKED
+4285 NKKMSKED
-4293 TKAISNLLRA
+4293 SKAISNLLRA

-4308 RELGLTHSEIMD
+4308 RELGLTHNELMD
-4320 MVTSRD
+4320 IVTSRN
-4326 TRNQKAKELLDTLPV
+4326 TRDQKAKEILDTLPV

-4390 EDQVKNLDA
+4390 EDHVKNLDA
-4399 LITIYALNYSDVDT
+4399 LITIYAFNYSDADT
-4413 LNRVADIN
+4413 LNRVVDIN
-4421 SKESGDINGLEHSI
+4421 SKETGDINGLEHTI

-4457 KGYMPSIYNTDRGFA
+4457 KGYIPSIYNTDRGFA

-4505 EDTVFMTLSNTGKQR
+4505 EDMVFMTLSNTGKQR

-4557 TVSQTNMIPIYN
+4557 TVSQTNMIPIYD

-4607 ISKENFPDSNKKLVD
+4607 ISKENFPDSNKNLVD

-4649 RAREFWAMLPKETRM
+4649 RAREFWSMLSKETRM

-4697 TKEYSDKNIAE
+4697 TKEYADKNIAE

-4760 IALLMINGFTPVQS
+4760 IALLMINGFTPIQS
-4774 TRDIKDAL
+4774 MRDIKDAL
-4782 VYSIRYQKEASELL
+4782 VYSIRYQKQASELL
-4796 QLEHEASLGYGNTNM
+4796 QLEHEASLGYGNTNT

-4859 KDATINKLP
+4859 KDATVNKLP
-4868 VPLRKTFDFL
+4868 APLKNTFDFL
-4878 TVAEGTKLHGFLANA
+4878 TVAEGTKLHNFLANA

-4985 IMSLNLISAAG
+4985 IISLNLISAAG

>member
-1 MSSKQQDVYN
+1 MSN
-11 RVHAARQTKIEEG
+11 GNTAARILSQLVDADRRNELESPT
-24 YETPNARLSRARL
+24 ARVARARQETQEL
-37 EAEDTNRR
+37 HQRINRLTTYNEDNVRDYTEDDTQSNGLFEFGKMVKDNTVRTVRGLDQSRRRFDVSQNTETYNFSPEQRNVEDLLTSGKQNQEKMNYLRDAIIEAEAKGQTETANFYKQELIQTQRLKTLYGLTPSEASIADSPVTNADTANQINEGMSKYGRGGFSR
-45 IESLRQFTSRPD
+45 KEKQIESLQNTSLSDYVDKNAARLDLGQVYESLSAKRASQDNFQAIRDRQKTFAGED
-57 YDYGSDDSTGG
+57 GEQGSDAFINSIKALGENPESIAYNAGQILPYMLPGVGTLQLLADIDNFANTTENNSYADTGKGIRSDEERDRAAVAYGLNIPVSYLDRLLGKAATGG
-68 IVGETFKQLKRFGK
+68 AGVGGK
-82 GQIDTFGTNVDF
+82 ITGALSSPITKANEKIIAG
-94 WDRNKNVNLNI
+94 L
-105 LTPEST
+105 
-111 RVVNN
+111 
-116 QYAGNQTDE
+116 AGN
-125 GIEYH
+125 
-130 KQQALD
+130 KSQALYKGTSKALGATTK
-136 AGIQG
+136 AGLVAG
-141 LDDVRE
+141 LDTGTEVFQE
-147 HHLQQAN
+147 GTQ
-154 TLSRLK
+154 TLLEQVGSNRKADLAEISEAAAIGGGVGGAASISGAAAK
-160 GLYRESP
+160 GVKY
-167 EDKAILDSNPN
+167 
-178 QALVDNIKKT
+178 
-188 LENHASGKMVLPQ
+188 ASGKGFNKV
-201 EALRTYQ
+201 
-208 KQLKEF
+208 KE
-214 ENDNLRKTIQADAAR
+214 
-229 VKTGNE
+229 
-235 IEANRERFATDYNV
+235 
-249 EMSKE
+249 
-254 LRNTNN
+254 
-260 EIDGVKGSWTD
+260 
-271 DYKTYKE
+271 
-278 NPMAAL
+278 
-284 GLVTESLP
+284 
-292 YAIPYLGQ
+292 
-300 AMVVNDILGS
+300 
-310 TGNMTRN
+310 
-317 RVNDTGRLTLTDDE
+317 
-331 KMEVAG
+331 
-337 WTGAQALAMQLG
+337 
-349 RMNIKGSLGNKS
+349 
-361 IGSALSNMAAKPIGK
+361 
-376 AVDKVAGSLA
+376 KVA
-386 GNPKLQ
+386 
-392 KAFTNAAIGSGALTK
+392 
-407 TAGKIGT
+407 
-414 DAGFEF
+414 
-420 LQEGAQE
+420 
-427 AIEQKGSG
+427 
-435 RELDLDKVLSAA
+435 
-447 VAGSIGGGGTTAIGS
+447 
-462 ALGAGKSALK
+462 
-472 YATNKVGDKIA
+472 
-483 ESTTP
+483 ESRAP

-525 KQSKARIDNAKKS
+525 KESKARIDNAKKS
-538 VDKEIQE
+538 VNKEIQE
-545 LENIVKHKTEQQQL
+545 LERIVSLKTKQQQL
-559 MEQFKDDEFV
+559 IEQFKDADSI
-569 SDSDFEIIEAN
+569 SDSDMKIIENNA
-580 VEAIKNLPY
+580 EAIQNLPY
-589 SMKLDIAQD
+589 SIKLDVAQE

-616 AEAKVAKEIDKT
+616 AEAKVAKESKHST
-628 NTTGKATELGR
+628 NVAKATKIQEL
-639 LFAEQVE
+639 LTEQETNRSRIEEIDSKLSDTNISDTEIATLE
-646 NKAALDEVNS
+646 NEKLKIQNSAMKTATQLSKLDP
-656 KINSNNSTVS
+656 
-666 SDNLYDDAV
+666 D
-675 SFITETGKVSPARI
+675 
-689 QRKFNIGYN
+689 
-698 RAISIME
+698 
-705 DMQKSGL
+705 GL
-712 ISEPDSNGRYT
+712 ISE
-723 VNEDIPDIVNLRN
+723 I
-736 EKLKLENKAM
+736 KASKE
-746 NLALE
+746 AT
-751 INKLNP
+751 P
-757 EETKNKLNTANEEVT
+757 VT

-846 SIKAVDNK
+846 SINAVDNK

-876 AKAMNEASAAYSETG
+876 AKAMNEASIAYSETG

-896 YREKGKL
+896 YRNKGDL
-903 SWSHAPKTFFGKNS
+903 TWSFAPKTFFGKNS

-934 RLIKSIEEEAKHI
+934 RLIKNIEEEAKHI
-947 KETREFIEEYKAK
+947 KETREFIEEYKSK
-960 VANTK
+960 VANTN

-981 SNATD
+981 SNATG
-986 SVDTNN
+986 SVNTDN
-992 NKSKKVESNN
+992 NKSKKVKSNK

-1033 DSITELYKEKN
+1033 DTITELYKEKN

-1077 APNVNSNNVI
+1077 APNVNSNNVV
-1087 WESFAEEAFGENTNA
+1087 WENFAEEAFGENTNA
-1102 GNYSK
+1102 GNYTK
-1107 DDVVMLVMPQTEAD
+1107 DDVVMLVMPQTVSD
-1121 FKALVPELNKALAA
+1121 FNALTPELNKALVAG
-1135 NAEVIYMNERHTNNE
+1135 AEVVYMNPRHTNNE
-1150 TTKKL
+1150 VTKEL
-1155 ITNNLV
+1155 ITDNLV
-1161 KILKDNGYT
+1161 AVVKAKGYT
-1170 LSKDKS
+1170 LAKDKS

-1181 QSTKVEIFKAVKEEV
+1181 LGTKVEIFKAIKEEV
-1196 STASNTD
+1196 DTGSNTD
-1203 TQFNYDK
+1203 TQFKYDK

-1222 LHSKQVKELEEQDTV
+1222 LHSKQIKELEEQDTV

-1245 NAIVLRPTGNLIT
+1245 NATVLRPTGKLIT

-1290 VQKAYDRTQE
+1290 VQKAYDKTQE

-1422 NSDTNTGVV
+1422 NSDTNTDVV

-1446 NKKIEGVPN
+1446 DKKIEGVPN

-1493 AEKQGYKRGDKI
+1493 AEKQGYKRGNRI
-1505 PGKGKTFINSMTEE
+1505 PGKGKTFITSMTEE
-1519 EGYQAYKNLWET
+1519 EGYQGYKNLWET

-1541 VLIKQINAGSILT
+1541 LLIKQISTGSILT

-1559 TVNNQARALAELTK
+1559 TVNNQARALAEITK
-1573 ESIANSSTGTKTVAE
+1573 ESISNS
-1588 YKEDWKSI
+1588 
-1596 SEGALKSK
+1596 
-1604 WQEDYLNK
+1604 
-1612 YSRNKDKGED
+1612 NKDTEVI
-1622 YLKSLFPN
+1622 KSSI
-1630 ATKDKEGNYSQS
+1630 T
-1642 KWDAFVE
+1642 
-1649 FIEESNAVS
+1649 
-1658 VNTVTSSKSGLVHTV
+1658 GLEHTV
-1673 PELLINK
+1673 PTGMAGKKFELSYVKDKVKLLSSN
-1680 TFVMSKQLEA
+1680 L
-1690 IKEVTSGVL
+1690 L
-1699 DSDTEAY
+1699 DESTERY
-1706 TTGLRDVFL
+1706 TDGLRDVLL
-1715 DIIVGSALP
+1715 DIITSDKKVKTELNLIDNPKVISRIEGTNGTGS
-1724 VGLTLL
+1724 
-1730 TDPKKIAAI
+1730 
-1739 ETKKANGEFIAD
+1739 FIAD
-1751 AWIRGKNT
+1751 AVVQKNGNSVIRL
-1759 EVRIN
+1759 N
-1764 LNNSFKDVD
+1764 LNSPHTEADI
-1773 VKTILTHELSH
+1773 KTILTHELSH
-1784 IVTIAAVNKIRD
+1784 SATIGAI
-1796 TNSPLDN
+1796 TNPNISEDLKT
-1803 RLKSAITVLTNWLDN
+1803 RLKVISGTLKVWLEN
-1818 NKDTLDV
+1818 NGDTISKESL
-1825 KTINSLTYSLL
+1825 NSLEYSR
-1836 DSKEFVAVN
+1836 SNIKELIAVN
-1845 TTQEE
+1845 TTQQE
-1850 AINQLI
+1850 AIQVLV
-1856 NIPFGESNLYQEVV
+1856 NIPSTNGSLYQEIMIATVELLK
-1870 AITIEA
+1870 AN
-1876 MKETYGNKITS
+1876 YGDKITKE
-1887 QIEERINVLSSEYE
+1887 IEEQIYVLSSRYE
-1901 TKRRETQGDN
+1901 N
-1911 EAVSTDDGTPENG
+1911 EQKNVKGNNSTVSTTDTTTEDGTGEPSGQTTSIESES
-1924 VGETGGSTTTTGDQ
+1924 ETGRDVGD
-1938 QLSGPTSREGQED
+1938 GQTD
-1951 TALVSFEEIKPSNK
+1951 SNVRNTVS
-1965 VHPKTLKYGRG
+1965 
-1976 KEHTLIGE
+1976 
-1984 SYYGEPIYQDSENAD
+1984 A
-1999 IRYVVGK
+1999 
-2006 QSVGT
+2006 
-2011 YKDVTNNISKDTA
+2011 
-2024 IGFTNNL
+2024 
-2031 DTNKISPLDYAT
+2031 
-2043 IDEVNDNISKG
+2043 
-2054 LKKYQEYKAE
+2054 
-2064 NNDNKISDKSVNNII
+2064 
-2079 NNTENEVTQG
+2079 TENEVSQG

-2107 RDWGRIT
+2107 RNWERIS
-2114 EQTGIEIED
+2114 EQAGIEIED

-2156 NNSLFKY
+2156 NNALFKY

-2171 RIYLP
+2171 KIYLP

-2186 AFKYIQTEGKKLK
+2186 AFKYIQTEGKKIK

-2281 IKEQPPMTHREQLIR
+2281 IKEQPPMKHREQLIR

-2310 TNKTNIDVS
+2310 SSKTDIDVS
-2319 TIKNKESLVK
+2319 TIKNKESLVT
-2329 ALKESNDSYLEASIT
+2329 ALKESKDSYLEPFIT

-2356 KEISIPEVGAKV
+2356 KEIIIPEVGAKV
-2368 INGSTKNPGQT
+2368 INGSTKNPGQI

-2410 RSLITKEAAKALNEV
+2410 RSLITKEATKALNEV

-2449 SFYSLLGLSSD
+2449 SFYSLIGLSSD

-2476 ETITRKNLLTEQIEW
+2476 ETITRRNLLDEQIEW
-2491 LRSRRNED
+2491 LKSRRNED

-2543 TVETNKDAALT
+2543 PVDTNKDAALI

-2569 LAEKIEGVSK
+2569 LAEKVEGVSK
-2579 VFGDKFAAMG
+2579 VFGEKFAEMG
-2589 YDPAANTPDKVG
+2589 YDPLAVTPDKVG

-2641 TLKSFTKLADT
+2641 TLKGFTKTADT

-2673 ETYTTHISLQS
+2673 ETYTTYISLQS

-2703 EKLLKAGIIPESF
+2703 EKLLKAGIIPESL
-2716 KDTFS
+2716 KDVFS

-2735 QDTGMDMKT
+2735 QDTGMDMST

-2833 IARNLKTHKPV
+2833 IAINLKANKPV
-2844 NNRDALVEI
+2844 NNRDALVEM

-2880 EKTPKRIQSMNEG
+2880 EKTPKFIQTKNEG

-2908 NNFEAH
+2908 NNFEVH
-2914 EFEKITDKNADE
+2914 KFEKITDKNADE
-2926 NFSFSNRELLEFLV
+2926 NFSFSNRELLESLV

-3023 AEMDKHRATMHSG
+3023 KEMDKHRATMHSG

-3049 VVAKEGLSNTFG
+3049 VVAKEDLTNTFG
-3061 EQIKFGNPLRTEET
+3061 EQIKFGNPLKTEEN

-3123 MNLHDAASFSILDYS
+3123 MNLHDAASFSILDYT
-3138 DGVRKQNQEFYD
+3138 DGVRKQNQEFYE

-3167 PLRLLRKLQ
+3167 PLRLLRRLL
-3176 DSDSISDKS
+3176 DNDSISDKS

-3200 RVHEKTKQEIGEV
+3200 RVHEKTKQEIGVV

-3220 SYSATKISKLNT
+3220 NYSATKISKLNT

-3244 QVVVDKVDTTNM
+3244 QVVVDKVDTSNM
-3256 LADIEKTLKE
+3256 LADIESTIKE
-3266 ADNLIEGRETKP
+3266 AVNLIEGRETQP
-3278 VEEEVTSI
+3278 VEEEVTPI

-3291 SELESSISTNKLSL
+3291 SELESSMSTNKLSL

-3329 DVNLTKVKV
+3329 DINLTKVNV
-3338 KVTKKGMN
+3338 KFTKKSMTE
-3346 DNVRFSKLDNTLYIK
+3346 DVRFSKLDNTLYIN
-3361 EDSFNLVGNNKL
+3361 EGSFNLVGNNEL
-3373 LSEIQRGVLEAA
+3373 LRDIQRGVLEAA
-3385 LHNNLKVVKN
+3385 LHNNLKAIKN
-3395 GSTNIG
+3395 GSTNTG

-3425 KEGLISKEESSLIT
+3425 KEGLISKEESSLIS
-3439 KGINGVEGV
+3439 KGINGVESV
-3448 ISNVISNT
+3448 ISNMITNT
-3456 DFSNAINKV
+3456 EFSNAINKV

-3490 DLVTNGFDTPNR
+3490 DLVTNGFDSPNR

-3515 IVSEIQEV
+3515 IVSELQEV
-3523 RGLNTINGLINQ
+3523 RGLSSINGLINQ
-3535 SMIVNQ
+3535 SMIINQ

-3591 AHKLLSNTSYNND
+3591 AHKLLSNTPYNND
-3604 GYNQTLLPVIEM
+3604 GYNQTLIPVIEM

-3649 EEIANNIESGRSLFI
+3649 EEIANNIESGRSLAI

-3689 VIHEILHAFT
+3689 VIHELLHAFT
-3699 AEALNNP
+3699 TETLNDP
-3706 KNKSI
+3706 KNSAI
-3711 KKRFEQLRMEA
+3711 KTNFEKMR
-3722 YKDVSKEALESN
+3722 KDALKQVTEGQLESN
-3734 YQLQYALRLDL
+3734 YQLSYALKESL

-3758 SVRRALESIYDTS
+3758 SVRKALEAISVDS
-3771 LVRNEAKDKEPEMFS
+3771 VVKKEGRSKEPELFS
-3786 EMANL
+3786 EIAGL
-3791 FGYDRE
+3791 FGYAAD
-3797 SKEATVL
+3797 SQEATFL

-3811 GKLTLNNTTSR
+3811 GKLTLNNTVSR
-3822 QSVSEVSN
+3822 QSAIEVSS

-3845 QGLIDI
+3845 QSLIDI
-3851 GFMDNID
+3851 GYLDNID
-3858 QVAKAIAEE
+3858 HVAKTIAEE
-3867 TKDLN
+3867 TKDLT
-3872 NYVTELEFIKQKAAE
+3872 NYITELEFIKQKAAE

-3898 VHEQQVYSQ
+3898 VHEQQEYSQ
-3907 RVLKSPEITFT
+3907 RSLQSPEIIFT
-3918 PKEVRSRIQENDVS
+3918 PKEVRTRIQENDVS

-3954 IDDALIKGF
+3954 IDDALVKGF

-3988 FELNNEQGYMLETL
+3988 FKLNNEQGYMLETL

-4086 PEIQAILNFKSNN
+4086 PEIQAILNFKANN

-4125 SGVSGKGNLNDRI
+4125 SGVSGKGNLNARI

-4159 ENNVANKLESVTEMF
+4159 ENNVANKIESVTEMF

-4194 AQKHPIGRLTNK
+4194 AQKYPIGRLTNK

-4221 FMDYVGKNSPLGA
+4221 FMDYVGKNSPLGTL
-4234 IRETI
+4234 RETI
-4239 NETLTDTSKEQELAT
+4239 NETLTDTSKDQELAT
-4254 DSFNA
+4254 DSFNS
-4259 IKIIEVMRGKTI
+4259 IKLIESMRGKVI

-4285 NSNMSKED
+4285 NKKMSKED
-4293 TKAISNLLRA
+4293 SKAISNLLRA

-4308 RELGLTHSEIMD
+4308 RELGLTHSEIMN
-4320 MVTSRD
+4320 MVTNRD
-4326 TRNQKAKELLDTLPV
+4326 ARNQKAKELLDTLPV

-4390 EDQVKNLDA
+4390 QDQVKNLDA
-4399 LITIYALNYSDVDT
+4399 LITIYALNYSDTDT

-4421 SKESGDINGLEHSI
+4421 SKETGDINGLEHSI

-4444 SDSLFMDNPFSKQ
+4444 SDALFMDNPFSKQ
-4457 KGYMPSIYNTDRGFA
+4457 KGYIPSIYNTDRGFA

-4496 LHEDEMTNK
+4496 LNEDEMTNK
-4505 EDTVFMTLSNTGKQR
+4505 EDMVFMTLSNTGKQD

-4527 IESPGAKG
+4527 IDSPGAKG

-4557 TVSQTNMIPIYN
+4557 TISQTNMIPIYD

-4583 TAKDSYLDRNND
+4583 TAKDGYLDRNND

-4633 SEINSY
+4633 NEINSY

-4649 RAREFWAMLPKETRM
+4649 RAREFWAILPKETRM

-4697 TKEYSDKNIAE
+4697 TKEYADKNIAE

-4760 IALLMINGFTPVQS
+4760 IALLMINGFTPIQS
-4774 TRDIKDAL
+4774 MRDIKDAL
-4782 VYSIRYQKEASELL
+4782 VYSIRYQNQASELL

-4811 ISRMTELRN
+4811 VSRMTELRN

-4868 VPLRKTFDFL
+4868 VPLRNTIDFL
-4878 TVAEGTKLHGFLANA
+4878 TVAEGTKLHNFLANA

-4985 IMSLNLISAAG
+4985 IISLNLISAAG

>member
-57 YDYGSDDSTGG
+57 YDYGSDDSTGN
-68 IVGETFKQLKRFGK
+68 IFGETYKQLKRFGT
-82 GQIDTFGTNVDF
+82 GQVDTFGTNVDF

-105 LTPEST
+105 LTPESS

-147 HHLQQAN
+147 HHLQQAD

-300 AMVVNDILGS
+300 AMVVNDVLGS

-435 RELDLDKVLSAA
+435 RELDLDAVLSAA
-447 VAGSIGGGGTTAIGS
+447 VAGSIGGGGTTTIGS
-462 ALGAGKSALK
+462 ALGAGKSAIN

-488 MNDDEYLDSN
+488 MNDDDYLDSN
-498 SKKYSPVSVVE
+498 SDKYSPVSVVE

-538 VDKEIQE
+538 VNKEIQE
-545 LENIVKHKTEQQQL
+545 LERIVSLKTKQEQL
-559 MEQFKDDEFV
+559 VEQFKDADSI
-569 SDSDFEIIEAN
+569 SDSDMKIIEDNA
-580 VEAIKNLPY
+580 EAIQNLPY
-589 SMKLDIAQD
+589 SIKLDVAQE

-628 NTTGKATELGR
+628 NTVGKATELGR

-656 KINSNNSTVS
+656 KINNNSSTVS
-666 SDNLYDDAV
+666 SYRIYDDVV
-675 SFITETGKVSPARI
+675 SFVTETGKVSPARI

-705 DMQKSGL
+705 DMQKNGL
-712 ISEPDSNGRYT
+712 ISESDRNGRYT
-723 VNEDIPDIVNLRN
+723 VLEDAPNIANLKN
-736 EKLKLENKAM
+736 EKLKLENKAI

-751 INKLNP
+751 IAKLNP
-757 EETKNKLNTANEEVT
+757 EETVNKLNTTNEEIT

-806 DSVTAQQNTLKKT
+806 DSVTAQQNSLKKT

-868 FETSHASK
+868 FETSHTSK
-876 AKAMNEASAAYSETG
+876 AKAMNEASNAYSETG

-903 SWSHAPKTFFGKNS
+903 SWSYASKTFFGKNS

-947 KETREFIEEYKAK
+947 KETREFIEDYKSK
-960 VANTK
+960 VANTN

-981 SNATD
+981 SNATG
-986 SVDTNN
+986 SVNTDN
-992 NKSKKVESNN
+992 NKSKKVEDNK

-1016 TSWRQK
+1016 TSWKQK
-1022 DDNSGETNRQH
+1022 KNNTGETNVQH
-1033 DSITELYKEKN
+1033 DSITELYEEKN
-1044 KGLKGKPVSELV
+1044 KGLKGKPVIELV

-1077 APNVNSNNVI
+1077 APNVNSNNVV

-1181 QSTKVEIFKAVKEEV
+1181 QSTKVEVFKAVKEET
-1196 STASNTD
+1196 STDSNT
-1203 TQFNYDK
+1203 
-1210 STWTNGNEKGEP
+1210 
-1222 LHSKQVKELEEQDTV
+1222 
-1237 NLKEGDLE
+1237 
-1245 NAIVLRPTGNLIT
+1245 
-1258 NEKEAR
+1258 
-1264 IVLGDTT
+1264 
-1271 YLYNKDGIT
+1271 
-1280 NLDGSKVPDR
+1280 
-1290 VQKAYDRTQE
+1290 
-1300 NDPAFFD
+1300 
-1307 TEKGQE
+1307 
-1313 LYVDFRGITYDQIDE
+1313 
-1328 DGTVHKYRLTFSSK
+1328 
-1342 DGKWFVKWEMFF
+1342 
-1354 PDLGV
+1354 
-1359 NGKWG
+1359 
-1364 LISENKKNPESA
+1364 ES
-1376 DYEFMLTNFMTIAED
+1376 
-1391 PVNIKHFVGT
+1391 
-1401 DKNRKGMR
+1401 
-1409 LKAEYDLLGSSDN
+1409 
-1422 NSDTNTGVV
+1422 
-1431 KLSVS
+1431 
-1436 NDEVIKRGWN
+1436 
-1446 NKKIEGVPN
+1446 
-1455 YEVSSKGNKKFSAL
+1455 
-1469 YAILKDGRSIEEA
+1469 
-1482 YQLDVK
+1482 
-1488 GYREI
+1488 
-1493 AEKQGYKRGDKI
+1493 
-1505 PGKGKTFINSMTEE
+1505 
-1519 EGYQAYKNLWET
+1519 
-1531 YLKENPELAE
+1531 
-1541 VLIKQINAGSILT
+1541 
-1554 DTFAR
+1554 
-1559 TVNNQARALAELTK
+1559 
-1573 ESIANSSTGTKTVAE
+1573 KTVEE
-1588 YKEDWKSI
+1588 YKEDWKRH
-1596 SEGALKSK
+1596 LV
-1604 WQEDYLNK
+1604 N
-1612 YSRNKDKGED
+1612 NKDKKD
-1622 YLKSLFPN
+1622 TWLNNYVYLYAQNSSKSEKEIKALFPN
-1630 ATKDKEGNYSQS
+1630 NAKNEDNKWKAMVELIEETNGYKELVYFTKQAEKLGIPLNISNSHKYVAATNRDDDGNYFIKFNPEKLSDLENYINSSEQKTLVMGRMENQYGFSTKDLSAFLNTKEKQIDFLLFHEKSHIDNKDSEVYFKNG
-1642 KWDAFVE
+1642 
-1649 FIEESNAVS
+1649 
-1658 VNTVTSSKSGLVHTV
+1658 TS
-1673 PELLINK
+1673 LI
-1680 TFVMSKQLEA
+1680 
-1690 IKEVTSGVL
+1690 
-1699 DSDTEAY
+1699 TE
-1706 TTGLRDVFL
+1706 DK
-1715 DIIVGSALP
+1715 IV
-1724 VGLTLL
+1724 
-1730 TDPKKIAAI
+1730 I
-1739 ETKKANGEFIAD
+1739 ETRA
-1751 AWIRGKNT
+1751 
-1759 EVRIN
+1759 
-1764 LNNSFKDVD
+1764 
-1773 VKTILTHELSH
+1773 
-1784 IVTIAAVNKIRD
+1784 
-1796 TNSPLDN
+1796 
-1803 RLKSAITVLTNWLDN
+1803 
-1818 NKDTLDV
+1818 
-1825 KTINSLTYSLL
+1825 
-1836 DSKEFVAVN
+1836 
-1845 TTQEE
+1845 
-1850 AINQLI
+1850 
-1856 NIPFGESNLYQEVV
+1856 
-1870 AITIEA
+1870 
-1876 MKETYGNKITS
+1876 
-1887 QIEERINVLSSEYE
+1887 
-1901 TKRRETQGDN
+1901 
-1911 EAVSTDDGTPENG
+1911 
-1924 VGETGGSTTTTGDQ
+1924 
-1938 QLSGPTSREGQED
+1938 
-1951 TALVSFEEIKPSNK
+1951 
-1965 VHPKTLKYGRG
+1965 
-1976 KEHTLIGE
+1976 
-1984 SYYGEPIYQDSENAD
+1984 
-1999 IRYVVGK
+1999 
-2006 QSVGT
+2006 
-2011 YKDVTNNISKDTA
+2011 
-2024 IGFTNNL
+2024 NL
-2031 DTNKISPLDYAT
+2031 DALKAMGKDLISD
-2043 IDEVNDNISKG
+2043 ISKG
-2054 LKKYQEYKAE
+2054 NESETVQDDGLR
-2064 NNDNKISDKSVNNII
+2064 NVVNS
-2079 NNTENEVTQG
+2079 TENEVTQG

-2107 RDWGRIT
+2107 KDWKRIS
-2114 EQTGIEIED
+2114 EQAGIEIED

-2135 HETITKGIE
+2135 HETITNGIE

-2156 NNSLFKY
+2156 NNALFKY

-2171 RIYLP
+2171 KIYLP

-2310 TNKTNIDVS
+2310 DSKTDIDVS
-2319 TIKNKESLVK
+2319 TIKNKNDLVK
-2329 ALKESNDSYLEASIT
+2329 ALKESKDSYLEASIT

-2465 LHSEIRDTELI
+2465 LHSEIRETELI

-2491 LRSRRNED
+2491 LKSRRNED

-2543 TVETNKDAALT
+2543 PVETNKDAALT

-2673 ETYTTHISLQS
+2673 ETYTTYMSLQS

-2703 EKLLKAGIIPESF
+2703 EKLLKAGIIPESL

-2833 IARNLKTHKPV
+2833 IAINLKAIKPV

-2859 NTNDINK
+2859 NTNDISK

-2880 EKTPKRIQSMNEG
+2880 EKTPKHIQSMNEG
-2893 KSRAEIVYAYSTFLR
+2893 KSRAEIIYAYSTFLR

-2914 EFEKITDKNADE
+2914 KFEKITDKNADD
-2926 NFSFSNRELLEFLV
+2926 NFSFSNRELLESLV

-2989 PDSQLPDGLDMSQYD
+2989 PDSQLPDGLDMSQYG

-3023 AEMDKHRATMHSG
+3023 KEMDKHRATMHSG
-3036 LSAKYNASRDSGI
+3036 LSVKYNASRDSGI
-3049 VVAKEGLSNTFG
+3049 VVAKEGLTNTFG

-3094 SSPGVSASAMAVQS
+3094 SSPGVSAAAMSVQS

-3138 DGVRKQNQEFYD
+3138 DGVKKQNQEFYE

-3167 PLRLLRKLQ
+3167 PLRLLRSLL
-3176 DSDSISDKS
+3176 DNESISDKS
-3185 KRQIRKFIHNEVKGR
+3185 KREINKFIHNEVKGK
-3200 RVHEKTKQEIGEV
+3200 RVHEKTNQEIGEV

-3256 LADIEKTLKE
+3256 LSDIENTLKE
-3266 ADNLIEGRETKP
+3266 ADNLIEGRETQP
-3278 VEEEVTSI
+3278 VEEVTPI
-3286 QDVNT
+3286 QEVNT
-3291 SELESSISTNKLSL
+3291 TELESSVTTNKLSL

-3314 AMPDSNVSEILNSLN
+3314 AMPDSNVSEILKNLN
-3329 DVNLTKVKV
+3329 DTNLTKVKV
-3338 KVTKKGMN
+3338 KVTKKST
-3346 DNVRFSKLDNTLYIK
+3346 DTNVRFSKLDNTLYIN
-3361 EDSFNLVGNNKL
+3361 EGSFNLVGNNQL
-3373 LSEIQRGVLEAA
+3373 LREIQRGVLEAA
-3385 LHNNLKVVKN
+3385 LHNNLKAVKN
-3395 GSTNIG
+3395 GSNNTG
-3401 TLTDSYRGMQ
+3401 TLTDSYKGMQ

-3425 KEGLISKEESSLIT
+3425 KEGLISKEESSLIS

-3448 ISNVISNT
+3448 ISNVITNT
-3456 DFSNAINKV
+3456 EFSNAINKV

-3480 IFSKIKEFII
+3480 IFSQIKEFII

-3515 IVSEIQEV
+3515 IVSELQEV
-3523 RGLNTINGLINQ
+3523 RGLSSINGLINQ

-3580 PQFDAHTILGL
+3580 PQFDAHTILSL
-3591 AHKLLSNTSYNND
+3591 AHKLLSNTPYNND
-3604 GYNQTLLPVIEM
+3604 GYNQTLIPVIEM
-3616 LQKYLGKGNKGTKVV
+3616 LQKYLGKGNKGTKVI

-3643 KNTSLQ
+3643 KNNSIQ
-3649 EEIANNIESGRSLFI
+3649 EEIANNIESGRSLAI

-3689 VIHEILHAFT
+3689 VIHELLHAFT
-3699 AEALNNP
+3699 TETLNNP
-3706 KNKSI
+3706 KNSAI
-3711 KKRFEQLRMEA
+3711 KANFEKMR
-3722 YKDVSKEALESN
+3722 KDALKQVTEEQLESN
-3734 YQLQYALRLDL
+3734 YQLSYALKESL

-3758 SVRRALESIYDTS
+3758 SVREAVKGLTNKKVNNEGRTS
-3771 LVRNEAKDKEPEMFS
+3771 EEVMFYT
-3786 EMANL
+3786 MARL
-3791 FGYDRE
+3791 FGYE
-3797 SKEATVL
+3797 STSKEDAFL
-3804 NNFAKMF
+3804 LNFAKMF

-3822 QSVSEVSN
+3822 QSVSEVIN

-3858 QVAKAIAEE
+3858 QVAKSIAEE
-3867 TKDLN
+3867 TKDLS
-3872 NYVTELEFIKQKAAE
+3872 NYITELEFIKQKAAE

-3954 IDDALIKGF
+3954 IDDALVKGF
-3963 RPESIW
+3963 RPETIW

-4086 PEIQAILNFKSNN
+4086 PEIQAILNFKANN

-4107 EKATSLFSEAIE
+4107 EKATSLFSEAME

-4138 TDLALSMA
+4138 TELALSMA

-4159 ENNVANKLESVTEMF
+4159 ENNVANKIESVTEMF
-4174 SETIIGAAKEAGI
+4174 SETLIGAAKEAGI
-4187 KLTDSEL
+4187 KLTDTDL
-4194 AQKHPIGRLTNK
+4194 AQNHPIGRLTNK

-4221 FMDYVGKNSPLGA
+4221 FMDYVGKNSPLGNL
-4234 IRETI
+4234 RETI

-4259 IKIIEVMRGKTI
+4259 IKLIESMRGKVI

-4277 ILDNYSKE
+4277 ILDSYSKE
-4285 NSNMSKED
+4285 NKKMSKED

-4308 RELGLTHSEIMD
+4308 RELGLTHSELMS

-4326 TRNQKAKELLDTLPV
+4326 ARNQKAKELLDTLPV

-4399 LITIYALNYSDVDT
+4399 LITIYALNYSDADT

-4421 SKESGDINGLEHSI
+4421 SKETGDINGLEHTI

-4457 KGYMPSIYNTDRGFA
+4457 KGYIPSIYNTDRGFA

-4505 EDTVFMTLSNTGKQR
+4505 EDMVFMTLSNTGKQR

-4557 TVSQTNMIPIYN
+4557 TVSQTNMIPIYD
-4569 TDGNIRGYRYEMGN
+4569 TDGNIKGYRYEMGN

-4595 FSTLLAQFKGAN
+4595 FSTLLSQFKGAN

-4649 RAREFWAMLPKETRM
+4649 RAREFWAILPKETRM

-4697 TKEYSDKNIAE
+4697 TKEYADKNIAE

-4760 IALLMINGFTPVQS
+4760 IALLMINGFTPIQS
-4774 TRDIKDAL
+4774 MRDIKDAL
-4782 VYSIRYQKEASELL
+4782 VYSIRYQKQASELL
-4796 QLEHEASLGYGNTNM
+4796 QLEHEVSLGYGDTNK
-4811 ISRMTELRN
+4811 ISRMTELKN

-4985 IMSLNLISAAG
+4985 IISLNLISAAG

-5015 LPIQLLTSVFK
+5015 LPVQLITSVFK